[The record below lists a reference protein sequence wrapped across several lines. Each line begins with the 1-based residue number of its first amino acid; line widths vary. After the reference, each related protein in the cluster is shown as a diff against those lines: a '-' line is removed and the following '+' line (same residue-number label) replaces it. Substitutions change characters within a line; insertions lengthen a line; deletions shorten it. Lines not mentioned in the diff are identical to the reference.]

1 MKIHKLKAGEK
12 AARITALVLTAAL
25 VFTSIDLAVFA
36 TANEGIKTQEVIT
49 GFGELD
55 ESAAVQLLPVGA
67 QESEIVFP
75 DTLTVM
81 LETDSVEESTGDVT
95 QETED
100 STKENTESEEIQTP
114 EKDTEHGE
122 STASGENTDTGE
134 STASGESTDTGE
146 STASGESTDTGERT
160 ASEENAGTEDD
171 AAEEEQPAPVET
183 IPPVKSTRETSI
195 HVTWENNTADSFDSS
210 ALGNH
215 YVYIPV
221 IPEEYRVADGVSLP
235 QISVTIAA
243 IGGQELA
250 ELLALLE
257 KLPDPLTY
265 LSTGVEN
272 KEIIDPEQLAE
283 AREQLDAW
291 LAENKTEDTENKEI
305 LSGEEEERLAELIQ
319 RLKGLEHIRDTE
331 TDCMDLKCPYHYP
344 ETIQQRMAEDELP
357 ELLTLEDL
365 VEDYGVEPPEEN
377 AMPAAAWGTD
387 QPRRAPARAPALTP
401 HPQTLMVTED
411 NENNSHTGK
420 ADGDID
426 ESMGCSNKKHP
437 IELAFTL
444 DELPTQS
451 AYLAVKAYDVDEDD
465 GETDYV
471 YLNDDIYLPMNQT
484 NKFNKNYNNE
494 TIGYLS
500 GTDNTWNT
508 TVLEIP
514 LEKLKK
520 GKNVISVTVAPRS
533 WIVRIDWMQLV
544 LDGGA
549 ADPNIEKFSLE
560 LQDTSTKGKTV
571 TVQSLVTIRQKGN
584 KEYATEYT
592 LTQTETGNAL
602 DACFGKAKSQEQIAL
617 SMPLDSPSGV
627 YKITGILKDPDTE
640 AINATDSFSFYFN
653 QGVGLGP
660 KVSHTLSPDTLTNRD
675 VTITVKAED
684 MLKIGITDVKVAD
697 GATKTATVNKKYT
710 FTINYKLKGSDKSFL
725 YQVWVDNIDKTAPV
739 ITYTPVTVVEEEKQE
754 TVEKL
759 FGEALSV
766 SDNHRLADK
775 PLTYTIPKDIA
786 ALPGTKTI
794 SVKASD
800 AAGNT
805 TTHNCVITVTAK
817 PLELKLGA
825 LTAAAGSKDS
835 FELKAV
841 LAHTGGDTI
850 KETGFV
856 WGVMPTPTLDFHNG
870 SVKTASVIKT
880 KNGNLIA
887 KATGLTSGVEYYARA
902 YAKVTSDGKAKVY
915 YSEAEKFGFG
925 IPQYGTFSVSSVTGS
940 NGKATFTITRSNGT
954 DKYQE
959 VYYRTVNGS
968 AVGGTHFT
976 HTEGAVYFAEGET
989 SKTVTVTELGV
1000 TEPYQSKAGTKYSNA
1015 DRTYS
1020 LELYRVGVGG
1030 GTIDQTRR
1038 SMQRTMPK
1046 DSSYTVDRSVYTTE
1060 KTITHVADTSGKNG
1074 KRIADT
1080 TNNQGGKATNVSFL
1094 KNRYK
1099 DTNYHTSSSFPGYYT
1114 DARQQEYL
1122 KSTAG
1127 GWYYRYVLRAYEDKD
1142 GYEHAYMG
1150 TEPLEDRNYDTK
1162 SKKADAAVAG
1172 VNGQLWACNFL
1183 QPAGKSAGT
1192 YYFPDTRTGGGEGSY
1207 YPKNS
1212 SGTAYGYNGKTW
1224 VKLVGVDQ
1232 TCYAYFGATGD
1243 FDDVWYVDGLQSFV
1257 MVNDE
1262 KEPALLGVA
1271 PMAGGTYLPGDP
1283 ITVALVFDEIV
1294 DGQNSSLSSSLTIS
1308 TNVGTLS
1315 YAGGADT
1322 NVLYF
1327 TGKVSSAVSLNSDTA
1342 LKVYSISNPG
1352 SIQDMCNLSGTS
1364 QTFSGGNTNIKV
1376 DATKPELTVKAD
1388 TSGSLPRH
1396 KATITATGAD
1406 SIRYAWTKD
1415 AALPGYGWQTIT
1427 SGTQLTESR
1436 GTAGQTQTWYLH
1448 VLATAASGASTHQY
1462 QAFTFM
1468 NPAITNVSVRA
1479 GSTVASA
1486 EAADVWKPGKYIVA
1500 QYAGAQ
1506 STGTK
1511 LTFGGPKKEV
1521 KGVTSSSGSVN
1532 LYVTENGSYTVTL
1545 TDTYGNVISKTI
1557 EVKKIDRKKPT
1568 VTLRSGSST
1577 GADTVYNELII
1588 AVLPEDTG
1596 GSGVAKVEYAWTN
1609 TTGTPSTSTWKTLTA
1624 AADGSYQAE
1633 YIAAET
1639 SKTAKYLHV
1648 RVTDGAGNVSET
1660 VKSGPYQVIKK
1671 AVGAAL
1677 PSITV
1682 TGNPSSWTKSA
1693 TLTWKA
1699 RQGSGTG
1706 AGALAFVYTPKGTVT
1721 ENMTV
1726 GSCTVT
1732 KNGVYEFMV
1741 MDKFGNSAAAEV
1753 LVTRIDNEAPKLE
1766 ALTAASDKP
1775 GTIGLL
1781 GVTDNHTAV
1790 YDQKGNIT
1798 GYRGSGIRTREYRMQ
1813 GESTWT
1819 TFTGDSFTVAKNGSY
1834 VVRLTDNAG
1843 NVSEEYRVE
1852 MTGMDVTAPTVSCT
1866 VNGTRNGTSGWYLD
1880 SNVSV
1885 KLTFTDKAGA
1895 EGGTPSDVQS
1905 AAYQWVTDTSKK
1917 PATGMVNLDAAAV
1930 AAGEYTISLSD
1941 YYGTCYL
1948 YYKVTDRKGNVRD
1961 GFSEQIKK
1969 DDVHRLE
1976 FTGPDKAQP
1985 LSAGLPMSISL
1996 TYGPSGGKLTGTT
2009 QTEVLAELEAYQG
2022 IYRFSE
2028 LKKTQPVYTVKST
2041 GTKQIQY
2048 YKNAYSDSTACEQKT
2063 FYVRQITFDSQ
2074 GGSSV
2079 EPQLIWTTCN
2089 SLIPGAAVQCAVTE
2103 PQEPVRE
2110 GYTFGGW
2117 YRDAECTDSRKFDF
2131 GTQSQVMT
2139 DTTLFAKWI
2148 PNSYRVYYKLSLPDG
2163 SVYEPED
2170 MYKTYVHGQELTMPV
2185 PSQEGYVFCGWYDN
2199 AGYTGTAYT
2208 KIGAEE
2214 YGDKICYGYF
2224 KDVQK
2229 PKLAASVE
2237 SDVSPNTKGW
2247 YNTDQIRMVLSYSD
2261 NKGVTGLYGKVDD
2274 GGYEEIPGVITEG
2287 GTTVTKDYAC
2297 VEGTHTYTFKAVDA
2311 AGNETVTEALTVK
2324 LDTIKPVIG
2333 DAAFNEGYKNLW
2345 NWLIRKDSLEITIPV
2360 AEAGSGIE
2368 SVEYKLIPEDSSTA
2382 GQPSVKKASVEN
2394 RAGYKAV
2401 IYINPDFKGKIMIT
2415 ARDHAGNVSDTK
2427 MIGTD
2432 GSGIHGIIVEDH
2444 APEITFLVNGS
2455 ESPEKEYEK
2464 APTVIVTVKDDKE
2477 NAISA
2482 GLASAA
2488 YQIGNSAEC
2497 VLQEDFT
2504 TSIRT
2509 EVKFSIPTE
2518 KLPAAGAD
2526 ITVKAMDNAGNRAE
2540 KKITVRIHTH
2550 SAVLVQAVEPTCLA
2564 KGNKAY
2570 YVCDCGRWYADSS
2583 CTTEITSQDVVLPA
2597 KGHTETIDPAK
2608 EATCTQ
2614 TGRTQGSH
2622 CSVCGVVIKAQTV
2635 TPALGHHY
2643 SGDYAYDA
2651 DGHWRV
2657 CSRCAALEE
2666 KHSHVYDN
2674 DKDAICNDCG
2684 FERTIK
2690 NPEPEKPDT
2699 YRVSYKLSL
2708 PDGSVY
2714 EPEDSYKT
2722 YVHGQELTMPVPSQE
2737 GYVFCGWYDN
2747 AGYTGTAYTKIGAEE
2762 YGDKTCYGY
2771 FKDVQKPELAASV
2784 ESNVSPNTK
2793 GWYSTDQI
2801 RMVLSYSDNKGVTGL
2816 YGKVDDGG
2824 YEEINGVITEG
2835 GTTVTKDYA
2844 CVEGWHTYTFKAVDA
2859 AGNETVTDAMTVK
2872 LDTIKPE
2879 MGEAA
2884 FNEGYKNLWNW
2895 LIRKDSLEITIPVA
2909 EAGSGIESV
2918 DYELIREDG
2927 STTAGQASVKK
2938 ASGENSAGYTA
2949 VIYINPDFKGKIKIT
2964 ARDYAGNVSDTKM
2977 IGTDGSG
2984 IHGIIVEDHAPEI
2997 TFLVNGSESPEKE
3010 YEKAPTVVVT
3020 VKDDKENAISAGLAS
3035 AAYQIGNSAE
3045 CVLQEDF
3052 TTGIRTE
3059 VKFSIPEEKLPE
3071 AGADI
3076 TVKAVDNAGNLAEK
3090 KITVR
3095 IHTHRAVLVKAVE
3108 PTCLAE
3114 GNKAYYICDCGRW
3127 YADSSCTTEITSK
3140 DVVLPAKGHTE
3151 AIDPAKEATCMQTGL
3166 TQGSHC
3172 SDCGLVIKAQTV
3184 TPALG
3189 HHYSGDYAY
3198 DADGHWRVCSR
3209 CAALEEKH
3217 SHVYDDDKDA
3227 ICNDC
3232 GFERTIKNPEPEKP
3246 GGSGTETPSP
3256 TVQPEKPENTPEK
3269 KLENTPE
3276 KKPEKKPENT
3286 TEKKPENTPENK
3298 PENTPDEQ
3306 PDIGDVLNVPE
3317 MTEDGK
3323 ANTSGEAVP
3332 TGNVKG
3338 MADTS
3343 TALKIG
3349 EGTVTVTVV
3358 CEEQEYTAGV
3368 SDTAA
3373 VVNAVLT
3380 PAQLKSAAA
3389 GENIEI
3395 RVEVKDISGNVPE
3408 KDKSA
3413 IENGIKE
3420 YRKEIPDL
3428 TLGMYVDISLFVKI
3442 GEADWNAVT
3451 GTVEPVEVVIGI
3463 PQKMQSID
3471 REFFI
3476 VRSHE
3481 GEYTLLTD
3489 MDDAP
3494 DTVTIHTDR
3503 FSAYAIAYK
3512 QVSRTP
3518 QAGKC
3523 SLCHICPTF
3532 LGICYFVWL
3541 ILIMA
3546 VLLIIFRVIRRN
3558 RNVREN
3564 QKP

>member
-12 AARITALVLTAAL
+12 ATRITALVLTAAL

-36 TANEGIKTQEVIT
+36 AANEGIKTQEVIT

-81 LETDSVEESTGDVT
+81 LETDGVEESTGDVT

-100 STKENTESEEIQTP
+100 STKENTEAEKIQTP

-122 STASGENTDTGE
+122 STASGESTDTGE
-134 STASGESTDTGE
+134 STVSGESTDTGERMDSGESTDTGESTASGESTDTGESIASGESTDTGE
-146 STASGESTDTGERT
+146 STASGESTDTGEST
-160 ASEENAGTEDD
+160 ASEENAGTQDD

-221 IPEEYRVADGVSLP
+221 IPEEYRLADGVSLP

-243 IGGQELA
+243 KGGQGLA

-319 RLKGLEHIRDTE
+319 RLEGLEHIRDTE

-344 ETIQQRMAEDELP
+344 EMIQQRMEEDELP

-387 QPRRAPARAPALTP
+387 QPRRAPARASALTP

-471 YLNDDIYLPMNQT
+471 YLNDDIYLPMDQT
-484 NKFNKNYNNE
+484 NQFNKNYNNE

-571 TVQSLVTIRQKGN
+571 TVQSLVTIQQKGN

-617 SMPLDSPSGV
+617 SMPLNSPSGV
-627 YKITGILKDPDTE
+627 YKITGILKDPETE
-640 AINATDSFSFYFN
+640 EIKATDSFSFYFN
-653 QGVGLGP
+653 QGAGLGP

-675 VTITVKAED
+675 VTIRVKAED
-684 MLKIGITDVKVAD
+684 MTKLGITDVKVTD
-697 GATKTATVNKKYT
+697 GVTKTATVNKKYT

-725 YQVWVDNIDKTAPV
+725 YPVWVDNIDKTAPV

-786 ALPGTKTI
+786 ALPGKKTI
-794 SVKASD
+794 QVTASD

-805 TTHNCVITVTAK
+805 TTKKCEITVTAK

-835 FELKAV
+835 FDLKAV

-856 WGVMPTPTLDFHNG
+856 WGVMPAPTLDFHNG
-870 SVKTASVIKT
+870 SAKTASIIT
-880 KNGNLIA
+880 AKNGNLNV
-887 KATGLTSGVEYYARA
+887 KATGLNAGVEYYARA
-902 YAKVTSDGKAKVY
+902 YAKVTAAGKEKVY
-915 YSEAEKFGFG
+915 YSEAGKFGFG

-940 NGKATFTITRSNGT
+940 NGKAIFTITRSNGT
-954 DKYQE
+954 DKSQM
-959 VYYRTVNGS
+959 VYCRTVNGS

-976 HTEGAVYFAEGET
+976 HISQSPVYFKEGET

-1000 TEPYQSKAGTKYSNA
+1000 TNAYQSKAGTKYSNA

-1020 LELYRVGVGG
+1020 LEIYRVTGG
-1030 GTIDQTRR
+1030 GTIDQARR
-1038 SMQRTMPK
+1038 SMQRTMAK
-1046 DSSYTVDRSVYTTE
+1046 DSSYTVGRSVYTTE
-1060 KTITHVADTSGKNG
+1060 RSITHVTETSGTNG
-1074 KRIADT
+1074 KKIADT
-1080 TNNQGGKATNVSFL
+1080 TGKQGGEETNVRFL
-1094 KNRYK
+1094 TNR
-1099 DTNYHTSSSFPGYYT
+1099 DNAINYHTSSSFSNYYT
-1114 DARQQEYL
+1114 DTRQQEYL
-1122 KSTAG
+1122 RSTAG
-1127 GWYYRYVLRAYEDKD
+1127 GWYYRYVLKAYEFED
-1142 GYEHAYMG
+1142 GYEHAYLG
-1150 TEPLEDRNYDTK
+1150 FQPLEDKHYGI
-1162 SKKADAAVAG
+1162 KKNDAAVTG
-1172 VNGQLWACNFL
+1172 ITGQLWACNFL
-1183 QPAGKSAGT
+1183 QPQKKAEGT
-1192 YYFPDTRTGGGEGSY
+1192 YSFPDTRTGGGEGAGYPLNSY
-1207 YPKNS
+1207 
-1212 SGTAYGYNGKTW
+1212 GTAHSYNGKTW
-1224 VKLVGVDQ
+1224 VKLGVDQ
-1232 TCYAYFGATGD
+1232 TCYAYFGATGKNED
-1243 FDDVWYVDGLQSFV
+1243 IWYVDGLQSFV

-1262 KEPALLGVA
+1262 KEPELLGVA

-1294 DGQNSSLSSSLTIS
+1294 DSKNSSLSSSLTIS

-1327 TGKVSSAVSLNSDTA
+1327 TGEVSSAVSLNSTDA
-1342 LKVYSISNPG
+1342 LKVNSISNIG
-1352 SIQDMCNLSGTS
+1352 SIKDMCNLSGTS

-1376 DATKPELTVKAD
+1376 DATKPSLTVKAD

-1396 KATITATGAD
+1396 KATITATGEA
-1406 SIRYAWTKD
+1406 SIQYAWTKD
-1415 AALPGYGWQTIT
+1415 TALPGYGWQTIT

-1448 VLATAASGASTHQY
+1448 VLATAASGASTHRY

-1468 NPAITNVSVRA
+1468 NPAITDVSVRA
-1479 GSTVASA
+1479 GSTTASA
-1486 EAADVWKPGKYIVA
+1486 EAADVWKPGKYIVV

-1511 LTFGGPKKEV
+1511 LTFDGPKKVENSI
-1521 KGVTSSSGSVN
+1521 TSSRGSAY

-1577 GADTVYNELII
+1577 GADTVYNELTI

-1624 AADGSYQAE
+1624 AADGSYQAQ
-1633 YIAAET
+1633 YTAAET

-1677 PSITV
+1677 PSIKV
-1682 TGNPSSWTKSA
+1682 TGNPASWTKSA

-1706 AGALAFVYTPKGTVT
+1706 AGALAFVYTPNGTVT
-1721 ENMTV
+1721 ENMTG

-1753 LVTRIDNEAPKLE
+1753 LVTQIDNEAPKL
-1766 ALTAASDKP
+1766 ASLTTAGGKP
-1775 GTIGLL
+1775 GTIRLT

-1790 YDQKGNIT
+1790 YDQRGNIT
-1798 GYRGSGIRTREYRMQ
+1798 GYGGSGIRIREYRMP

-1819 TFTGDSFTVAKNGSY
+1819 AFTGDSFSVAKNGSY
-1834 VVRLTDNAG
+1834 MVRLTDNAG

-1852 MTGMDVTAPTVSCT
+1852 MAGMDVTAPTVSCT
-1866 VNGTRNGTSGWYLD
+1866 VNGTLNGASGWYLD

-1885 KLTFTDKAGA
+1885 KLTFADKAGT
-1895 EGGTPSDVQS
+1895 EGGTPSGVQS
-1905 AAYQWVTDTSKK
+1905 AAYQWVTDTSQK
-1917 PATGMVNLDAAAV
+1917 PVTGMVNLDAAAV

-1941 YYGTCYL
+1941 YCGTCYL
-1948 YYKVTDRKGNVRD
+1948 YYKVTDRKGNIRD

-1969 DDVHRLE
+1969 DNVHSLE
-1976 FTGPDKAQP
+1976 FTGPNKAQP

-1996 TYGPSGGKLTGTT
+1996 TYGPSGGKLTGTE
-2009 QTEVLAELEAYQG
+2009 QTEVLAELPAYQG
-2022 IYRFSE
+2022 IYRLSG
-2028 LKKTQPVYTVKST
+2028 LKKIQPVYTVKST

-2048 YKNAYSDSTACEQKT
+2048 YKKAYDDSTACEQKT

-2074 GGSSV
+2074 GGSNV
-2079 EPQLIWTTCN
+2079 EPQLIWTTYN
-2089 SLIPGAAVQCAVTE
+2089 GLIPEPAVQCAVTE
-2103 PQEPVRE
+2103 PQEPVRK

-2117 YRDAECTDSRKFDF
+2117 YRDAKCTDSRKFDF

-2148 PNSYRVYYKLSLPDG
+2148 PNSYRVYYNLSLPDG
-2163 SVYEPED
+2163 SVYEAED
-2170 MYKTYVHGQELTMPV
+2170 SYKSYVYGQELTMPV

-2208 KIGAEE
+2208 KIGAAE
-2214 YGDKICYGYF
+2214 YGDKTCYGYF

-2237 SDVSPNTKGW
+2237 SNVNPNTKGW
-2247 YNTDQIRMVLSYSD
+2247 YNTDQIRIVLSYSD

-2311 AGNETVTEALTVK
+2311 AGNVTVTDALTVK
-2324 LDTIKPVIG
+2324 LDTIKPVMG

-2368 SVEYKLIPEDSSTA
+2368 SVDYELISEDSSTTA
-2382 GQPSVKKASVEN
+2382 GRATVKKASGEN
-2394 RAGYKAV
+2394 SAGYTAV

-2444 APEITFLVNGS
+2444 APEITFSVNGS

-2464 APTVIVTVKDDKE
+2464 APTVIVMVKDDKE

-2482 GLASAA
+2482 GLAS
-2488 YQIGNSAEC
+2488 
-2497 VLQEDFT
+2497 V
-2504 TSIRT
+2504 
-2509 EVKFSIPTE
+2509 
-2518 KLPAAGAD
+2518 
-2526 ITVKAMDNAGNRAE
+2526 
-2540 KKITVRIHTH
+2540 
-2550 SAVLVQAVEPTCLA
+2550 
-2564 KGNKAY
+2564 
-2570 YVCDCGRWYADSS
+2570 
-2583 CTTEITSQDVVLPA
+2583 
-2597 KGHTETIDPAK
+2597 
-2608 EATCTQ
+2608 
-2614 TGRTQGSH
+2614 
-2622 CSVCGVVIKAQTV
+2622 
-2635 TPALGHHY
+2635 
-2643 SGDYAYDA
+2643 
-2651 DGHWRV
+2651 
-2657 CSRCAALEE
+2657 
-2666 KHSHVYDN
+2666 
-2674 DKDAICNDCG
+2674 
-2684 FERTIK
+2684 
-2690 NPEPEKPDT
+2690 
-2699 YRVSYKLSL
+2699 
-2708 PDGSVY
+2708 
-2714 EPEDSYKT
+2714 
-2722 YVHGQELTMPVPSQE
+2722 
-2737 GYVFCGWYDN
+2737 
-2747 AGYTGTAYTKIGAEE
+2747 
-2762 YGDKTCYGY
+2762 
-2771 FKDVQKPELAASV
+2771 
-2784 ESNVSPNTK
+2784 
-2793 GWYSTDQI
+2793 
-2801 RMVLSYSDNKGVTGL
+2801 
-2816 YGKVDDGG
+2816 
-2824 YEEINGVITEG
+2824 
-2835 GTTVTKDYA
+2835 
-2844 CVEGWHTYTFKAVDA
+2844 
-2859 AGNETVTDAMTVK
+2859 
-2872 LDTIKPE
+2872 
-2879 MGEAA
+2879 
-2884 FNEGYKNLWNW
+2884 
-2895 LIRKDSLEITIPVA
+2895 
-2909 EAGSGIESV
+2909 
-2918 DYELIREDG
+2918 
-2927 STTAGQASVKK
+2927 
-2938 ASGENSAGYTA
+2938 
-2949 VIYINPDFKGKIKIT
+2949 
-2964 ARDYAGNVSDTKM
+2964 
-2977 IGTDGSG
+2977 
-2984 IHGIIVEDHAPEI
+2984 
-2997 TFLVNGSESPEKE
+2997 
-3010 YEKAPTVVVT
+3010 
-3020 VKDDKENAISAGLAS
+3020 
-3035 AAYQIGNSAE
+3035 AYQIGNSAE

-3059 VKFSIPEEKLPE
+3059 VKFSIPTEKLPA

-3076 TVKAVDNAGNLAEK
+3076 TVKAVDNAGNRAEK

-3095 IHTHRAVLVKAVE
+3095 IHIHRAVLVKAVE

-3127 YADSSCTTEITSK
+3127 YADSSCTTEITLK
-3140 DVVLPAKGHTE
+3140 DVVLQAKGH
-3151 AIDPAKEATCMQTGL
+3151 
-3166 TQGSHC
+3166 SF
-3172 SDCGLVIKAQTV
+3172 
-3184 TPALG
+3184 
-3189 HHYSGDYAY
+3189 SGDYVY

-3217 SHVYDDDKDA
+3217 SHVYDDDRDT

-3232 GFERTIKNPEPEKP
+3232 GFDRTIKKPEPEKP
-3246 GGSGTETPSP
+3246 GGGGTETPSP

-3323 ANTSGEAVP
+3323 VDTSGEAVP

-3428 TLGMYVDISLFVKI
+3428 VLGMYVDISLFVKI

-3463 PQKMQSID
+3463 PQKLQSID

-3476 VRSHE
+3476 IRSHE

-3523 SLCHICPTF
+3523 NLCHICPTF

-3546 VLLIIFRVIRRN
+3546 VLLIVFRVIRRN

>member
-1 MKIHKLKAGEK
+1 MKIHKLKAREK

-36 TANEGIKTQEVIT
+36 TSNEGIKTQEVIT
-49 GFGELD
+49 GFGALD

-100 STKENTESEEIQTP
+100 STKENTEAEEIQTP

-122 STASGENTDTGE
+122 STASGE
-134 STASGESTDTGE
+134 STDTGE
-146 STASGESTDTGERT
+146 RMDSGESTDTGERT
-160 ASEENAGTEDD
+160 ASEENAGTEED
-171 AAEEEQPAPVET
+171 AAEGEQPEVEET
-183 IPPVKSTRETSI
+183 IPPVKSMRETSI

-210 ALGNH
+210 TLGNH

-221 IPEEYRVADGVSLP
+221 IPEEYRLADGVSLP

-243 IGGQELA
+243 KEGQELA

-265 LSTGVEN
+265 LSTGEKN
-272 KEIIDPEQLAE
+272 KDMIDPEQLAE
-283 AREQLDAW
+283 AREKLDAW
-291 LAENKTEDTENKEI
+291 LAENKTEDTENKET

-319 RLKGLEHIRDTE
+319 RLEGLEHIRDTE

-344 ETIQQRMAEDELP
+344 EMIQQRMAEDELP
-357 ELLTLEDL
+357 ELLTLENL

-377 AMPAAAWGTD
+377 AMPAAAWDTDQPRRAPAWGTD
-387 QPRRAPARAPALTP
+387 QPRRAPARASALTP

-471 YLNDDIYLPMNQT
+471 YLNDDIYLPMDQT
-484 NKFNKNYNNE
+484 NQFNKEYNNE

-549 ADPNIEKFSLE
+549 ADPDIEKFSLE
-560 LQDTSTKGKTV
+560 LQDTSTKDKTV

-617 SMPLDSPSGV
+617 SMPLNSPSGV
-627 YKITGILKDPDTE
+627 YKITGILKDPGTE
-640 AINATDSFSFYFN
+640 AIKATDSFSFYFN
-653 QGVGLGP
+653 QGMGLGP

-684 MLKIGITDVKVAD
+684 MPKIGITDVKVAD

-710 FTINYKLKGSDKSFL
+710 FTINYKLKGSDKSL
-725 YQVWVDNIDKTAPV
+725 SYPVLVDNIDKAAPAL
-739 ITYTPVTVVEEEKQE
+739 TYTPVTVVEEEKQE

-835 FELKAV
+835 FDLKAV

-856 WGVMPTPTLDFHNG
+856 WGVMPAPTVEFHNG
-870 SVKTASVIKT
+870 SIKTAQVITT
-880 KNGNLIA
+880 KNGNLTA
-887 KATGLTSGVEYYARA
+887 KATGLNAGVEYYARA
-902 YAKVTSDGKAKVY
+902 YAKVTADGKEKVY
-915 YSEAEKFGFG
+915 YSEAGKFGFG
-925 IPQYGTFSVSSVTGS
+925 IPQYGTFSVSSVSGS
-940 NGKATFTITRSNGT
+940 NGKATFTITRSHGT
-954 DKYQE
+954 DKAQT
-959 VYYRTVNGS
+959 VYCRTVNGS

-976 HTEGAVYFAEGET
+976 HIQPSPFYFKEGET

-1000 TEPYQSKAGTKYSNA
+1000 TNAYQSKAGTKYSNA

-1020 LELYRVGVGG
+1020 LEIYRVTGG
-1030 GTIDQTRR
+1030 GTIDQARR
-1038 SMQRTMPK
+1038 SMQRTMAK

-1060 KTITHVADTSGKNG
+1060 KTITHVTETTGTRG

-1080 TNNQGGKATNVSFL
+1080 NQNQGGKRTNVSFL

-1099 DTNYHTSSSFPGYYT
+1099 DTNYYTSSSFSNYYT
-1114 DARQQEYL
+1114 DARQREYL
-1122 KSTAG
+1122 SSTAG
-1127 GWYYRYVLRAYEDKD
+1127 GWYYRYVLRAYEEID

-1150 TEPLEDRNYDTK
+1150 TEPLEDRNYDTE
-1162 SKKADAAVAG
+1162 SKKEDTAVAG
-1172 VNGQLWACNFL
+1172 VKGQLWACNFL
-1183 QPAGKSAGT
+1183 QPAKKSVGT
-1192 YYFPDTRTGGGEGSY
+1192 YCFPDQRTGGKEGSY
-1207 YPKNS
+1207 HPKNS
-1212 SGTAYGYNGKTW
+1212 SGTAYGYNGTTW
-1224 VKLVGVDQ
+1224 VKLGVDQ
-1232 TCYAYFGATGD
+1232 ICYAYFGATGKD
-1243 FDDVWYVDGLQSFV
+1243 TDVWYVDGLQSFV

-1262 KEPALLGVA
+1262 KEPELLGVA

-1294 DGQNSSLSSSLTIS
+1294 DRQNSSLSSSLTIS

-1327 TGKVSSAVSLNSDTA
+1327 TGKVSSAVSLNSGTA

-1352 SIQDMCNLSGTS
+1352 SIKDMCNLSGTS

-1376 DATKPELTVKAD
+1376 DATKPVLTVRAD

-1396 KATITATGAD
+1396 KATITATGAA
-1406 SIRYAWTKD
+1406 SIQYAWTKD
-1415 AALPGYGWQTIT
+1415 TALPGYGWQTIT

-1468 NPAITNVSVRA
+1468 NPAITDVSVRA
-1479 GSTVASA
+1479 GSKTTSA
-1486 EAADVWKPGKYIVA
+1486 EAADVWKPGKYIVV
-1500 QYAGAQ
+1500 QYAGA

-1511 LTFGGPKKEV
+1511 LTFDGPKKEE
-1521 KGVTSSSGSVN
+1521 KSITSSSGSAY

-1557 EVKKIDRKKPT
+1557 EVKKIDRKNPT

-1577 GADTVYNELII
+1577 GADTVYNELTI

-1609 TTGTPSTSTWKTLTA
+1609 TTGTPSTSAWKTLTA
-1624 AADGSYQAE
+1624 AADGSYQAQ
-1633 YIAAET
+1633 YTAAET

-1671 AVGAAL
+1671 ATAAAL

-1699 RQGSGTG
+1699 AQGSGTG

-1721 ENMTV
+1721 ENMTG

-1741 MDKFGNSAAAEV
+1741 MDKFGNSAATEV
-1753 LVTRIDNEAPKLE
+1753 LVTRIDNEAPKL
-1766 ALTAASDKP
+1766 ASLTVAGGKP
-1775 GTIGLL
+1775 GTIRLT
-1781 GVTDNHTAV
+1781 GVTDDHTAV

-1819 TFTGDSFTVAKNGSY
+1819 AFTEDSFTVKKNGSY
-1834 VVRLTDNAG
+1834 VVRLTDKAG

-1852 MTGMDVTAPTVSCT
+1852 MTGMDTTAPTVGCT
-1866 VNGTRNGTSGWYLD
+1866 VNGTLNGASGWYLD

-1885 KLTFTDKAGA
+1885 KLTFADEAGA
-1895 EGGTPSDVQS
+1895 EGGTPSGIQS
-1905 AAYQWVTDTSKK
+1905 AAYQWVTDTSKV
-1917 PATGMVNLDAAAV
+1917 PVTGMVNLDAAAV
-1930 AAGEYTISLSD
+1930 EAGEYTISLSD
-1941 YYGTCYL
+1941 YYGTGYL
-1948 YYKVTDRKGNVRD
+1948 YYKVTDRKGNIRD

-1976 FTGPDKAQP
+1976 FKGPDKAQP
-1985 LSAGLPMSISL
+1985 LSAGLPMRVSL
-1996 TYGPSGGKLTGTT
+1996 TYGPSGGKLTGTA

-2028 LKKTQPVYTVKST
+2028 LKKTQPVYTVNST

-2048 YKNAYSDSTACEQKT
+2048 YKKAYSDSTACEQKT

-2079 EPQLIWTTCN
+2079 EPQLIWTTYN
-2089 SLIPGAAVQCAVTE
+2089 GLIPEPAVQCAVTE

-2117 YRDAECTDSRKFDF
+2117 YRDAECIDSRKFDF
-2131 GTQSQVMT
+2131 DTQSQVMT

-2148 PNSYRVYYKLSLPDG
+2148 PNSYHVNYKLSLPDG

-2170 MYKTYVHGQELTMPV
+2170 SYKSYVHGQELTMPV
-2185 PSQEGYVFCGWYDN
+2185 PSQEGYEFCGWYDN
-2199 AGYTGTAYT
+2199 AGYTGTVYT

-2214 YGDKICYGYF
+2214 YGDKTCYGYF

-2237 SDVSPNTKGW
+2237 SNVSPNTKGW
-2247 YNTDQIRMVLSYSD
+2247 YNTDQIRIVLSYSD

-2287 GTTVTKDYAC
+2287 GTTV
-2297 VEGTHTYTFKAVDA
+2297 
-2311 AGNETVTEALTVK
+2311 
-2324 LDTIKPVIG
+2324 P
-2333 DAAFNEGYKNLW
+2333 
-2345 NWLIRKDSLEITIPV
+2345 
-2360 AEAGSGIE
+2360 
-2368 SVEYKLIPEDSSTA
+2368 
-2382 GQPSVKKASVEN
+2382 
-2394 RAGYKAV
+2394 
-2401 IYINPDFKGKIMIT
+2401 
-2415 ARDHAGNVSDTK
+2415 
-2427 MIGTD
+2427 
-2432 GSGIHGIIVEDH
+2432 
-2444 APEITFLVNGS
+2444 
-2455 ESPEKEYEK
+2455 
-2464 APTVIVTVKDDKE
+2464 
-2477 NAISA
+2477 
-2482 GLASAA
+2482 
-2488 YQIGNSAEC
+2488 
-2497 VLQEDFT
+2497 
-2504 TSIRT
+2504 
-2509 EVKFSIPTE
+2509 
-2518 KLPAAGAD
+2518 
-2526 ITVKAMDNAGNRAE
+2526 
-2540 KKITVRIHTH
+2540 
-2550 SAVLVQAVEPTCLA
+2550 
-2564 KGNKAY
+2564 
-2570 YVCDCGRWYADSS
+2570 
-2583 CTTEITSQDVVLPA
+2583 
-2597 KGHTETIDPAK
+2597 
-2608 EATCTQ
+2608 
-2614 TGRTQGSH
+2614 
-2622 CSVCGVVIKAQTV
+2622 
-2635 TPALGHHY
+2635 
-2643 SGDYAYDA
+2643 
-2651 DGHWRV
+2651 
-2657 CSRCAALEE
+2657 
-2666 KHSHVYDN
+2666 
-2674 DKDAICNDCG
+2674 
-2684 FERTIK
+2684 
-2690 NPEPEKPDT
+2690 
-2699 YRVSYKLSL
+2699 
-2708 PDGSVY
+2708 
-2714 EPEDSYKT
+2714 
-2722 YVHGQELTMPVPSQE
+2722 
-2737 GYVFCGWYDN
+2737 
-2747 AGYTGTAYTKIGAEE
+2747 
-2762 YGDKTCYGY
+2762 
-2771 FKDVQKPELAASV
+2771 
-2784 ESNVSPNTK
+2784 
-2793 GWYSTDQI
+2793 
-2801 RMVLSYSDNKGVTGL
+2801 
-2816 YGKVDDGG
+2816 
-2824 YEEINGVITEG
+2824 
-2835 GTTVTKDYA
+2835 KDYA

-2997 TFLVNGSESPEKE
+2997 TFSVNGSESPAEE

-3035 AAYQIGNSAE
+3035 VAYQIGNSAE

-3127 YADSSCTTEITSK
+3127 YADSSCTTEITLK

-3184 TPALG
+3184 TEALG
-3189 HHYSGDYAY
+3189 HDYSGAYVY

-3209 CAALEEKH
+3209 CAASEEKH

-3246 GGSGTETPSP
+3246 GGGGTETPSP
-3256 TVQPEKPENTPEK
+3256 TVQPEKPENTPE
-3269 KLENTPE
+3269 N
-3276 KKPEKKPENT
+3276 
-3286 TEKKPENTPENK
+3286 KPENTPENK
-3298 PENTPDEQ
+3298 SENTQENKPQNTPENKPDEQ
-3306 PDIGDVLNVPE
+3306 PDIRDDVDVPE

-3332 TGNVKG
+3332 TGNVRG

-3343 TALKIG
+3343 TALDYG
-3349 EGTVTVTVV
+3349 DGTVIVTVV
-3358 CEEQEYTAGV
+3358 CAEQEYTAGV

-3395 RVEVKDISGNVPE
+3395 RVEVKDISGNVPR
-3408 KDKSA
+3408 KDKSV

-3451 GTVEPVEVVIGI
+3451 GTAEPVEVVIGI

-3476 VRSHE
+3476 IRSHE

-3523 SLCHICPTF
+3523 NLCHICPTF

-3546 VLLIIFRVIRRN
+3546 VLLIIWKVIRRN

>member
-1 MKIHKLKAGEK
+1 MVIIMKIHMLKDREK
-12 AARITALVLTAAL
+12 VMRGTALVLAAAL
-25 VFTSIDLAVFA
+25 VFTSIDLTVFA
-36 TANEGIKTQEVIT
+36 TNGKKIKTQEVIT
-49 GFGELD
+49 GFAELD
-55 ESAAVQLLPVGA
+55 KSVAVQLLPVGA
-67 QESEIVFP
+67 LESEIVFQ
-75 DTLTVM
+75 DTLTV
-81 LETDSVEESTGDVT
+81 TVDTKSVEESVGDVT
-95 QETED
+95 QKTENP
-100 STKENTESEEIQTP
+100 TKEDTESEEIQTP
-114 EKDTEHGE
+114 EKGTEHEE
-122 STASGENTDTGE
+122 STDSGENQDTGENTDSGEHTETEENTDSGEGTGTGE
-134 STASGESTDTGE
+134 STDSGESTGTGE
-146 STASGESTDTGERT
+146 SIDSG
-160 ASEENAGTEDD
+160 ENAGPEERKGTEED
-171 AAEEEQPAPVET
+171 AAEEVYAVVEEQPVAKAYTVEEEQPAVEEGAAEEVNPAPVET

-195 HVTWENNTADSFDSS
+195 HVTWEHNRADSFDSS
-210 ALGNH
+210 TLGNH
-215 YVYIPV
+215 YVYTPV

-243 IGGQELA
+243 IGGQGPA

-265 LSTGVEN
+265 LSTGVVN
-272 KEIIDPEQLAE
+272 KEIIDREQLTE
-283 AREQLDAW
+283 AREQLDSW
-291 LAENKTEDTENKEI
+291 LAENQTDDTENKET
-305 LSGEEEERLAELIQ
+305 LSGEEKERLAELIR
-319 RLKGLEHIRDTE
+319 RLEGLEHIRDTE
-331 TDCMDLKCPYHYP
+331 TDCMDLECPYHYP
-344 ETIQQRMAEDELP
+344 EMIQQRMAEDELP

-377 AMPAAAWGTD
+377 ALPAAVWDTD
-387 QPRRAPARAPALTP
+387 QPLRAPAKAPALTP
-401 HPQTLMVTED
+401 HPQTLMVTTD

-426 ESMGCSNKKHP
+426 ENMGFSNKKHP

-451 AYLAVKAYDVDEDD
+451 AYLAVKAYDVDEDY

-471 YLNDDIYLPMNQT
+471 YLNDDIYLPMDQT
-484 NKFNKNYNNE
+484 NRFNKKYNNE

-508 TVLEIP
+508 SVLEIP

-520 GKNVISVTVAPRS
+520 GKNVISVTVAPPT

-549 ADPNIEKFSLE
+549 ADPDIEKFSLE

-571 TVQSLVTIRQKGN
+571 TVQSLVTIRQKGK

-602 DACFGKAKSQEQIAL
+602 DACFGKAQSQEQIAL

-640 AINATDSFSFYFN
+640 AIKATDSFSFYFN

-684 MLKIGITDVKVAD
+684 MPKIGITDVKVAD

-710 FTINYKLKGSDKSFL
+710 FTITYKLKGSDKSL
-725 YQVWVDNIDKTAPV
+725 SYPVWVDNIDKTAPV
-739 ITYTPVTVVEEEKQE
+739 LTYTPVTVVEEEKQE

-766 SDNHRLADK
+766 SDNRRLAEK
-775 PLTYTIPKDIA
+775 PLTYTIPNNIA
-786 ALPGTKTI
+786 ALPGKKTI
-794 SVKASD
+794 QVTASD

-805 TTHNCVITVTAK
+805 TTKDCVITVTAK

-856 WGVMPTPTLDFHNG
+856 WGVMPAPTLDFHNG
-870 SVKTASVIKT
+870 SAKTASVIT
-880 KNGNLIA
+880 AKNGNLNV
-887 KATGLTSGVEYYARA
+887 KATGLNAGVEYYARA
-902 YAKVTSDGKAKVY
+902 YAKVTADGKEKVY
-915 YSEAEKFGFG
+915 YSEAGKFGFG

-940 NGKATFTITRSNGT
+940 NGKAIFTITRSNGT
-954 DKYQE
+954 DKLQM

-968 AVGGTHFT
+968 AVGGTHFN
-976 HTEGAVYFAEGET
+976 HQEGAVYFATGET
-989 SKTVTVTELGV
+989 SKTVTVTEHGV
-1000 TEPYQSKAGTKYSNA
+1000 TNAYQSKAGTKYSNA

-1020 LELYRVGVGG
+1020 LEIYRVTGG
-1030 GTIDQTRR
+1030 GTIDQTHR
-1038 SMQRTMPK
+1038 SMQRTMAK

-1060 KTITHVADTSGKNG
+1060 KTITHVAETSGKNG

-1080 TNNQGGKATNVSFL
+1080 TEKQGGKVTNVSFL
-1094 KNRYK
+1094 TNRDGK
-1099 DTNYHTSSSFPGYYT
+1099 LNYNTRSSFSNYYT

-1122 KSTAG
+1122 RSTAG
-1127 GWYYRYVLRAYEDKD
+1127 GWYYRYVLKAYEFED

-1150 TEPLEDRNYDTK
+1150 TEPLEDRNYDTE
-1162 SKKADAAVAG
+1162 SKKPDAAVAG
-1172 VNGQLWACNFL
+1172 VRGQLWACNFL
-1183 QPAGKSAGT
+1183 QPEQKAEGT
-1192 YYFPDTRTGGGEGSY
+1192 YSFPDTRTGGDEGAG

-1212 SGTAYGYNGKTW
+1212 SGTTHGYNRKTW
-1224 VKLVGVDQ
+1224 VKLGVDQ
-1232 TCYAYFGATGD
+1232 TCYAYFGATGKNT
-1243 FDDVWYVDGLQSFV
+1243 DVWYVDGLQSFV

-1271 PMAGGTYLPGDP
+1271 PMAKGTYLPGDP

-1294 DGQNSSLSSSLTIS
+1294 DSQNSSLSSSLTIS

-1327 TGKVSSAVSLNSDTA
+1327 TGKVSSTASLNSTDV
-1342 LKVYSISNPG
+1342 LKVNSISNIG

-1376 DATKPELTVKAD
+1376 DATKPVLTVRAD

-1396 KATITATGAD
+1396 KATITATGAA
-1406 SIRYAWTKD
+1406 SIQYAWTKD
-1415 AALPGYGWQTIT
+1415 TALPSYGWQTIT

-1448 VLATAASGASTHQY
+1448 VLATAASGASTHECL
-1462 QAFTFM
+1462 AFPFM
-1468 NPAITNVSVRA
+1468 NPAITDVSVRA
-1479 GSTVASA
+1479 GSAAASA
-1486 EAADVWKPGKYIVA
+1486 DAADVWKPGKYIVV

-1511 LTFGGPKKEV
+1511 LTFDGPKKAENSI
-1521 KGVTSSSGSVN
+1521 TSSSGSVY
-1532 LYVTENGSYTVTL
+1532 LYVTENGSYSVTL

-1557 EVKKIDRKKPT
+1557 EVRKIDRKKPT

-1577 GADTVYNELII
+1577 GADTVYNELTI

-1624 AADGSYQAE
+1624 AADGSYQAQ
-1633 YIAAET
+1633 YTAAET

-1671 AVGAAL
+1671 ATAAAL

-1699 RQGSGTG
+1699 AKGSGTG
-1706 AGALAFVYTPKGTVT
+1706 AGALAFVYTPNGTVT

-1741 MDKFGNSAAAEV
+1741 MDKFGNSVAAEV

-1766 ALTAASDKP
+1766 ALTDASDKP
-1775 GTIGLL
+1775 GTIRLT
-1781 GVTDNHTAV
+1781 GVTDDHTAV
-1790 YDQKGNIT
+1790 YDKKGNIT
-1798 GYRGSGIRTREYRMQ
+1798 GYQGSGIRTREYRMQ

-1819 TFTGDSFTVAKNGSY
+1819 AFTGDSFSVAKNGSY

-1866 VNGTRNGTSGWYLD
+1866 VNGTLNGTSGWYLD

-1885 KLTFTDKAGA
+1885 KLTFADKAGA
-1895 EGGTPSDVQS
+1895 EGGTPSGVQS

-1941 YYGTCYL
+1941 YYGICYL

-1961 GFSEQIKK
+1961 GFSDQIKK

-1996 TYGPSGGKLTGTT
+1996 TYGPSGGKLTGTA
-2009 QTEVLAELEAYQG
+2009 QTEVLAELSAYQG

-2028 LKKTQPVYTVKST
+2028 LKKTQPVYTVNST

-2048 YKNAYSDSTACEQKT
+2048 YKNAYSDSIACEQKT

-2079 EPQLIWTTCN
+2079 ESQLIWTTYN
-2089 SLIPGAAVQCAVTE
+2089 GLIPGSDVQCAVTE

-2117 YRDAECTDSRKFDF
+2117 YEDAECTDSRKFDF
-2131 GTQSQVMT
+2131 DTQSQVMT
-2139 DTTLFAKWI
+2139 DKALFAKWI
-2148 PNSYRVYYKLSLPDG
+2148 PNSYRVYYNLSLPDG

-2170 MYKTYVHGQELTMPV
+2170 MYKTYVHGQELVMPV
-2185 PSQEGYVFCGWYDN
+2185 PSQDGYAFCGWYDN

-2208 KIGAEE
+2208 KIGAAE
-2214 YGDKICYGYF
+2214 YGDKTCYGYF

-2237 SDVSPNTKGW
+2237 SNVSPNTKGW
-2247 YNTDQIRMVLSYSD
+2247 YNTDQIRIVLFYSD
-2261 NKGVTGLYGKVDD
+2261 NKGVKSLYGKVDD

-2311 AGNETVTEALTVK
+2311 AGNETVTDALTVK

-2345 NWLIRKDSLEITIPV
+2345 NWLIRKDSLEITVPI
-2360 AEAGSGIE
+2360 EETGSGIE
-2368 SVEYKLIPEDSSTA
+2368 SVEYKLIPEDGSTA

-2432 GSGIHGIIVEDH
+2432 GSGIHGIIVEDN

-2455 ESPEKEYEK
+2455 ESLAEEYEK
-2464 APTVIVTVKDDKE
+2464 APTVVVAVKDDE
-2477 NAISA
+2477 NNVISA
-2482 GLASAA
+2482 GLASVA

-2497 VLQEDFT
+2497 VVQEDFT

-2509 EVKFSIPTE
+2509 EVKFSIPEE

-2526 ITVKAMDNAGNRAE
+2526 ITVKAVDNAGNRAE

-2550 SAVLVQAVEPTCLA
+2550 RAVLLKAVEPTCLA
-2564 KGNKAY
+2564 KGNEAY

-2583 CTTEITSQDVVLPA
+2583 CMTEITLQDVVLPA

-2608 EATCTQ
+2608 EATCMQ

-2666 KHSHVYDN
+2666 KHSHVYDD
-2674 DKDAICNDCG
+2674 DKDTICNDCG

-2690 NPEPEKPDT
+2690 KPEPE
-2699 YRVSYKLSL
+2699 
-2708 PDGSVY
+2708 
-2714 EPEDSYKT
+2714 
-2722 YVHGQELTMPVPSQE
+2722 
-2737 GYVFCGWYDN
+2737 N
-2747 AGYTGTAYTKIGAEE
+2747 
-2762 YGDKTCYGY
+2762 
-2771 FKDVQKPELAASV
+2771 KPES
-2784 ESNVSPNTK
+2784 
-2793 GWYSTDQI
+2793 
-2801 RMVLSYSDNKGVTGL
+2801 
-2816 YGKVDDGG
+2816 
-2824 YEEINGVITEG
+2824 
-2835 GTTVTKDYA
+2835 
-2844 CVEGWHTYTFKAVDA
+2844 
-2859 AGNETVTDAMTVK
+2859 
-2872 LDTIKPE
+2872 
-2879 MGEAA
+2879 
-2884 FNEGYKNLWNW
+2884 
-2895 LIRKDSLEITIPVA
+2895 
-2909 EAGSGIESV
+2909 
-2918 DYELIREDG
+2918 
-2927 STTAGQASVKK
+2927 
-2938 ASGENSAGYTA
+2938 
-2949 VIYINPDFKGKIKIT
+2949 
-2964 ARDYAGNVSDTKM
+2964 
-2977 IGTDGSG
+2977 
-2984 IHGIIVEDHAPEI
+2984 
-2997 TFLVNGSESPEKE
+2997 
-3010 YEKAPTVVVT
+3010 
-3020 VKDDKENAISAGLAS
+3020 
-3035 AAYQIGNSAE
+3035 
-3045 CVLQEDF
+3045 
-3052 TTGIRTE
+3052 
-3059 VKFSIPEEKLPE
+3059 
-3071 AGADI
+3071 
-3076 TVKAVDNAGNLAEK
+3076 
-3090 KITVR
+3090 
-3095 IHTHRAVLVKAVE
+3095 
-3108 PTCLAE
+3108 
-3114 GNKAYYICDCGRW
+3114 
-3127 YADSSCTTEITSK
+3127 
-3140 DVVLPAKGHTE
+3140 
-3151 AIDPAKEATCMQTGL
+3151 
-3166 TQGSHC
+3166 
-3172 SDCGLVIKAQTV
+3172 
-3184 TPALG
+3184 
-3189 HHYSGDYAY
+3189 
-3198 DADGHWRVCSR
+3198 
-3209 CAALEEKH
+3209 
-3217 SHVYDDDKDA
+3217 
-3227 ICNDC
+3227 
-3232 GFERTIKNPEPEKP
+3232 
-3246 GGSGTETPSP
+3246 
-3256 TVQPEKPENTPEK
+3256 KPEN
-3269 KLENTPE
+3269 
-3276 KKPEKKPENT
+3276 KPESKPENKP
-3286 TEKKPENTPENK
+3286 ESKPENQPENKPESKPENKPESKPENQPENKPESKPENKPESKPENKLESKPENKPQSKPENK
-3298 PENTPDEQ
+3298 PENQPENKPADSPDISGQ

-3317 MTEDGK
+3317 MTDGGK
-3323 ANTSGEAVP
+3323 VDTSGEAVP
-3332 TGNVKG
+3332 TGNVQG

-3343 TALKIG
+3343 TALELG
-3349 EGTVTVTVV
+3349 NGTVRVTVV
-3358 CEEQEYTAGV
+3358 CQEQEYTAGV

-3373 VVNAVLT
+3373 VVRAVLT
-3380 PAQLKSAAA
+3380 PVQLQSVAA

-3395 RVEVKDISGNVPE
+3395 RVDVKDISGNVPK
-3408 KDKSA
+3408 KDKST

-3420 YRKEIPDL
+3420 YRKEMPDL
-3428 TLGMYVDISLFVKI
+3428 ILGMYVDISLFMKI

-3451 GTVEPVEVVIGI
+3451 GTEEPIEVVIGI
-3463 PQKMQSID
+3463 PLKLQSTD

-3476 VRSHE
+3476 IRSHE

-3512 QVSRTP
+3512 HVSP
-3518 QAGKC
+3518 ASQNCKC

-3546 VLLIIFRVIRRN
+3546 VLLIVWRVVRRN
-3558 RNVREN
+3558 RNVGEKR
-3564 QKP
+3564 KFLF

>member
-25 VFTSIDLAVFA
+25 VFTSIDLSVFA

-49 GFGELD
+49 GFGALD

-81 LETDSVEESTGDVT
+81 LETDSVEESTGDVA

-100 STKENTESEEIQTP
+100 STKENTEAEEIQTP
-114 EKDTEHGE
+114 EKDTEH
-122 STASGENTDTGE
+122 GE

-146 STASGESTDTGERT
+146 STASGESTDTGEGMDSGESTDTGESTASGESAVSGESTDTGEST
-160 ASEENAGTEDD
+160 ASEENAGTQDD
-171 AAEEEQPAPVET
+171 AAEEEQPAEEET

-210 ALGNH
+210 TLGNH

-243 IGGQELA
+243 KEGQELA

-265 LSTGVEN
+265 LSTGEKN
-272 KEIIDPEQLAE
+272 KDMIDPEQLAE
-283 AREQLDAW
+283 AREKLDAW
-291 LAENKTEDTENKEI
+291 LAENKTEDTENKET

-344 ETIQQRMAEDELP
+344 ETIQQRMEEDELP

-401 HPQTLMVTED
+401 HPQTLMVTTD

-426 ESMGCSNKKHP
+426 VSMGSSDKKHP

-451 AYLAVKAYDVDEDD
+451 AYLAVKAYDVDEDY

-471 YLNDDIYLPMNQT
+471 YLNDDIYLPMDQINQSGKKY
-484 NKFNKNYNNE
+484 NKE

-520 GKNVISVTVAPRS
+520 GKNIISVTVAPKT

-571 TVQSLVTIRQKGN
+571 TVQSLVTIRQKGQE
-584 KEYATEYT
+584 EYATEYT

-602 DACFGKAKSQEQIAL
+602 DACFGKAQSQEQIAL
-617 SMPLDSPSGV
+617 SMPLNSPGGV

-640 AINATDSFSFYFN
+640 AIKATDSFSFYFN
-653 QGVGLGP
+653 QGMGLGP

-675 VTITVKAED
+675 VTITVKAEN
-684 MLKIGITDVKVAD
+684 MPKLGITDVKVAT
-697 GATKTATVNKKYT
+697 GATMKATENKKYT
-710 FTINYKLKGSDKSFL
+710 FTITYKLKGSDKSL
-725 YQVWVDNIDKTAPV
+725 SYPVWVDNIDKTAPV
-739 ITYTPVTVVEEEKQE
+739 LTYTPVTVVEEEKQE

-766 SDNHRLADK
+766 SDNHRLAEK
-775 PLTYTIPKDIA
+775 PLTYTIQNNFA
-786 ALPGTKTI
+786 ALPGEKTI
-794 SVKASD
+794 KVTASD

-805 TTHNCVITVTAK
+805 TTQNCVITVTAK

-825 LTAAAGSKDS
+825 LTAAAGSKDR

-870 SVKTASVIKT
+870 SVKTASVITT
-880 KNGNLIA
+880 KNGNLTA

-902 YAKVTSDGKAKVY
+902 YAKVTSDGKEKVY
-915 YSEAEKFGFG
+915 YSEAGKFGFG

-954 DKYQE
+954 DKYQV

-976 HTEGAVYFAEGET
+976 HKEGAVYFNKGET

-1000 TEPYQSKAGTKYSNA
+1000 TNAYQSKAGTKYSNA

-1020 LELYRVGVGG
+1020 LELYRVGVDG
-1030 GTIDQTRR
+1030 GTIDQAHR
-1038 SMQRTMPK
+1038 SMLRTMPK
-1046 DSSYTVDRSVYTTE
+1046 DNSYTVDRSVYTTE
-1060 KTITHVADTSGKNG
+1060 KTITHVAETSGKKG

-1080 TNNQGGKATNVSFL
+1080 NQNQGGERTNVSFL

-1099 DTNYHTSSSFPGYYT
+1099 DTNYYTSSSFSNYYT
-1114 DARQQEYL
+1114 DARQREYL
-1122 KSTAG
+1122 SSTAG
-1127 GWYYRYVLRAYEDKD
+1127 GWYYRYVLRAYEEID

-1150 TEPLEDRNYDTK
+1150 TEPLEDRNYDTE
-1162 SKKADAAVAG
+1162 SKKEDTAVAG
-1172 VNGQLWACNFL
+1172 VKGQLWACNFL
-1183 QPAGKSAGT
+1183 QPAKESVGT
-1192 YYFPDTRTGGGEGSY
+1192 YCFPDQRTGGKEGSY
-1207 YPKNS
+1207 HPKNS
-1212 SGTAYGYNGKTW
+1212 SGTAYGYNGTTW
-1224 VKLVGVDQ
+1224 VKLGVDQ
-1232 TCYAYFGATGD
+1232 TCYAYFGATGANTD
-1243 FDDVWYVDGLQSFV
+1243 EWYVDGLQSFV

-1294 DGQNSSLSSSLTIS
+1294 DSQNSSLSSSLTIS

-1327 TGKVSSAVSLNSDTA
+1327 TGEVSSAVSLNSSDT
-1342 LKVYSISNPG
+1342 LKVNSISNLG
-1352 SIQDMCNLSGTS
+1352 SIKDMCNLSGTS

-1376 DATKPELTVKAD
+1376 DATKPALTVRAD

-1406 SIRYAWTKD
+1406 SIRYVWTKD
-1415 AALPGYGWQTIT
+1415 AALPGYGWQTIK

-1462 QAFTFM
+1462 LAFTFM
-1468 NPAITNVSVRA
+1468 NPAITGVSVRA
-1479 GSTVASA
+1479 GNTTASA
-1486 EAADVWKPGKYIVA
+1486 DAADVWKPDKYIVV

-1511 LTFGGPKKEV
+1511 LTFDGPKKEE
-1521 KGVTSSSGSVN
+1521 KSITSSSGSAY

-1577 GADTVYNELII
+1577 GADTVYNELTI

-1609 TTGTPSTSTWKTLTA
+1609 TTGTPSASAWKTLTA

-1633 YIAAET
+1633 YTAAEI
-1639 SKTAKYLHV
+1639 SKTTKYLHV

-1671 AVGAAL
+1671 AVAAAL

-1699 RQGSGTG
+1699 TPGSGTG
-1706 AGALAFVYTPKGTVT
+1706 AGPLAFVYTPKGTVT

-1753 LVTRIDNEAPKLE
+1753 LVTRIDNEAPKL
-1766 ALTAASDKP
+1766 ASLTTAGGKP

-1885 KLTFTDKAGA
+1885 KLTFADKAGA

-1976 FTGPDKAQP
+1976 FKGPDKAQP
-1985 LSAGLPMSISL
+1985 LYAGLPMSISL
-1996 TYGPSGGKLTGTT
+1996 TYGPSGGKITGTA
-2009 QTEVLAELEAYQG
+2009 QTEVLAELPAYQG
-2022 IYRFSE
+2022 IYRLSG
-2028 LKKTQPVYTVKST
+2028 LKKIQPVYTVKST

-2048 YKNAYSDSTACEQKT
+2048 YKKAYSDSTACEQKT

-2079 EPQLIWTTCN
+2079 EPQLIWTTYN
-2089 SLIPGAAVQCAVTE
+2089 GLIPEPAVQCAVTE

-2110 GYTFGGW
+2110 GCTFGGW

-2185 PSQEGYVFCGWYDN
+2185 PSQEGYEFCGWYDN
-2199 AGYTGTAYT
+2199 AGYTGTACT

-2214 YGDKICYGYF
+2214 YGDKTCYGYF

-2237 SDVSPNTKGW
+2237 SNVSPNTKGW
-2247 YNTDQIRMVLSYSD
+2247 YNTDQIRIVLSYSD

-2274 GGYEEIPGVITEG
+2274 GEYEEINGVITGG

-2297 VEGTHTYTFKAVDA
+2297 VEGCHTYTFKAVDA
-2311 AGNETVTEALTVK
+2311 AGNETVTDVLTVK

-2415 ARDHAGNVSDTK
+2415 ARDYAGNVSDTK

-2497 VLQEDFT
+2497 VVQEDFT
-2504 TSIRT
+2504 TGIRT

-2526 ITVKAMDNAGNRAE
+2526 ITVKAVDNAGNRAE

-2550 SAVLVQAVEPTCLA
+2550 RAVLVQAVEPSCLA

-2597 KGHTETIDPAK
+2597 KGH
-2608 EATCTQ
+2608 
-2614 TGRTQGSH
+2614 SF
-2622 CSVCGVVIKAQTV
+2622 
-2635 TPALGHHY
+2635 
-2643 SGDYAYDA
+2643 SGDYVYDT
-2651 DGHWRV
+2651 DGHWKV
-2657 CSRCAALEE
+2657 CSRC
-2666 KHSHVYDN
+2666 D
-2674 DKDAICNDCG
+2674 
-2684 FERTIK
+2684 
-2690 NPEPEKPDT
+2690 
-2699 YRVSYKLSL
+2699 
-2708 PDGSVY
+2708 
-2714 EPEDSYKT
+2714 
-2722 YVHGQELTMPVPSQE
+2722 
-2737 GYVFCGWYDN
+2737 
-2747 AGYTGTAYTKIGAEE
+2747 
-2762 YGDKTCYGY
+2762 
-2771 FKDVQKPELAASV
+2771 
-2784 ESNVSPNTK
+2784 
-2793 GWYSTDQI
+2793 
-2801 RMVLSYSDNKGVTGL
+2801 
-2816 YGKVDDGG
+2816 
-2824 YEEINGVITEG
+2824 
-2835 GTTVTKDYA
+2835 
-2844 CVEGWHTYTFKAVDA
+2844 
-2859 AGNETVTDAMTVK
+2859 
-2872 LDTIKPE
+2872 
-2879 MGEAA
+2879 
-2884 FNEGYKNLWNW
+2884 
-2895 LIRKDSLEITIPVA
+2895 
-2909 EAGSGIESV
+2909 
-2918 DYELIREDG
+2918 
-2927 STTAGQASVKK
+2927 
-2938 ASGENSAGYTA
+2938 
-2949 VIYINPDFKGKIKIT
+2949 
-2964 ARDYAGNVSDTKM
+2964 
-2977 IGTDGSG
+2977 
-2984 IHGIIVEDHAPEI
+2984 
-2997 TFLVNGSESPEKE
+2997 
-3010 YEKAPTVVVT
+3010 
-3020 VKDDKENAISAGLAS
+3020 
-3035 AAYQIGNSAE
+3035 
-3045 CVLQEDF
+3045 
-3052 TTGIRTE
+3052 
-3059 VKFSIPEEKLPE
+3059 
-3071 AGADI
+3071 
-3076 TVKAVDNAGNLAEK
+3076 
-3090 KITVR
+3090 
-3095 IHTHRAVLVKAVE
+3095 
-3108 PTCLAE
+3108 
-3114 GNKAYYICDCGRW
+3114 
-3127 YADSSCTTEITSK
+3127 
-3140 DVVLPAKGHTE
+3140 
-3151 AIDPAKEATCMQTGL
+3151 
-3166 TQGSHC
+3166 
-3172 SDCGLVIKAQTV
+3172 
-3184 TPALG
+3184 ALG
-3189 HHYSGDYAY
+3189 K
-3198 DADGHWRVCSR
+3198 
-3209 CAALEEKH
+3209 KH
-3217 SHVYDDDKDA
+3217 SHVYDDDRDT

-3232 GFERTIKNPEPEKP
+3232 GFDRTIKKPEPEKP

-3269 KLENTPE
+3269 KPENTPE
-3276 KKPEKKPENT
+3276 KKPENTPEKKPENT
-3286 TEKKPENTPENK
+3286 PEKKPENTPENK

-3358 CEEQEYTAGV
+3358 CEEQE
-3368 SDTAA
+3368 
-3373 VVNAVLT
+3373 
-3380 PAQLKSAAA
+3380 
-3389 GENIEI
+3389 
-3395 RVEVKDISGNVPE
+3395 
-3408 KDKSA
+3408 
-3413 IENGIKE
+3413 
-3420 YRKEIPDL
+3420 
-3428 TLGMYVDISLFVKI
+3428 
-3442 GEADWNAVT
+3442 
-3451 GTVEPVEVVIGI
+3451 
-3463 PQKMQSID
+3463 
-3471 REFFI
+3471 
-3476 VRSHE
+3476 
-3481 GEYTLLTD
+3481 
-3489 MDDAP
+3489 
-3494 DTVTIHTDR
+3494 
-3503 FSAYAIAYK
+3503 
-3512 QVSRTP
+3512 
-3518 QAGKC
+3518 C
-3523 SLCHICPTF
+3523 
-3532 LGICYFVWL
+3532 L
-3541 ILIMA
+3541 IL
-3546 VLLIIFRVIRRN
+3546 LRW
-3558 RNVREN
+3558 
-3564 QKP
+3564 

>member
-36 TANEGIKTQEVIT
+36 TSNEGIKTQEVIT
-49 GFGELD
+49 GFGALD

-81 LETDSVEESTGDVT
+81 LETDSVEESTGDVA

-100 STKENTESEEIQTP
+100 STKENTEAEEIQTP

-122 STASGENTDTGE
+122 STASGESTDTGESTASGESTDTGESTASGESTDTGESTASGESTDTGESIASGESTDTGE

-160 ASEENAGTEDD
+160 ASEENAGTEED
-171 AAEEEQPAPVET
+171 AAEGEQPEVEET

-210 ALGNH
+210 VLGNH

-265 LSTGVEN
+265 LSSGEKN
-272 KEIIDPEQLAE
+272 KDMIDPEQLTE
-283 AREQLDAW
+283 AREKLDAW
-291 LAENKTEDTENKEI
+291 LAENKTDDTENKET

-319 RLKGLEHIRDTE
+319 RLEGLEHIRDTE

-344 ETIQQRMAEDELP
+344 EMIQQRMEEDELP

-377 AMPAAAWGTD
+377 AMPAAVWGTGL
-387 QPRRAPARAPALTP
+387 PLRAPARASALTP
-401 HPQTLMVTED
+401 HPQTLMVTTD

-426 ESMGCSNKKHP
+426 ENMGFSNKKHP

-471 YLNDDIYLPMNQT
+471 YLNDDIYLPMDQT
-484 NKFNKNYNNE
+484 NQSGKKYNKE

-584 KEYATEYT
+584 KEYSTEYT

-627 YKITGILKDPDTE
+627 YKITGILKDPATE
-640 AINATDSFSFYFN
+640 EIKATDSFSFYFN
-653 QGVGLGP
+653 QGAGLGP

-684 MLKIGITDVKVAD
+684 MPKLGITDVKVAA

-725 YQVWVDNIDKTAPV
+725 YPVWVDNIDKTAPV
-739 ITYTPVTVVEEEKQE
+739 LTYTPVTVVEEEQQE

-775 PLTYTIPKDIA
+775 PLTYTIQNNIA
-786 ALPGTKTI
+786 ALPGKRTV

-805 TTHNCVITVTAK
+805 TTQNCVITVTAK
-817 PLELKLGA
+817 PLELKLGT

-856 WGVMPTPTLDFHNG
+856 WGVMPAPTLDFHNG
-870 SVKTASVIKT
+870 SAKTASVITT
-880 KNGNLIA
+880 KNGNLSA

-902 YAKVTSDGKAKVY
+902 YARVTSAGKEKVY
-915 YSEAEKFGFG
+915 YSEAGKFGFG

-940 NGKATFTITRSNGT
+940 NGKATFTITRSNGS
-954 DKYQE
+954 DKAQT
-959 VYYRTVNGS
+959 VYCRTVNGS

-976 HTEGAVYFAEGET
+976 HIPQSPVYFKEGET

-1000 TEPYQSKAGTKYSNA
+1000 TNAYQSKTGTKYSNA

-1020 LELYRVGVGG
+1020 LEIYRVTGG

-1046 DSSYTVDRSVYTTE
+1046 DSNYTVDRSVYTTE
-1060 KTITHVADTSGKNG
+1060 RSITHVAETSGTNG
-1074 KRIADT
+1074 KKIADT
-1080 TNNQGGKATNVSFL
+1080 TGKQGGEETNVRFL
-1094 KNRYK
+1094 TNR
-1099 DTNYHTSSSFPGYYT
+1099 DNAINYNTSSSFSNYYT
-1114 DARQQEYL
+1114 DTRQQEYL
-1122 KSTAG
+1122 RSTAG
-1127 GWYYRYVLRAYEDKD
+1127 GWYYRYVLKAYEFED
-1142 GYEHAYMG
+1142 GYEHAYLG
-1150 TEPLEDRNYDTK
+1150 TEPLEDIHYKINKY
-1162 SKKADAAVAG
+1162 DAAVAG
-1172 VNGQLWACNFL
+1172 VRGQLWACNFL
-1183 QPAGKSAGT
+1183 QPQQKAEGT
-1192 YYFPDTRTGGGEGSY
+1192 YSFPDTRTGGGEGAG
-1207 YPKNS
+1207 YPLNS
-1212 SGTAYGYNGKTW
+1212 SGTAHSYNSKTW
-1224 VKLVGVDQ
+1224 VKLGVDQ
-1232 TCYAYFGATGD
+1232 TCYAYFGATGEGKD
-1243 FDDVWYVDGLQSFV
+1243 IWHVDGLRSFV

-1262 KEPALLGVA
+1262 KEPTLLGVA

-1294 DGQNSSLSSSLTIS
+1294 DRQNSSLSSSLTIS

-1327 TGKVSSAVSLNSDTA
+1327 TGKVSSAVSLNSTDA
-1342 LKVYSISNPG
+1342 LKVNSISSIG
-1352 SIQDMCNLSGTS
+1352 SIKDMCNLSGTS

-1376 DATKPELTVKAD
+1376 DTTKPSLTVKAD

-1396 KATITATGAD
+1396 KATITATGAA
-1406 SIRYAWTKD
+1406 SLQYAWTKD
-1415 AALPGYGWQTIT
+1415 TALPGYGWQTTT

-1436 GTAGQTQTWYLH
+1436 GTAGQTQIWYLH

-1479 GSTVASA
+1479 GSTAASA
-1486 EAADVWKPGKYIVA
+1486 DAADVWKPGKYIVV

-1506 STGTK
+1506 STETK
-1511 LTFGGPKKEV
+1511 LTFDGPKKEE
-1521 KGVTSSSGSVN
+1521 KSIASSSGSAY

-1557 EVKKIDRKKPT
+1557 EVKKIDRKNPT

-1624 AADGSYQAE
+1624 AADGSYQAQ
-1633 YIAAET
+1633 YTAAET

-1671 AVGAAL
+1671 ATAAAL

-1699 RQGSGTG
+1699 TPGSGTG
-1706 AGALAFVYTPKGTVT
+1706 AGPLAFVYTPKGTVT

-1741 MDKFGNSAAAEV
+1741 MDKFGNTEAAEV
-1753 LVTRIDNEAPKLE
+1753 LVTKIDNEAPKL
-1766 ALTAASDKP
+1766 ASLTTAGGKP
-1775 GTIGLL
+1775 GTIRLT

-1790 YDQKGNIT
+1790 YDQRGNIT
-1798 GYRGSGIRTREYRMQ
+1798 GYGGSGIRIREYRMP

-1819 TFTGDSFTVAKNGSY
+1819 AFTGDSFSVAKNGSY
-1834 VVRLTDNAG
+1834 MVRLTDNAG

-1852 MTGMDVTAPTVSCT
+1852 MAGMDVTAPTVSCT
-1866 VNGTRNGTSGWYLD
+1866 VNGTLNGASGWYLD

-1885 KLTFTDKAGA
+1885 KLTFADKAGT
-1895 EGGTPSDVQS
+1895 EGGTPSGVQS
-1905 AAYQWVTDTSKK
+1905 AAYQWVTDTSQK
-1917 PATGMVNLDAAAV
+1917 PVTGMVNLDAAAV

-1941 YYGTCYL
+1941 YCGTCYL
-1948 YYKVTDRKGNVRD
+1948 YYKVTDRKGNIRD

-1969 DDVHRLE
+1969 DNVHSLE
-1976 FTGPDKAQP
+1976 FTGPNKAQP

-1996 TYGPSGGKLTGTT
+1996 TYGPSGGKLTGTE
-2009 QTEVLAELEAYQG
+2009 QTEVLAELPAYQG
-2022 IYRFSE
+2022 IYRLSG
-2028 LKKTQPVYTVKST
+2028 LKKIQPVYTVKST

-2074 GGSSV
+2074 GGSNV
-2079 EPQLIWTTCN
+2079 EPQLIWTTYN
-2089 SLIPGAAVQCAVTE
+2089 GLIPEPAVQCAVTE
-2103 PQEPVRE
+2103 PQEPVRK

-2117 YRDAECTDSRKFDF
+2117 YRDAKCTDSRKFDF

-2148 PNSYRVYYKLSLPDG
+2148 PNSYRVYYNLSLPDG
-2163 SVYEPED
+2163 SVYEAED
-2170 MYKTYVHGQELTMPV
+2170 SYKSYVHGQELTMPV

-2208 KIGAEE
+2208 KIGAAE
-2214 YGDKICYGYF
+2214 YGDKTCYGYF

-2237 SDVSPNTKGW
+2237 SNVNPNTKGW
-2247 YNTDQIRMVLSYSD
+2247 YNTDQIRIVLSYSD

-2311 AGNETVTEALTVK
+2311 AGNVTVTDALTVK
-2324 LDTIKPVIG
+2324 LDTIKPVMG

-2368 SVEYKLIPEDSSTA
+2368 SVDYELISEDSSTTA
-2382 GQPSVKKASVEN
+2382 GQASVKKASGEN
-2394 RAGYKAV
+2394 SAGYTAV

-2444 APEITFLVNGS
+2444 APEITFSVNGS

-2464 APTVIVTVKDDKE
+2464 APTVIVMVKDDKE

-2482 GLASAA
+2482 GLAS
-2488 YQIGNSAEC
+2488 
-2497 VLQEDFT
+2497 V
-2504 TSIRT
+2504 
-2509 EVKFSIPTE
+2509 
-2518 KLPAAGAD
+2518 
-2526 ITVKAMDNAGNRAE
+2526 
-2540 KKITVRIHTH
+2540 
-2550 SAVLVQAVEPTCLA
+2550 
-2564 KGNKAY
+2564 
-2570 YVCDCGRWYADSS
+2570 
-2583 CTTEITSQDVVLPA
+2583 
-2597 KGHTETIDPAK
+2597 
-2608 EATCTQ
+2608 
-2614 TGRTQGSH
+2614 
-2622 CSVCGVVIKAQTV
+2622 
-2635 TPALGHHY
+2635 
-2643 SGDYAYDA
+2643 
-2651 DGHWRV
+2651 
-2657 CSRCAALEE
+2657 
-2666 KHSHVYDN
+2666 
-2674 DKDAICNDCG
+2674 
-2684 FERTIK
+2684 
-2690 NPEPEKPDT
+2690 
-2699 YRVSYKLSL
+2699 
-2708 PDGSVY
+2708 
-2714 EPEDSYKT
+2714 
-2722 YVHGQELTMPVPSQE
+2722 
-2737 GYVFCGWYDN
+2737 
-2747 AGYTGTAYTKIGAEE
+2747 
-2762 YGDKTCYGY
+2762 
-2771 FKDVQKPELAASV
+2771 
-2784 ESNVSPNTK
+2784 
-2793 GWYSTDQI
+2793 
-2801 RMVLSYSDNKGVTGL
+2801 
-2816 YGKVDDGG
+2816 
-2824 YEEINGVITEG
+2824 
-2835 GTTVTKDYA
+2835 
-2844 CVEGWHTYTFKAVDA
+2844 
-2859 AGNETVTDAMTVK
+2859 
-2872 LDTIKPE
+2872 
-2879 MGEAA
+2879 
-2884 FNEGYKNLWNW
+2884 
-2895 LIRKDSLEITIPVA
+2895 
-2909 EAGSGIESV
+2909 
-2918 DYELIREDG
+2918 
-2927 STTAGQASVKK
+2927 
-2938 ASGENSAGYTA
+2938 
-2949 VIYINPDFKGKIKIT
+2949 
-2964 ARDYAGNVSDTKM
+2964 
-2977 IGTDGSG
+2977 
-2984 IHGIIVEDHAPEI
+2984 
-2997 TFLVNGSESPEKE
+2997 
-3010 YEKAPTVVVT
+3010 
-3020 VKDDKENAISAGLAS
+3020 
-3035 AAYQIGNSAE
+3035 AYQIGNSAE

-3059 VKFSIPEEKLPE
+3059 VKFSIPTEKLPA

-3076 TVKAVDNAGNLAEK
+3076 TVKAVDNAGNRAEK

-3095 IHTHRAVLVKAVE
+3095 IHIHRAVLVKAVE

-3127 YADSSCTTEITSK
+3127 YADSSCTTEITLK
-3140 DVVLPAKGHTE
+3140 DVVLPAKGH
-3151 AIDPAKEATCMQTGL
+3151 
-3166 TQGSHC
+3166 SF
-3172 SDCGLVIKAQTV
+3172 
-3184 TPALG
+3184 
-3189 HHYSGDYAY
+3189 SGDYVY

-3217 SHVYDDDKDA
+3217 SHVYDDDRDT

-3232 GFERTIKNPEPEKP
+3232 GFDRTIKKPEPEKP
-3246 GGSGTETPSP
+3246 GGGGTETPSP

-3269 KLENTPE
+3269 KPENTPE
-3276 KKPEKKPENT
+3276 KKPENTPEKKPENT
-3286 TEKKPENTPENK
+3286 PENKPENKPQNTPEKKPEDTPENK

-3323 ANTSGEAVP
+3323 VDTSGEAVP

-3428 TLGMYVDISLFVKI
+3428 VLGMYVDISLFVKI

-3463 PQKMQSID
+3463 PQKLQSID

-3476 VRSHE
+3476 IRSHE

-3523 SLCHICPTF
+3523 NLCHICPTF

-3546 VLLIIFRVIRRN
+3546 VLLIVFRVIRRN

>member
-1 MKIHKLKAGEK
+1 MVIIMKIHMLKDREK
-12 AARITALVLTAAL
+12 AMRGTALVLAAAL
-25 VFTSIDLAVFA
+25 VFTSIDLTVFA
-36 TANEGIKTQEVIT
+36 TNGKKIKTQEVIT
-49 GFGELD
+49 GFAELD
-55 ESAAVQLLPVGA
+55 KSVAVQLLPVGA
-67 QESEIVFP
+67 LESEIVFP
-75 DTLTVM
+75 DMLTV
-81 LETDSVEESTGDVT
+81 TVDTKSVEESVGDVT
-95 QETED
+95 QKTENP
-100 STKENTESEEIQTP
+100 TKEDTESEEIQTP
-114 EKDTEHGE
+114 EKGTEHEE
-122 STASGENTDTGE
+122 STDSGENQDTGENTDSGEHTETGENTDSGEGTGTGE
-134 STASGESTDTGE
+134 STDSGESTGTGE
-146 STASGESTDTGERT
+146 SIDSG
-160 ASEENAGTEDD
+160 ENAGPEERKGTEED
-171 AAEEEQPAPVET
+171 AAEEEQPAEEVYAVVEEQPVAKAYTAEEEQPPEEEGAAEEVSPAPVET

-195 HVTWENNTADSFDSS
+195 HVTWEHNRADSFDSS
-210 ALGNH
+210 TLGNH
-215 YVYIPV
+215 YVYTPV

-243 IGGQELA
+243 TGGQGPA

-272 KEIIDPEQLAE
+272 KEIIDREQLAE
-283 AREQLDAW
+283 AREQLDSW
-291 LAENKTEDTENKEI
+291 LAENQTDDTENKET

-319 RLKGLEHIRDTE
+319 RLEGLEHIRDTE
-331 TDCMDLKCPYHYP
+331 TDCMDLECPYHYP
-344 ETIQQRMAEDELP
+344 EMIQQRMEEDELP

-377 AMPAAAWGTD
+377 AMPAAAGDTD
-387 QPRRAPARAPALTP
+387 QPLRAPSKAPALTP
-401 HPQTLMVTED
+401 HPQTLMVTND

-426 ESMGCSNKKHP
+426 VSMGSSDKKHP

-451 AYLAVKAYDVDEDD
+451 AYLAVKAYDVDEDY

-471 YLNDDIYLPMNQT
+471 YLNDDIYLPMDQT
-484 NKFNKNYNNE
+484 NQFNKNYNNE
-494 TIGYLS
+494 TLGYLS
-500 GTDNTWNT
+500 GTNNTWNT

-520 GKNVISVTVAPRS
+520 GKNVISVTVAPS
-533 WIVRIDWMQLV
+533 TWIVRIDWMQLV

-549 ADPNIEKFSLE
+549 ADSNIEKFSLE

-617 SMPLDSPSGV
+617 SMPLDSPGGV
-627 YKITGILKDPDTE
+627 YKITGILKDPETE
-640 AINATDSFSFYFN
+640 EIKATDSFSFYFN

-675 VTITVKAED
+675 VTIMVKAEN
-684 MLKIGITDVKVAD
+684 MPELGITDVKVTD
-697 GATKTATVNKKYT
+697 GATHIAAENKKYT
-710 FTINYKLKGSDKSFL
+710 FTITYKLKGSEQSFL
-725 YQVWVDNIDKTAPV
+725 YPVWVDNIDKTAPV
-739 ITYTPVTVVEEEKQE
+739 LTYTPVTVVEGEQQE

-766 SDNHRLADK
+766 SDNYRLAEK
-775 PLTYTIPKDIA
+775 PLTYTIQNNIA
-786 ALPGTKTI
+786 DLPGKKTI
-794 SVKASD
+794 KVTASD

-805 TTHNCVITVTAK
+805 TTKDCVIMVTAK

-856 WGVMPTPTLDFHNG
+856 WGVMPAPTLEFHNG
-870 SVKTASVIKT
+870 SAKTASVITT
-880 KNGNLIA
+880 KNGNLTA

-902 YAKVTSDGKAKVY
+902 YAKVTSDGKEKVY
-915 YSEAEKFGFG
+915 YSEAGQFGFG

-954 DKYQE
+954 DKLQM

-968 AVGGTHFT
+968 AVGGTHFK
-976 HTEGAVYFAEGET
+976 HQEGAVYFKEGET

-1000 TEPYQSKAGTKYSNA
+1000 TNAYQSKAGTKYSNA

-1020 LELYRVGVGG
+1020 LELYRVTGG
-1030 GTIDQTRR
+1030 GTIDQARR
-1038 SMQRTMPK
+1038 SMTRTMAK

-1080 TNNQGGKATNVSFL
+1080 NQSQGGKKTNVSFL

-1099 DTNYHTSSSFPGYYT
+1099 DTNYHTSSSFSGYYT

-1127 GWYYRYVLRAYEDKD
+1127 GWYYRYVLRAYEQTD
-1142 GYEHAYMG
+1142 GYEHAYLG
-1150 TEPLEDRNYDTK
+1150 TEPLEDKNYDIR
-1162 SKKADAAVAG
+1162 SESAAVEG
-1172 VNGQLWACNFL
+1172 VKGQLWACNFL
-1183 QPAGKSAGT
+1183 QPAKKTAGT
-1192 YYFPDTRTGGGEGSY
+1192 YKFPDTRTAGGKEAY

-1212 SGTAYGYNGKTW
+1212 SGTAHGYNGKTW
-1224 VKLVGVDQ
+1224 VKLGVDQ
-1232 TCYAYFGATGD
+1232 TCYAYFGATGAD
-1243 FDDVWYVDGLQSFV
+1243 TDEWYVDGLQSFV

-1294 DGQNSSLSSSLTIS
+1294 DRQNSSLSSSLTIS

-1327 TGKVSSAVSLNSDTA
+1327 TGKVSSTVSLNSTDT
-1342 LKVYSISNPG
+1342 LKVNSISNLS
-1352 SIQDMCNLSGTS
+1352 SIKDMCNLSGTS
-1364 QTFSGGNTNIKV
+1364 QNFSGGNTNIKV
-1376 DATKPELTVKAD
+1376 DGTEPALTVRAD

-1396 KATITATGAD
+1396 KATITATGAV
-1406 SIRYAWTKD
+1406 SIQYAWTKD
-1415 AALPGYGWQTIT
+1415 TVLPGYGWQTIT
-1427 SGTQLTESR
+1427 SGKQLTESR
-1436 GTAGQTQTWYLH
+1436 GTAGQSQTWYLH
-1448 VLATAASGASTHQY
+1448 VLATAASGASTHKY
-1462 QAFTFM
+1462 LPFTFM
-1468 NPAITNVSVRA
+1468 NPAITDVSVRA
-1479 GSTVASA
+1479 GGATSSA
-1486 EAADVWKPGKYIVA
+1486 DVADVWKSGKYIVV
-1500 QYAGAQ
+1500 QYAGVQ
-1506 STGTK
+1506 STGTT
-1511 LTFGGPKKEV
+1511 LTFDGPKKEV
-1521 KGVTSSSGSVN
+1521 KNITSSRGSAN

-1557 EVKKIDRKKPT
+1557 EVRKIDRKNPT

-1577 GADTVYNELII
+1577 GADTVYNELTI

-1609 TTGTPSTSTWKTLTA
+1609 TAGAPSAWKILTA
-1624 AADGSYQAE
+1624 AADGSYQAQ
-1633 YIAAET
+1633 YTAAET
-1639 SKTAKYLHV
+1639 TKTAKYLHV

-1699 RQGSGTG
+1699 APGSGTG

-1732 KNGVYEFMV
+1732 KNGIYEFMV
-1741 MDKFGNSAAAEV
+1741 MDKFGNSEAAEV
-1753 LVTRIDNEAPKLE
+1753 LVTRIDNEAPKLDS
-1766 ALTAASDKP
+1766 LTAAGGKP

-1781 GVTDNHTAV
+1781 GATDDHTAV
-1790 YDQKGNIT
+1790 YDKKGNIT
-1798 GYRGSGIRTREYRMQ
+1798 GYQGSGIRTREYRMQ

-1819 TFTGDSFTVAKNGSY
+1819 TFTGDSFTVAKNGNY

-1852 MTGMDVTAPTVSCT
+1852 MTGMDVTAPTVSCV

-1880 SNVSV
+1880 SDVSV
-1885 KLTFTDKAGA
+1885 KLTFTDMAGT
-1895 EGGTPSDVQS
+1895 EGGTPSGIQS
-1905 AAYQWVTDTSKK
+1905 AAYQWVTDTSQK
-1917 PATGMVNLDAAAV
+1917 PAAGMVDLDAAAV

-1948 YYKVTDRKGNVRD
+1948 YYKVTDRKGNIQD

-1969 DDVHRLE
+1969 DNVHRLE
-1976 FTGPDKAQP
+1976 FTGPNKAQP

-1996 TYGPSGGKLTGTT
+1996 TYGPSGGKLTGTA
-2009 QTEVLAELEAYQG
+2009 QTEVLAELPAYQG

-2028 LKKTQPVYTVKST
+2028 LKKKQAVYTVKNT

-2048 YKNAYSDSTACEQKT
+2048 YKNAYSDSTSCEQKT
-2063 FYVRQITFDSQ
+2063 FYVRQVTFDSQ

-2079 EPQLIWTTCN
+2079 EPQLIWTTYN
-2089 SLIPGAAVQCAVTE
+2089 SLTPGAAVQCAVTE
-2103 PQEPVRE
+2103 PQKPVRE

-2117 YRDAECTDSRKFDF
+2117 YKDAECTDIRKFNFD
-2131 GTQSQVMT
+2131 TQSQLMT
-2139 DTTLFAKWI
+2139 DITLFAKWI
-2148 PNSYRVYYKLSLPDG
+2148 PNSYRVYYNLSLPDG
-2163 SVYEPED
+2163 SVYESED
-2170 MYKTYVHGQELTMPV
+2170 MYKSYVHGQELTMPV

-2208 KIGAEE
+2208 KIGATE
-2214 YGDKICYGYF
+2214 YGDKTCYGYF
-2224 KDVQK
+2224 RDVQK
-2229 PKLAASVE
+2229 PELAASVE
-2237 SDVSPNTKGW
+2237 SNVSPNTKGW
-2247 YNTDQIRMVLSYSD
+2247 YSTDQIRIVLSYSD
-2261 NKGVTGLYGKVDD
+2261 NKGVKSLYGKVDD
-2274 GGYEEIPGVITEG
+2274 GGYEEIPDVITEG
-2287 GTTVTKDYAC
+2287 GTTVAKDYAC

-2311 AGNETVTEALTVK
+2311 AGNETVTDVLTVK

-2360 AEAGSGIE
+2360 EEMGSGIE

-2415 ARDHAGNVSDTK
+2415 ARDHAGNASDTK

-2455 ESPEKEYEK
+2455 ESLAEEYEK
-2464 APTVIVTVKDDKE
+2464 APTVVVAVKDDE
-2477 NAISA
+2477 NNVISA
-2482 GLASAA
+2482 GLASVA
-2488 YQIGNSAEC
+2488 YQVGNSAEC
-2497 VLQEDFT
+2497 VVQEDFT

-2509 EVKFSIPTE
+2509 EVKFSIPEE

-2526 ITVKAMDNAGNRAE
+2526 ITVKAVDNAGNRAE
-2540 KKITVRIHTH
+2540 RKITVRIHTH
-2550 SAVLVQAVEPTCLA
+2550 RAVLVQAVEPTCLT

-2570 YVCDCGRWYADSS
+2570 YVCDCGRWYANSS
-2583 CTTEITSQDVVLPA
+2583 CTTEITLQDV
-2597 KGHTETIDPAK
+2597 E
-2608 EATCTQ
+2608 
-2614 TGRTQGSH
+2614 
-2622 CSVCGVVIKAQTV
+2622 
-2635 TPALGHHY
+2635 
-2643 SGDYAYDA
+2643 
-2651 DGHWRV
+2651 
-2657 CSRCAALEE
+2657 
-2666 KHSHVYDN
+2666 
-2674 DKDAICNDCG
+2674 
-2684 FERTIK
+2684 
-2690 NPEPEKPDT
+2690 
-2699 YRVSYKLSL
+2699 
-2708 PDGSVY
+2708 
-2714 EPEDSYKT
+2714 
-2722 YVHGQELTMPVPSQE
+2722 
-2737 GYVFCGWYDN
+2737 
-2747 AGYTGTAYTKIGAEE
+2747 
-2762 YGDKTCYGY
+2762 
-2771 FKDVQKPELAASV
+2771 
-2784 ESNVSPNTK
+2784 
-2793 GWYSTDQI
+2793 
-2801 RMVLSYSDNKGVTGL
+2801 
-2816 YGKVDDGG
+2816 
-2824 YEEINGVITEG
+2824 
-2835 GTTVTKDYA
+2835 
-2844 CVEGWHTYTFKAVDA
+2844 
-2859 AGNETVTDAMTVK
+2859 
-2872 LDTIKPE
+2872 
-2879 MGEAA
+2879 
-2884 FNEGYKNLWNW
+2884 
-2895 LIRKDSLEITIPVA
+2895 
-2909 EAGSGIESV
+2909 
-2918 DYELIREDG
+2918 
-2927 STTAGQASVKK
+2927 
-2938 ASGENSAGYTA
+2938 
-2949 VIYINPDFKGKIKIT
+2949 
-2964 ARDYAGNVSDTKM
+2964 
-2977 IGTDGSG
+2977 
-2984 IHGIIVEDHAPEI
+2984 
-2997 TFLVNGSESPEKE
+2997 
-3010 YEKAPTVVVT
+3010 
-3020 VKDDKENAISAGLAS
+3020 
-3035 AAYQIGNSAE
+3035 
-3045 CVLQEDF
+3045 
-3052 TTGIRTE
+3052 
-3059 VKFSIPEEKLPE
+3059 
-3071 AGADI
+3071 
-3076 TVKAVDNAGNLAEK
+3076 
-3090 KITVR
+3090 
-3095 IHTHRAVLVKAVE
+3095 
-3108 PTCLAE
+3108 
-3114 GNKAYYICDCGRW
+3114 
-3127 YADSSCTTEITSK
+3127 
-3140 DVVLPAKGHTE
+3140 LPAKGHTE
-3151 AIDPAKEATCMQTGL
+3151 AIDPVKEATCMQTGL

-3189 HHYSGDYAY
+3189 HNYSGDYAY
-3198 DADGHWRVCSR
+3198 DAGGHWRVCSR

-3217 SHVYDDDKDA
+3217 GHVYDDDKDA

-3232 GFERTIKNPEPEKP
+3232 GFERTIKNSEPEKP
-3246 GGSGTETPSP
+3246 GGGGTETSNPPTPSGQPDKPEDKAENKP
-3256 TVQPEKPENTPEK
+3256 TDKPEN
-3269 KLENTPE
+3269 KLEN
-3276 KKPEKKPENT
+3276 K
-3286 TEKKPENTPENK
+3286 
-3298 PENTPDEQ
+3298 PDEQ
-3306 PDIGDVLNVPE
+3306 PDIRDDVDVPE

-3332 TGNVKG
+3332 TGNVQG

-3343 TALKIG
+3343 TALDFG
-3349 EGTVTVTVV
+3349 DGTVTVTVV
-3358 CEEQEYTAGV
+3358 CAEQEYTAGV

-3380 PAQLKSAAA
+3380 PAQLQSAAA

-3395 RVEVKDISGNVPE
+3395 RIEVKDISGNVPE

-3420 YRKEIPDL
+3420 YHKEIPDL
-3428 TLGMYVDISLFVKI
+3428 VLGMYVDISLFVKI

-3451 GTVEPVEVVIGI
+3451 GTAEPVEVVIGI
-3463 PQKMQSID
+3463 PQKLQSID

-3476 VRSHE
+3476 IRSHE
-3481 GEYTLLTD
+3481 GEYTFLTD

-3512 QVSRTP
+3512 HVSP
-3518 QAGKC
+3518 VSQNCKC

-3546 VLLIIFRVIRRN
+3546 VLLIVWRVVQRN
-3558 RNVREN
+3558 RNVGEK
-3564 QKP
+3564 QEP

>member
-1 MKIHKLKAGEK
+1 MVIIMKIHMLKDREK
-12 AARITALVLTAAL
+12 AMRGTALVLAAAL
-25 VFTSIDLAVFA
+25 VFTSIDLTVFA
-36 TANEGIKTQEVIT
+36 TNGKKIKTQEVIT
-49 GFGELD
+49 GFAELD
-55 ESAAVQLLPVGA
+55 KSVAVQLLPVGA
-67 QESEIVFP
+67 LESEIVFP
-75 DTLTVM
+75 DMLTV
-81 LETDSVEESTGDVT
+81 TVDTKSVEESVGDVT
-95 QETED
+95 QKTENP
-100 STKENTESEEIQTP
+100 TKEDTESEEIQTP
-114 EKDTEHGE
+114 EKGTEHEE
-122 STASGENTDTGE
+122 STDSGENQDTGENTDSGEHTETGENTDSGEGTGTGE
-134 STASGESTDTGE
+134 STDSGESTGTGE
-146 STASGESTDTGERT
+146 SIDSG
-160 ASEENAGTEDD
+160 ENAGPEERKGTEED
-171 AAEEEQPAPVET
+171 AAEEEQPAEEVYAVVEEQPVAKAYTAEEEQPPEEEGAAEEVSPAPVET

-195 HVTWENNTADSFDSS
+195 HVTWEHNRADSFDSS
-210 ALGNH
+210 TLGNH
-215 YVYIPV
+215 YVYTPV

-243 IGGQELA
+243 TGGQGPA

-272 KEIIDPEQLAE
+272 KEIIDREQLAE
-283 AREQLDAW
+283 AREQLDSW
-291 LAENKTEDTENKEI
+291 LAENQTDDTENKET

-319 RLKGLEHIRDTE
+319 RLEGLEHIRDTE
-331 TDCMDLKCPYHYP
+331 TDCMDLECPYHYP
-344 ETIQQRMAEDELP
+344 EMIQQRMEEDELP

-377 AMPAAAWGTD
+377 AMPAAAGDTD
-387 QPRRAPARAPALTP
+387 QPLRAPSKAPALTP
-401 HPQTLMVTED
+401 HPQTLMVTND

-426 ESMGCSNKKHP
+426 VSMGSSDKKHP

-451 AYLAVKAYDVDEDD
+451 AYLAVKAYDVDEDY

-471 YLNDDIYLPMNQT
+471 YLNDDIYLPMDQT
-484 NKFNKNYNNE
+484 NQFNKNYNNE
-494 TIGYLS
+494 TLGYLS
-500 GTDNTWNT
+500 GTNNTWNT

-520 GKNVISVTVAPRS
+520 GRNVISVTVAPS
-533 WIVRIDWMQLV
+533 TWIVRIDWMQLV

-549 ADPNIEKFSLE
+549 ADSNIEKFSLE

-617 SMPLDSPSGV
+617 SMPLDSPGGV
-627 YKITGILKDPDTE
+627 YKITGILKDPETE
-640 AINATDSFSFYFN
+640 EIKATDSFSFYFN

-675 VTITVKAED
+675 VTIMVKAEN
-684 MLKIGITDVKVAD
+684 MPELGITDVKVTD
-697 GATKTATVNKKYT
+697 GATHIAAENKKYT
-710 FTINYKLKGSDKSFL
+710 FTITYKLKGSEQSFL
-725 YQVWVDNIDKTAPV
+725 YPVWVDNIDKTAPV
-739 ITYTPVTVVEEEKQE
+739 LTYTPVTVVEGEQQE

-766 SDNHRLADK
+766 SDNYRLAEK
-775 PLTYTIPKDIA
+775 PLTYTIQNNIA
-786 ALPGTKTI
+786 DLPGKKTI
-794 SVKASD
+794 KVTASD

-805 TTHNCVITVTAK
+805 TTKDCVIMVTAK

-856 WGVMPTPTLDFHNG
+856 WGVMPAPTLEFHNG
-870 SVKTASVIKT
+870 SAKTASVITT
-880 KNGNLIA
+880 KNGNLTA

-902 YAKVTSDGKAKVY
+902 YAKVTSDGKEKVY
-915 YSEAEKFGFG
+915 YSEAGQFGFG

-954 DKYQE
+954 DKLQM

-968 AVGGTHFT
+968 AVGGTHFK
-976 HTEGAVYFAEGET
+976 HQEGAVYFKEGET

-1000 TEPYQSKAGTKYSNA
+1000 TNAYQSKAGTKYSNA

-1020 LELYRVGVGG
+1020 LELYRVTGG
-1030 GTIDQTRR
+1030 GTIDQARR
-1038 SMQRTMPK
+1038 SMTRTMAK

-1080 TNNQGGKATNVSFL
+1080 NQSQGGKKTNVSFL

-1099 DTNYHTSSSFPGYYT
+1099 DTNYHTSSSFSGYYT

-1127 GWYYRYVLRAYEDKD
+1127 GWYYRYVLRAYEQTD
-1142 GYEHAYMG
+1142 GYEHAYLG
-1150 TEPLEDRNYDTK
+1150 TEPLEDKNYDIR
-1162 SKKADAAVAG
+1162 SESAAVEG
-1172 VNGQLWACNFL
+1172 VKGQLWACNFL
-1183 QPAGKSAGT
+1183 QPAKKTAGT
-1192 YYFPDTRTGGGEGSY
+1192 YYFPDTRTGGGEESY

-1212 SGTAYGYNGKTW
+1212 SGTAHGYNGKTW
-1224 VKLVGVDQ
+1224 VKLGVDQ
-1232 TCYAYFGATGD
+1232 TCYAYFGATGAD
-1243 FDDVWYVDGLQSFV
+1243 TDEWYVDGLQSFV

-1294 DGQNSSLSSSLTIS
+1294 DRQNSSLSSSLTIS

-1327 TGKVSSAVSLNSDTA
+1327 TGKVSSTVSLNSTDT
-1342 LKVYSISNPG
+1342 LKVNSISNLS
-1352 SIQDMCNLSGTS
+1352 SIKDMCNLSGTS
-1364 QTFSGGNTNIKV
+1364 QNFSGGNTNIKV
-1376 DATKPELTVKAD
+1376 DGTEPALTVRAD

-1396 KATITATGAD
+1396 KATITATGAV
-1406 SIRYAWTKD
+1406 SIQYAWTKD
-1415 AALPGYGWQTIT
+1415 TVLPGYGWQTIT
-1427 SGTQLTESR
+1427 SGKQLTESR
-1436 GTAGQTQTWYLH
+1436 GTAGQSQTWYLH
-1448 VLATAASGASTHQY
+1448 VLATAASGASTHKY
-1462 QAFTFM
+1462 LPFTFM
-1468 NPAITNVSVRA
+1468 NPAITDVSVRA
-1479 GSTVASA
+1479 GGATSSA
-1486 EAADVWKPGKYIVA
+1486 DVADVWKSGKYIVV
-1500 QYAGAQ
+1500 QYAGVQ
-1506 STGTK
+1506 STGTT
-1511 LTFGGPKKEV
+1511 LTFDGPKKEV
-1521 KGVTSSSGSVN
+1521 KNITSSRGSAN

-1557 EVKKIDRKKPT
+1557 EVRKIDRKNPT

-1577 GADTVYNELII
+1577 GADTVYNELTI

-1609 TTGTPSTSTWKTLTA
+1609 TAGAPSAWKILTA
-1624 AADGSYQAE
+1624 AADGSYQAQ
-1633 YIAAET
+1633 YTAAET
-1639 SKTAKYLHV
+1639 TKTAKYLHV

-1699 RQGSGTG
+1699 APGSGTG

-1741 MDKFGNSAAAEV
+1741 MDKFGNSEAAEV
-1753 LVTRIDNEAPKLE
+1753 LVTKIDNEAPKLDS
-1766 ALTAASDKP
+1766 LTAAGSKP
-1775 GTIGLL
+1775 GTIRLI
-1781 GVTDNHTAV
+1781 GVTDDHTAV
-1790 YDQKGNIT
+1790 YDRKGNIT

-1819 TFTGDSFTVAKNGSY
+1819 TFTGDSFTVAKNGNY

-1852 MTGMDVTAPTVSCT
+1852 MTGMDVTAPTVSCV

-1880 SNVSV
+1880 SDVSV
-1885 KLTFTDKAGA
+1885 KLTFTDMAGT
-1895 EGGTPSDVQS
+1895 EGGTPSGIQS
-1905 AAYQWVTDTSKK
+1905 AAYQWVTDTSQK
-1917 PATGMVNLDAAAV
+1917 PAAGMVDLDAAAV
-1930 AAGEYTISLSD
+1930 AAGKYTISLSD

-1948 YYKVTDRKGNVRD
+1948 YYKVTDRKGNIQD

-1969 DDVHRLE
+1969 DNVHRLE
-1976 FTGPDKAQP
+1976 FTGPNKAQP

-1996 TYGPSGGKLTGTT
+1996 TYGPSGGKLTGTA
-2009 QTEVLAELEAYQG
+2009 QTEVLAELPAYQG

-2028 LKKTQPVYTVKST
+2028 LKKKQAVYTVNST

-2048 YKNAYSDSTACEQKT
+2048 YKNAYSDSTSCEQKT
-2063 FYVRQITFDSQ
+2063 FYVRQVTFDSQ

-2079 EPQLIWTTCN
+2079 EPQLIWTTYN
-2089 SLIPGAAVQCAVTE
+2089 SLTPGAAVQCAVTE
-2103 PQEPVRE
+2103 PQKPVRE

-2117 YRDAECTDSRKFDF
+2117 YKDAECTDIRKFNFD
-2131 GTQSQVMT
+2131 TQSQLMT
-2139 DTTLFAKWI
+2139 DITLFAKWI
-2148 PNSYRVYYKLSLPDG
+2148 PNSYRVYYNLSLPDG
-2163 SVYEPED
+2163 SVYESED
-2170 MYKTYVHGQELTMPV
+2170 MYKSYVHGQELTMPV

-2208 KIGAEE
+2208 KIGATE
-2214 YGDKICYGYF
+2214 YGDKTCYGYF
-2224 KDVQK
+2224 RDVQK
-2229 PKLAASVE
+2229 PELAASVE
-2237 SDVSPNTKGW
+2237 SNVSPNTKGW
-2247 YNTDQIRMVLSYSD
+2247 YSTDQIRIVLSYSD
-2261 NKGVTGLYGKVDD
+2261 NKGVKSLYGKVDD
-2274 GGYEEIPGVITEG
+2274 GGYEEIPDVITEG
-2287 GTTVTKDYAC
+2287 GTTVAKDYAC

-2311 AGNETVTEALTVK
+2311 AGNETVTDVLTVK

-2360 AEAGSGIE
+2360 E
-2368 SVEYKLIPEDSSTA
+2368 
-2382 GQPSVKKASVEN
+2382 
-2394 RAGYKAV
+2394 
-2401 IYINPDFKGKIMIT
+2401 
-2415 ARDHAGNVSDTK
+2415 
-2427 MIGTD
+2427 
-2432 GSGIHGIIVEDH
+2432 
-2444 APEITFLVNGS
+2444 
-2455 ESPEKEYEK
+2455 
-2464 APTVIVTVKDDKE
+2464 
-2477 NAISA
+2477 
-2482 GLASAA
+2482 
-2488 YQIGNSAEC
+2488 
-2497 VLQEDFT
+2497 
-2504 TSIRT
+2504 
-2509 EVKFSIPTE
+2509 
-2518 KLPAAGAD
+2518 
-2526 ITVKAMDNAGNRAE
+2526 
-2540 KKITVRIHTH
+2540 
-2550 SAVLVQAVEPTCLA
+2550 
-2564 KGNKAY
+2564 
-2570 YVCDCGRWYADSS
+2570 
-2583 CTTEITSQDVVLPA
+2583 
-2597 KGHTETIDPAK
+2597 
-2608 EATCTQ
+2608 
-2614 TGRTQGSH
+2614 
-2622 CSVCGVVIKAQTV
+2622 
-2635 TPALGHHY
+2635 
-2643 SGDYAYDA
+2643 
-2651 DGHWRV
+2651 
-2657 CSRCAALEE
+2657 
-2666 KHSHVYDN
+2666 
-2674 DKDAICNDCG
+2674 
-2684 FERTIK
+2684 
-2690 NPEPEKPDT
+2690 
-2699 YRVSYKLSL
+2699 
-2708 PDGSVY
+2708 
-2714 EPEDSYKT
+2714 
-2722 YVHGQELTMPVPSQE
+2722 
-2737 GYVFCGWYDN
+2737 
-2747 AGYTGTAYTKIGAEE
+2747 
-2762 YGDKTCYGY
+2762 
-2771 FKDVQKPELAASV
+2771 
-2784 ESNVSPNTK
+2784 
-2793 GWYSTDQI
+2793 
-2801 RMVLSYSDNKGVTGL
+2801 
-2816 YGKVDDGG
+2816 
-2824 YEEINGVITEG
+2824 
-2835 GTTVTKDYA
+2835 
-2844 CVEGWHTYTFKAVDA
+2844 
-2859 AGNETVTDAMTVK
+2859 
-2872 LDTIKPE
+2872 
-2879 MGEAA
+2879 
-2884 FNEGYKNLWNW
+2884 
-2895 LIRKDSLEITIPVA
+2895 

-2918 DYELIREDG
+2918 DYELIREDS
-2927 STTAGQASVKK
+2927 STTAGRASVKK

-2949 VIYINPDFKGKIKIT
+2949 VIYVNPDFKGKIKIT
-2964 ARDYAGNVSDTKM
+2964 AKDYAGNVSDTKM

-2997 TFLVNGSESPEKE
+2997 TFSVNGSESPAEE
-3010 YEKAPTVVVT
+3010 YEKAPTVDVT
-3020 VKDDKENAISAGLAS
+3020 VKDDKENVISAGLAS
-3035 AAYQIGNSAE
+3035 VAYQVGNSAE
-3045 CVLQEDF
+3045 HVLQEDF
-3052 TTGIRTE
+3052 ATGIRTE
-3059 VKFSIPEEKLPE
+3059 VKFSIPKEKLPE
-3071 AGADI
+3071 TGADI
-3076 TVKAVDNAGNLAEK
+3076 TVKAVDNAGNRAER

-3095 IHTHRAVLVKAVE
+3095 IHTHRAVLVQAVE
-3108 PTCLAE
+3108 PTCLTK
-3114 GNKAYYICDCGRW
+3114 GNKAYYVCDCGRW
-3127 YADSSCTTEITSK
+3127 YANSSCTTEITLQ
-3140 DVVLPAKGHTE
+3140 DVELPAKGHTE
-3151 AIDPAKEATCMQTGL
+3151 AIDPVKEATCMQTGL

-3189 HHYSGDYAY
+3189 HNYSGDYAY
-3198 DADGHWRVCSR
+3198 DAGGHWRVCSR

-3217 SHVYDDDKDA
+3217 GHVYDDDKDA

-3232 GFERTIKNPEPEKP
+3232 GFERTIKNSEPEKP
-3246 GGSGTETPSP
+3246 GGGGTETSNPPTPSGQPDKPEDKAENKP
-3256 TVQPEKPENTPEK
+3256 TDKPENKLTEKAENKPTDKPENK
-3269 KLENTPE
+3269 STDKPENKLTNKAENKPTDKPENKLEN
-3276 KKPEKKPENT
+3276 K
-3286 TEKKPENTPENK
+3286 
-3298 PENTPDEQ
+3298 PDEQ
-3306 PDIGDVLNVPE
+3306 PDIRDDVDVPE

-3332 TGNVKG
+3332 TGNVQG

-3343 TALKIG
+3343 TALDFG
-3349 EGTVTVTVV
+3349 DGTVTVTVV
-3358 CEEQEYTAGV
+3358 CAEQEYTAGV

-3380 PAQLKSAAA
+3380 PAQLQSAAA

-3395 RVEVKDISGNVPE
+3395 RIEVKDISGNVPE

-3420 YRKEIPDL
+3420 YHKEIPDL
-3428 TLGMYVDISLFVKI
+3428 VLGMYVDISLFVKI

-3451 GTVEPVEVVIGI
+3451 GTAEPVEVVIGI
-3463 PQKMQSID
+3463 PQKLQSID

-3476 VRSHE
+3476 IRSHE
-3481 GEYTLLTD
+3481 GEYTFLTD

-3512 QVSRTP
+3512 HVSP
-3518 QAGKC
+3518 VSQNCKC

-3546 VLLIIFRVIRRN
+3546 VLLIVWRVVQRN
-3558 RNVREN
+3558 RNVGEK
-3564 QKP
+3564 QEP

>member
-1 MKIHKLKAGEK
+1 MKIQMSKKEK
-12 AARITALVLTAAL
+12 SKKYVRGVALVLTTAL
-25 VFTSIDLAVFA
+25 LFTSMDLTVFA
-36 TANEGIKTQEVIT
+36 TADKGAKTQDVIT
-49 GFGELD
+49 GFADLD
-55 ESAAVQLLPVGA
+55 ESVAEQFLPAGA

-75 DTLTVM
+75 DSLTVM
-81 LETDSVEESTGDVT
+81 LETNSVEESTEDVT
-95 QETED
+95 QE
-100 STKENTESEEIQTP
+100 
-114 EKDTEHGE
+114 
-122 STASGENTDTGE
+122 
-134 STASGESTDTGE
+134 
-146 STASGESTDTGERT
+146 
-160 ASEENAGTEDD
+160 
-171 AAEEEQPAPVET
+171 V
-183 IPPVKSTRETSI
+183 SI
-195 HVTWENNTADSFDSS
+195 HVTWENNTADSFDS
-210 ALGNH
+210 ATLGNH
-215 YVYIPV
+215 YVYTPV
-221 IPEEYRVADGVSLP
+221 IPDEYRAADGVSLP

-243 IGGQELA
+243 IGGQEPA
-250 ELLALLE
+250 DLLALLE

-272 KEIIDPEQLAE
+272 KEIIDPEQLTE
-283 AREQLDAW
+283 VREQLDAW
-291 LAENKTEDTENKEI
+291 LAENKTEDTENKET
-305 LSGEEEERLAELIQ
+305 LSGEEDERLAELIA
-319 RLKGLEHIRDTE
+319 RLEGLEHIRDTE
-331 TDCMDLKCPYHYP
+331 TDCMDLECPYHYP
-344 ETIQQRMAEDELP
+344 EMIQQRMAEDELP
-357 ELLTLEDL
+357 ELLTLENL

-377 AMPAAAWGTD
+377 AMPAAAWDTD
-387 QPRRAPARAPALTP
+387 QPLRASAKASALTP
-401 HPQTLMVTED
+401 HPQTLMVTAD

-426 ESMGCSNKKHP
+426 VSMGSSDKKHP

-451 AYLAVKAYDVDEDD
+451 AYLAVKAYDVDEDY

-471 YLNDDIYLPMNQT
+471 YLNDDIYLPMGQT
-484 NKFNKNYNNE
+484 NQFNKNYNNE
-494 TIGYLS
+494 TLGYLS
-500 GTDNTWNT
+500 GTNNTWNT

-520 GKNVISVTVAPRS
+520 GKNVISVTVAPS
-533 WIVRIDWMQLV
+533 TWIVRIDWMQLV

-549 ADPNIEKFSLE
+549 ADSNIEKFSLE

-571 TVQSLVTIRQKGN
+571 TVQSLVTIRQKGK

-617 SMPLDSPSGV
+617 SMPLDSPGGV
-627 YKITGILKDPDTE
+627 YKITGILKDPETE
-640 AINATDSFSFYFN
+640 EIKATDSFSFYFN

-675 VTITVKAED
+675 VTITVKAEN
-684 MLKIGITDVKVAD
+684 MPELGITDVKVTD
-697 GATKTATVNKKYT
+697 GATHIAAENKKYT
-710 FTINYKLKGSDKSFL
+710 FTITYKLKGSEQSFL
-725 YQVWVDNIDKTAPV
+725 YPVWVDNIDKTAPV
-739 ITYTPVTVVEEEKQE
+739 LTYTPVTVVEGEQQE

-766 SDNHRLADK
+766 SDNHRLAEK
-775 PLTYTIPKDIA
+775 PLTYTIQNNIA
-786 ALPGTKTI
+786 DLPGKKTI
-794 SVKASD
+794 KVTASD

-805 TTHNCVITVTAK
+805 TTKDCVIMVTAK

-856 WGVMPTPTLDFHNG
+856 WGVMPAPTLEFHNG
-870 SVKTASVIKT
+870 SAKTASVITT
-880 KNGNLIA
+880 KNGNLTA
-887 KATGLTSGVEYYARA
+887 KATGQTSGVEYYARA
-902 YAKVTSDGKAKVY
+902 YAKVTSDGKEKVY
-915 YSEAEKFGFG
+915 YSEAGQFGFG

-954 DKYQE
+954 DKLQM

-976 HTEGAVYFAEGET
+976 HQEGAVYFAEGET

-1000 TEPYQSKAGTKYSNA
+1000 TNAYQSKAGTKYSNA

-1020 LELYRVGVGG
+1020 LELYRVGGG
-1030 GTIDQTRR
+1030 GTIDQARR
-1038 SMQRTMPK
+1038 SKLRTMPK
-1046 DSSYTVDRSVYTTE
+1046 DSSYTVNRSVYTTE
-1060 KTITHVADTSGKNG
+1060 KTITHVAETSGKNG

-1080 TNNQGGKATNVSFL
+1080 NQSQGGKRNNVSFL
-1094 KNRYK
+1094 KNRYN
-1099 DTNYHTSSSFPGYYT
+1099 DINYHTSSSFSSYYT

-1127 GWYYRYVLRAYEDKD
+1127 GWYYRYVLKAYELED
-1142 GYEHAYMG
+1142 GYEHAYLG
-1150 TEPLEDRNYDTK
+1150 TEPLEDKNYDI
-1162 SKKADAAVAG
+1162 SSESAAVAG
-1172 VNGQLWACNFL
+1172 VKGQLWTCNFL
-1183 QPAGKSAGT
+1183 QPAKKPAGT
-1192 YYFPDTRTGGGEGSY
+1192 YSFPDKRTGGGEGSY

-1212 SGTAYGYNGKTW
+1212 FGMAHDYNGKTW
-1224 VKLVGVDQ
+1224 VKLGVDQ
-1232 TCYAYFGATGD
+1232 TCYAYFGATGAD
-1243 FDDVWYVDGLQSFV
+1243 TDVWYVDGLQSFV

-1262 KEPALLGVA
+1262 KEPVLLGVA

-1294 DGQNSSLSSSLTIS
+1294 DSQNSSLSSSLTIS

-1327 TGKVSSAVSLNSDTA
+1327 TGKVSSTVSLNSTDA
-1342 LKVYSISNPG
+1342 LKVNSISNIG
-1352 SIQDMCNLSGTS
+1352 SIKDMCNLSGTS

-1376 DATKPELTVKAD
+1376 DATKPVLTVRAD

-1396 KATITATGAD
+1396 KATITAKGAA
-1406 SIRYAWTKD
+1406 SIQYAWTKD
-1415 AALPGYGWQTIT
+1415 TTLPGYGWQTIT

-1462 QAFTFM
+1462 LAFTFM
-1468 NPAITNVSVRA
+1468 NPAITDVSVRA
-1479 GSTVASA
+1479 GNAAASA
-1486 EAADVWKPGKYIVA
+1486 DAADVWKPGKYIVV

-1506 STGTK
+1506 STGTT
-1511 LTFGGPKKEV
+1511 LTFDGPKKVEN
-1521 KGVTSSSGSVN
+1521 GITSSSGSAY

-1545 TDTYGNVISKTI
+1545 TDSYGNVISKTI

-1624 AADGSYQAE
+1624 AADGSYQAQ
-1633 YIAAET
+1633 YTAAET

-1660 VKSGPYQVIKK
+1660 VKSGPYQMIKK
-1671 AVGAAL
+1671 ATAAVL

-1699 RQGSGTG
+1699 TPGSGTG
-1706 AGALAFVYTPKGTVT
+1706 AGALAFIYTPKGTVT
-1721 ENMTV
+1721 ENMTG

-1741 MDKFGNSAAAEV
+1741 MDKFGNSAATEV

-1766 ALTAASDKP
+1766 TLTAADDKP
-1775 GTIGLL
+1775 GTIRLT
-1781 GVTDNHTAV
+1781 GVTDDHTAV
-1790 YDQKGNIT
+1790 YDQRGNIT
-1798 GYRGSGIRTREYRMQ
+1798 RYGGSGIRTREYRMP

-1819 TFTGDSFTVAKNGSY
+1819 TFTGDRFTVKKNGSY

-1852 MTGMDVTAPTVSCT
+1852 MAGMDTTAPTVSCT

-1880 SNVSV
+1880 SDVSV
-1885 KLTFTDKAGA
+1885 KLTFTDMAGT
-1895 EGGTPSDVQS
+1895 EGGTPSGIQS
-1905 AAYQWVTDTSKK
+1905 AAYQWVTDNSKK
-1917 PATGMVNLDAAAV
+1917 PVTGMVNLDAAAV

-1941 YYGTCYL
+1941 YCGTCYL
-1948 YYKVTDRKGNVRD
+1948 YYKVTDRKGNIQD

-1969 DDVHRLE
+1969 DNVHRLE
-1976 FTGPDKAQP
+1976 FTGPNKAQP

-1996 TYGPSGGKLTGTT
+1996 TYGPSGGKLTGTV
-2009 QTEVLAELEAYQG
+2009 QTEVLAELPAYQG

-2028 LKKTQPVYTVKST
+2028 LKKKQAVYTVNST

-2048 YKNAYSDSTACEQKT
+2048 YKNAYSDSTSCEQKT
-2063 FYVRQITFDSQ
+2063 FYVRQVTFDSQ

-2079 EPQLIWTTCN
+2079 EPQLIWTTYN
-2089 SLIPGAAVQCAVTE
+2089 GLTPGAAVQCAVTE
-2103 PQEPVRE
+2103 PQKPVRE

-2117 YRDAECTDSRKFDF
+2117 YKDAECTDIRKFNFD
-2131 GTQSQVMT
+2131 TQSQLMT

-2148 PNSYRVYYKLSLPDG
+2148 PNSYRVYYNLSLPDG
-2163 SVYEPED
+2163 SVYEAED
-2170 MYKTYVHGQELTMPV
+2170 MYKSYVHGQELTMPV
-2185 PSQEGYVFCGWYDN
+2185 PSQDGYVFCGWYDN

-2208 KIGAEE
+2208 KIGAAE
-2214 YGDKICYGYF
+2214 YGDKTCYGYF

-2237 SDVSPNTKGW
+2237 SNVSPNTKGW
-2247 YNTDQIRMVLSYSD
+2247 YSTDQIRIALSYSD
-2261 NKGVTGLYGKVDD
+2261 NKGVKSLYGKVDD
-2274 GGYEEIPGVITEG
+2274 GGYEEIPDVITEG
-2287 GTTVTKDYAC
+2287 GTTVAKDYAC

-2311 AGNETVTEALTVK
+2311 AGNETVTDVLTVK

-2360 AEAGSGIE
+2360 E
-2368 SVEYKLIPEDSSTA
+2368 
-2382 GQPSVKKASVEN
+2382 
-2394 RAGYKAV
+2394 
-2401 IYINPDFKGKIMIT
+2401 
-2415 ARDHAGNVSDTK
+2415 
-2427 MIGTD
+2427 
-2432 GSGIHGIIVEDH
+2432 
-2444 APEITFLVNGS
+2444 
-2455 ESPEKEYEK
+2455 
-2464 APTVIVTVKDDKE
+2464 
-2477 NAISA
+2477 
-2482 GLASAA
+2482 
-2488 YQIGNSAEC
+2488 
-2497 VLQEDFT
+2497 
-2504 TSIRT
+2504 
-2509 EVKFSIPTE
+2509 
-2518 KLPAAGAD
+2518 
-2526 ITVKAMDNAGNRAE
+2526 
-2540 KKITVRIHTH
+2540 
-2550 SAVLVQAVEPTCLA
+2550 
-2564 KGNKAY
+2564 
-2570 YVCDCGRWYADSS
+2570 
-2583 CTTEITSQDVVLPA
+2583 
-2597 KGHTETIDPAK
+2597 
-2608 EATCTQ
+2608 
-2614 TGRTQGSH
+2614 
-2622 CSVCGVVIKAQTV
+2622 
-2635 TPALGHHY
+2635 
-2643 SGDYAYDA
+2643 
-2651 DGHWRV
+2651 
-2657 CSRCAALEE
+2657 
-2666 KHSHVYDN
+2666 
-2674 DKDAICNDCG
+2674 
-2684 FERTIK
+2684 
-2690 NPEPEKPDT
+2690 
-2699 YRVSYKLSL
+2699 
-2708 PDGSVY
+2708 
-2714 EPEDSYKT
+2714 
-2722 YVHGQELTMPVPSQE
+2722 
-2737 GYVFCGWYDN
+2737 
-2747 AGYTGTAYTKIGAEE
+2747 
-2762 YGDKTCYGY
+2762 
-2771 FKDVQKPELAASV
+2771 
-2784 ESNVSPNTK
+2784 
-2793 GWYSTDQI
+2793 
-2801 RMVLSYSDNKGVTGL
+2801 
-2816 YGKVDDGG
+2816 
-2824 YEEINGVITEG
+2824 
-2835 GTTVTKDYA
+2835 
-2844 CVEGWHTYTFKAVDA
+2844 
-2859 AGNETVTDAMTVK
+2859 
-2872 LDTIKPE
+2872 
-2879 MGEAA
+2879 
-2884 FNEGYKNLWNW
+2884 
-2895 LIRKDSLEITIPVA
+2895 

-2918 DYELIREDG
+2918 DYELIREDS
-2927 STTAGQASVKK
+2927 STTAGRASVKK
-2938 ASGENSAGYTA
+2938 ASGENSAGYMA
-2949 VIYINPDFKGKIKIT
+2949 VIYVNPDFKGKIKIT
-2964 ARDYAGNVSDTKM
+2964 AKDYAGNVSDTKM

-2997 TFLVNGSESPEKE
+2997 TFSVNGSESLAEE
-3010 YEKAPTVVVT
+3010 YEKAPTVDVT
-3020 VKDDKENAISAGLAS
+3020 VKDDKENVLSAGLAS
-3035 AAYQIGNSAE
+3035 VAYQVGNGAE
-3045 CVLQEDF
+3045 HVLQEDF
-3052 TTGIRTE
+3052 ATGIRTE
-3059 VKFSIPEEKLPE
+3059 VKFSIPKEKLPE

-3076 TVKAVDNAGNLAEK
+3076 TVKAVDNAGNRAEK

-3095 IHTHRAVLVKAVE
+3095 IHTHRAVLVQAVE
-3108 PTCLAE
+3108 PTCLTK
-3114 GNKAYYICDCGRW
+3114 GNKAYYVCDCGRW
-3127 YADSSCTTEITSK
+3127 YANSSCTTEITLQ
-3140 DVVLPAKGHTE
+3140 DVELPAKGHTE
-3151 AIDPAKEATCMQTGL
+3151 AIDPVKQATCMQTGL

-3189 HHYSGDYAY
+3189 HNYSGDYAY
-3198 DADGHWRVCSR
+3198 DAGGHWRVCSR

-3217 SHVYDDDKDA
+3217 GHVYDDDKDA

-3232 GFERTIKNPEPEKP
+3232 GFERTIKNSEPEKP
-3246 GGSGTETPSP
+3246 GGGGTETSNPPTPSG
-3256 TVQPEKPENTPEK
+3256 QPNKPEDK
-3269 KLENTPE
+3269 
-3276 KKPEKKPENT
+3276 
-3286 TEKKPENTPENK
+3286 PENK
-3298 PENTPDEQ
+3298 PTDKPENKLTEKAENKPTDKPENKSTDKPENKLTNKAENKPTDKPENKLENKPDEQ
-3306 PDIGDVLNVPE
+3306 PDIRDDVDVPE

-3323 ANTSGEAVP
+3323 VDTSGEAVP
-3332 TGNVKG
+3332 TGNVQG

-3343 TALKIG
+3343 TALDFG
-3349 EGTVTVTVV
+3349 DGTVTVTVV
-3358 CEEQEYTAGV
+3358 CAEQEYTAGV

-3380 PAQLKSAAA
+3380 PAQLQSVTA

-3395 RVEVKDISGNVPE
+3395 RIEVKDISGNVPE
-3408 KDKSA
+3408 TDKSA

-3428 TLGMYVDISLFVKI
+3428 VLGMYVDISLFVKI

-3451 GTVEPVEVVIGI
+3451 GTVEPVKVVIGI
-3463 PQKMQSID
+3463 PQKLQSID

-3476 VRSHE
+3476 IRSHE

-3518 QAGKC
+3518 QVGKC

-3541 ILIMA
+3541 MVIIT
-3546 VLLIIFRVIRRN
+3546 VLLIIWIVIRRKKN
-3558 RNVREN
+3558 AKV
-3564 QKP
+3564 

>member
-1 MKIHKLKAGEK
+1 MKIQMSKKEK
-12 AARITALVLTAAL
+12 SKKYVRGVALVLTTAL
-25 VFTSIDLAVFA
+25 LFTSMDLTVFA
-36 TANEGIKTQEVIT
+36 TADKGAKTQDVIT
-49 GFGELD
+49 GFADLD
-55 ESAAVQLLPVGA
+55 ESVAEQFLPAGA

-75 DTLTVM
+75 DSLTVM
-81 LETDSVEESTGDVT
+81 LETNSVEESTEDVT
-95 QETED
+95 QE
-100 STKENTESEEIQTP
+100 
-114 EKDTEHGE
+114 
-122 STASGENTDTGE
+122 
-134 STASGESTDTGE
+134 
-146 STASGESTDTGERT
+146 
-160 ASEENAGTEDD
+160 
-171 AAEEEQPAPVET
+171 V
-183 IPPVKSTRETSI
+183 SI
-195 HVTWENNTADSFDSS
+195 HVTWENNTADSFDS
-210 ALGNH
+210 ATLGNH
-215 YVYIPV
+215 YVYTPV
-221 IPEEYRVADGVSLP
+221 IPDEYRAADGVSLP

-243 IGGQELA
+243 IGGQEPA
-250 ELLALLE
+250 DLLALLE

-272 KEIIDPEQLAE
+272 KEIIDPEQLTE
-283 AREQLDAW
+283 VREQLDAW
-291 LAENKTEDTENKEI
+291 LAENKTEDTENKET
-305 LSGEEEERLAELIQ
+305 LSGEEDERLAELIA
-319 RLKGLEHIRDTE
+319 RLEGLEHIRDTE
-331 TDCMDLKCPYHYP
+331 TDCMDLECPYHYP
-344 ETIQQRMAEDELP
+344 EMIQQRMAEDELP
-357 ELLTLEDL
+357 ELLTLENL

-377 AMPAAAWGTD
+377 AMPAAAWDTD
-387 QPRRAPARAPALTP
+387 QPLRASAKASALTP
-401 HPQTLMVTED
+401 HPQTLMVTAD

-426 ESMGCSNKKHP
+426 VSMGSSDKKHP

-451 AYLAVKAYDVDEDD
+451 AYLAVKAYDVDEDY

-471 YLNDDIYLPMNQT
+471 YLNDDIYLPMGQT
-484 NKFNKNYNNE
+484 NQFNKNYNNE
-494 TIGYLS
+494 TLGYLS
-500 GTDNTWNT
+500 GTNNTWNT

-520 GKNVISVTVAPRS
+520 GKNVISVTVAPS
-533 WIVRIDWMQLV
+533 TWIVRIDWMQLV

-549 ADPNIEKFSLE
+549 ADSNIEKFSLE

-571 TVQSLVTIRQKGN
+571 TVQSLVTIRQKGK

-617 SMPLDSPSGV
+617 SMPLDSPGGV
-627 YKITGILKDPDTE
+627 YKITGILKDPETE
-640 AINATDSFSFYFN
+640 EIKATDSFSFYFN

-675 VTITVKAED
+675 VTITVKAEN
-684 MLKIGITDVKVAD
+684 MPELGITDVKVTD
-697 GATKTATVNKKYT
+697 GATHIAAENKKYT
-710 FTINYKLKGSDKSFL
+710 FTITYKLKGSEQSFL
-725 YQVWVDNIDKTAPV
+725 YPVWVDNIDKTAPV
-739 ITYTPVTVVEEEKQE
+739 LTYTPVTVVEGEQQE

-766 SDNHRLADK
+766 SDNHRLAEK
-775 PLTYTIPKDIA
+775 PLTYTIQNNIA
-786 ALPGTKTI
+786 DLPGKKTI
-794 SVKASD
+794 KVTASD

-805 TTHNCVITVTAK
+805 TTKDCVIMVTAK

-856 WGVMPTPTLDFHNG
+856 WGVMPAPTLEFHNG
-870 SVKTASVIKT
+870 SAKTASVITT
-880 KNGNLIA
+880 KNGNLTA

-902 YAKVTSDGKAKVY
+902 YAKVTSDGKEKVY
-915 YSEAEKFGFG
+915 YSEAGQFGFG

-954 DKYQE
+954 DKLQM

-976 HTEGAVYFAEGET
+976 HQEGAVYFAEGET

-1000 TEPYQSKAGTKYSNA
+1000 TNAYQSKAGTKYSNA

-1020 LELYRVGVGG
+1020 LELYRVGGG
-1030 GTIDQTRR
+1030 GTIDQARR
-1038 SMQRTMPK
+1038 SKLRTMPK
-1046 DSSYTVDRSVYTTE
+1046 DSSYTVNRSVYTTE
-1060 KTITHVADTSGKNG
+1060 KTITHVAETSGKNG

-1080 TNNQGGKATNVSFL
+1080 NQSQGGKRNNVSFL
-1094 KNRYK
+1094 KNRYN
-1099 DTNYHTSSSFPGYYT
+1099 DINYHTSSSFSSYYT

-1127 GWYYRYVLRAYEDKD
+1127 GWYYRYVLKAYELED
-1142 GYEHAYMG
+1142 GYEHAYLG
-1150 TEPLEDRNYDTK
+1150 TEPLEDKNYDI
-1162 SKKADAAVAG
+1162 SSESAAVAG
-1172 VNGQLWACNFL
+1172 VKGQLWTCNFL
-1183 QPAGKSAGT
+1183 QPAKKPAGT
-1192 YYFPDTRTGGGEGSY
+1192 YSFPDKRTGGGEGSY

-1212 SGTAYGYNGKTW
+1212 FGMAHDYNGKTW
-1224 VKLVGVDQ
+1224 VKLGVDQ
-1232 TCYAYFGATGD
+1232 TCYAYFGATGAD
-1243 FDDVWYVDGLQSFV
+1243 TDVWYVDGLQSFV

-1262 KEPALLGVA
+1262 KEPVLLGVA

-1294 DGQNSSLSSSLTIS
+1294 DSQNSSLSSSLTIS

-1327 TGKVSSAVSLNSDTA
+1327 TGKVSSTVSLNSTDA
-1342 LKVYSISNPG
+1342 LKVNSISNIG
-1352 SIQDMCNLSGTS
+1352 SIKDMCNLSGTS

-1376 DATKPELTVKAD
+1376 DATKPVLTVRAD

-1396 KATITATGAD
+1396 KATITAKGAA
-1406 SIRYAWTKD
+1406 SIQYAWTKD
-1415 AALPGYGWQTIT
+1415 TTLPGYGWQTIT

-1462 QAFTFM
+1462 LAFTFM
-1468 NPAITNVSVRA
+1468 NPAITDVSVRA
-1479 GSTVASA
+1479 GNAAASA
-1486 EAADVWKPGKYIVA
+1486 DAADVWKPGKYIVV

-1506 STGTK
+1506 STGTT
-1511 LTFGGPKKEV
+1511 LTFDGPKKVEN
-1521 KGVTSSSGSVN
+1521 GITSSSGSAY

-1545 TDTYGNVISKTI
+1545 TDSYGNVISKTI

-1624 AADGSYQAE
+1624 AADGSYQAQ
-1633 YIAAET
+1633 YTAAET

-1660 VKSGPYQVIKK
+1660 VKSGPYQMIKK
-1671 AVGAAL
+1671 ATAAVL

-1699 RQGSGTG
+1699 TPGSGTG
-1706 AGALAFVYTPKGTVT
+1706 AGALAFIYTPKGTVT
-1721 ENMTV
+1721 ENMTG

-1741 MDKFGNSAAAEV
+1741 MDKFGNSAATEV

-1766 ALTAASDKP
+1766 TLTAADDKP
-1775 GTIGLL
+1775 GTIRLT
-1781 GVTDNHTAV
+1781 GVTDDHTAV
-1790 YDQKGNIT
+1790 YDQRGNIT
-1798 GYRGSGIRTREYRMQ
+1798 RYGGSGIRTREYRMP

-1819 TFTGDSFTVAKNGSY
+1819 TFTGDRFTVKKNGSY

-1852 MTGMDVTAPTVSCT
+1852 MAGMDTTAPTVSCT

-1880 SNVSV
+1880 SDVSV
-1885 KLTFTDKAGA
+1885 KLTFTDMAGT
-1895 EGGTPSDVQS
+1895 EGGTPSGIQS
-1905 AAYQWVTDTSKK
+1905 AAYQWVTDNSKK
-1917 PATGMVNLDAAAV
+1917 PVTGMVNLDAAAV

-1941 YYGTCYL
+1941 YCGTCYL
-1948 YYKVTDRKGNVRD
+1948 YYKVTDRKGNIQD

-1969 DDVHRLE
+1969 DNVHRLE
-1976 FTGPDKAQP
+1976 FTGPNKAQP

-1996 TYGPSGGKLTGTT
+1996 TYGPSGGKLTGTV
-2009 QTEVLAELEAYQG
+2009 QTEVLAELPAYQG

-2028 LKKTQPVYTVKST
+2028 LKKKQAVYTVNST

-2048 YKNAYSDSTACEQKT
+2048 YKNAYSDSTSCEQKT
-2063 FYVRQITFDSQ
+2063 FYVRQVTFDSQ

-2079 EPQLIWTTCN
+2079 EPQLIWTTYN
-2089 SLIPGAAVQCAVTE
+2089 GLTPGAAVQCAVTE
-2103 PQEPVRE
+2103 PQKPVRE

-2117 YRDAECTDSRKFDF
+2117 YKDAECTDIRKFNFD
-2131 GTQSQVMT
+2131 TQSQLMT

-2148 PNSYRVYYKLSLPDG
+2148 PNSYRVYYNLSLPDG
-2163 SVYEPED
+2163 SVYEAED
-2170 MYKTYVHGQELTMPV
+2170 MYKSYVHGQELTMPV
-2185 PSQEGYVFCGWYDN
+2185 PSQDGYVFCGWYDN

-2208 KIGAEE
+2208 KIGAAE
-2214 YGDKICYGYF
+2214 YGDKTCYGYF

-2237 SDVSPNTKGW
+2237 SNVSPNTKGW
-2247 YNTDQIRMVLSYSD
+2247 YSTDQIRIALSYSD
-2261 NKGVTGLYGKVDD
+2261 NKGVKSLYGKVDD
-2274 GGYEEIPGVITEG
+2274 GGYEEIPDVITEG
-2287 GTTVTKDYAC
+2287 GTTVAKDYAC

-2311 AGNETVTEALTVK
+2311 AGNETVTDVLTVK

-2360 AEAGSGIE
+2360 E
-2368 SVEYKLIPEDSSTA
+2368 
-2382 GQPSVKKASVEN
+2382 
-2394 RAGYKAV
+2394 
-2401 IYINPDFKGKIMIT
+2401 
-2415 ARDHAGNVSDTK
+2415 
-2427 MIGTD
+2427 
-2432 GSGIHGIIVEDH
+2432 
-2444 APEITFLVNGS
+2444 
-2455 ESPEKEYEK
+2455 
-2464 APTVIVTVKDDKE
+2464 
-2477 NAISA
+2477 
-2482 GLASAA
+2482 
-2488 YQIGNSAEC
+2488 
-2497 VLQEDFT
+2497 
-2504 TSIRT
+2504 
-2509 EVKFSIPTE
+2509 
-2518 KLPAAGAD
+2518 
-2526 ITVKAMDNAGNRAE
+2526 
-2540 KKITVRIHTH
+2540 
-2550 SAVLVQAVEPTCLA
+2550 
-2564 KGNKAY
+2564 
-2570 YVCDCGRWYADSS
+2570 
-2583 CTTEITSQDVVLPA
+2583 
-2597 KGHTETIDPAK
+2597 
-2608 EATCTQ
+2608 
-2614 TGRTQGSH
+2614 
-2622 CSVCGVVIKAQTV
+2622 
-2635 TPALGHHY
+2635 
-2643 SGDYAYDA
+2643 
-2651 DGHWRV
+2651 
-2657 CSRCAALEE
+2657 
-2666 KHSHVYDN
+2666 
-2674 DKDAICNDCG
+2674 
-2684 FERTIK
+2684 
-2690 NPEPEKPDT
+2690 
-2699 YRVSYKLSL
+2699 
-2708 PDGSVY
+2708 
-2714 EPEDSYKT
+2714 
-2722 YVHGQELTMPVPSQE
+2722 
-2737 GYVFCGWYDN
+2737 
-2747 AGYTGTAYTKIGAEE
+2747 
-2762 YGDKTCYGY
+2762 
-2771 FKDVQKPELAASV
+2771 
-2784 ESNVSPNTK
+2784 
-2793 GWYSTDQI
+2793 
-2801 RMVLSYSDNKGVTGL
+2801 
-2816 YGKVDDGG
+2816 
-2824 YEEINGVITEG
+2824 
-2835 GTTVTKDYA
+2835 
-2844 CVEGWHTYTFKAVDA
+2844 
-2859 AGNETVTDAMTVK
+2859 
-2872 LDTIKPE
+2872 
-2879 MGEAA
+2879 
-2884 FNEGYKNLWNW
+2884 
-2895 LIRKDSLEITIPVA
+2895 

-2918 DYELIREDG
+2918 DYELIREDS
-2927 STTAGQASVKK
+2927 STTAGRASVKK
-2938 ASGENSAGYTA
+2938 ASGENSAGYMA
-2949 VIYINPDFKGKIKIT
+2949 VIYVNPDFKGKIKIT
-2964 ARDYAGNVSDTKM
+2964 AKDYAGNVSDTKM

-2997 TFLVNGSESPEKE
+2997 TFSVNGSESLAEE
-3010 YEKAPTVVVT
+3010 YEKAPTVDVT
-3020 VKDDKENAISAGLAS
+3020 VKDDKENVLSAGLAS
-3035 AAYQIGNSAE
+3035 VAYQVGNGAE
-3045 CVLQEDF
+3045 HVLQEDF
-3052 TTGIRTE
+3052 ATGIRTE
-3059 VKFSIPEEKLPE
+3059 VKFSIPKEKLPE

-3076 TVKAVDNAGNLAEK
+3076 TVKAVDNAGNRAEK

-3095 IHTHRAVLVKAVE
+3095 IHTHRAVLVQAVE
-3108 PTCLAE
+3108 PTCLTK
-3114 GNKAYYICDCGRW
+3114 GNKAYYVCDCGRW
-3127 YADSSCTTEITSK
+3127 YANSSCTTEITLQ
-3140 DVVLPAKGHTE
+3140 DVELPAKGHTE
-3151 AIDPAKEATCMQTGL
+3151 AIDPVKQATCMQTGL

-3189 HHYSGDYAY
+3189 HNYSGDYAY
-3198 DADGHWRVCSR
+3198 DAGGHWRVCSR

-3217 SHVYDDDKDA
+3217 GHVYDGDKDA

-3232 GFERTIKNPEPEKP
+3232 GFERTIKNSEPEKP
-3246 GGSGTETPSP
+3246 GGGGTETSNPPTPSG
-3256 TVQPEKPENTPEK
+3256 QPNKPEDK
-3269 KLENTPE
+3269 
-3276 KKPEKKPENT
+3276 
-3286 TEKKPENTPENK
+3286 PENK
-3298 PENTPDEQ
+3298 PTDKPENKLTEKAENKPTDKPENKSTDKPENKLTNKAENKPTDKPENKLENKPDEQ
-3306 PDIGDVLNVPE
+3306 PDIRDDVDVPE

-3323 ANTSGEAVP
+3323 VDTSGEAVP
-3332 TGNVKG
+3332 TGNVQG

-3343 TALKIG
+3343 TALDFG
-3349 EGTVTVTVV
+3349 DGTVTVTVV
-3358 CEEQEYTAGV
+3358 CAEQEYTAGV

-3380 PAQLKSAAA
+3380 PAQLQSVPA

-3395 RVEVKDISGNVPE
+3395 RIEVKDISGNVPE
-3408 KDKSA
+3408 TDKSA

-3428 TLGMYVDISLFVKI
+3428 VLGMYVDISLFVKI

-3451 GTVEPVEVVIGI
+3451 GTVEPVKVVIGI
-3463 PQKMQSID
+3463 PQKLQSID

-3476 VRSHE
+3476 IRSHE

-3518 QAGKC
+3518 QVGKC

-3541 ILIMA
+3541 MVIIT
-3546 VLLIIFRVIRRN
+3546 VLLIIWIVIRRKKN
-3558 RNVREN
+3558 AKV
-3564 QKP
+3564 

>member
-36 TANEGIKTQEVIT
+36 AANEGIKTQEVIT

-55 ESAAVQLLPVGA
+55 ESVAVQLLPVGA
-67 QESEIVFP
+67 QESEIIFP

-81 LETDSVEESTGDVT
+81 LETNSVEESTGDVT

-100 STKENTESEEIQTP
+100 SAKENTEAEKIQTP

-122 STASGENTDTGE
+122 STASGESTDTGERMDSGENTDTGE
-134 STASGESTDTGE
+134 STAS
-146 STASGESTDTGERT
+146 
-160 ASEENAGTEDD
+160 EENAGTQED
-171 AAEEEQPAPVET
+171 AAEEEQPVEEET

-243 IGGQELA
+243 KEGQELA

-291 LAENKTEDTENKEI
+291 LAENKTEDIENKET

-319 RLKGLEHIRDTE
+319 RLEGLEHIRDTE

-344 ETIQQRMAEDELP
+344 ELIQQRMAEDELP
-357 ELLTLEDL
+357 ELLTLENL

-387 QPRRAPARAPALTP
+387 LPLRAPARAPALTP
-401 HPQTLMVTED
+401 HPQTLMVTTD

-426 ESMGCSNKKHP
+426 VSMGFSDKKHP

-471 YLNDDIYLPMNQT
+471 YLNDDIYLPMDQT
-484 NKFNKNYNNE
+484 NQSGKQYNKE

-617 SMPLDSPSGV
+617 SMPLNSPSGV
-627 YKITGILKDPDTE
+627 YKITGILKDPEME
-640 AINATDSFSFYFN
+640 AIKATDSFSFYFN

-675 VTITVKAED
+675 VTITVKAEN
-684 MLKIGITDVKVAD
+684 MPKLEITDVKVTG
-697 GATKTATVNKKYT
+697 GAKHIATENKKYT
-710 FTINYKLKGSDKSFL
+710 FTINYKLKGSEQSFF
-725 YQVWVDNIDKTAPV
+725 YPVWVDNIDKTAPV
-739 ITYTPVTVVEEEKQE
+739 LTYTPVIVVEGEQQE

-766 SDNHRLADK
+766 TDNHRLAEK
-775 PLTYTIPKDIA
+775 PLTYTIQNNIA
-786 ALPGTKTI
+786 ALPGKKTI
-794 SVKASD
+794 QVTASD

-805 TTHNCVITVTAK
+805 TTTNCEITVIAK

-825 LTAAAGSKDS
+825 LTAVAGSKDS
-835 FELKAV
+835 FNLNAV
-841 LAHTGGDTI
+841 LVRIGGDAI

-856 WGVMPTPTLDFHNG
+856 WGVMPAPTLEFHNG
-870 SVKTASVIKT
+870 SAKTASVITT
-880 KNGNLIA
+880 KNGNLTA

-902 YAKVTSDGKAKVY
+902 YAKVTSDGKEKVY
-915 YSEAEKFGFG
+915 YSEAGQFGFG
-925 IPQYGTFSVSSVTGS
+925 IPEYGTFSVSSVSGS
-940 NGKATFTITRSNGT
+940 GGRATFTITRSDGS
-954 DKYQE
+954 DKAQT

-976 HTEGAVYFAEGET
+976 HIQGSVLFAEGET

-1000 TEPYQSKAGTKYSNA
+1000 TNAYQSKAGTKYSNA

-1020 LELYRVGVGG
+1020 LEIYRVEGG
-1030 GTIDQTRR
+1030 GGIDQTRR
-1038 SMQRTMPK
+1038 SMQRTMTK

-1060 KTITHVADTSGKNG
+1060 KTITHVAETTGTNG
-1074 KRIADT
+1074 EQIADT
-1080 TNNQGGKATNVSFL
+1080 KGTQGGKETNVSFL

-1099 DTNYHTSSSFPGYYT
+1099 FTNYHTSSSFSSYYT

-1122 KSTAG
+1122 SSTAD
-1127 GWYYRYVLRAYEDKD
+1127 GWYYRYVLRAYEGTD
-1142 GYEHAYMG
+1142 GYEHAYLG
-1150 TEPLEDRNYDTK
+1150 TVPLENRHYDINGK
-1162 SKKADAAVAG
+1162 EAAVAG

-1183 QPAGKSAGT
+1183 QPEKGNAGT
-1192 YYFPDTRTGGGEGSY
+1192 YCFPDKRTGGGEGSY

-1212 SGTAYGYNGKTW
+1212 SGTAHDYNGKTW
-1224 VKLVGVDQ
+1224 VKLVVDQ

-1243 FDDVWYVDGLQSFV
+1243 GYDVWYVDGLQSFV

-1294 DGQNSSLSSSLTIS
+1294 DSQNSSLSSSLTIS

-1327 TGKVSSAVSLNSDTA
+1327 TGTVSSAVSLNSTDA
-1342 LKVYSISNPG
+1342 LKVNSISNLG
-1352 SIQDMCNLSGTS
+1352 SIKDMCNLSGTS

-1376 DATKPELTVKAD
+1376 DATKPALTVRAD

-1406 SIRYAWTKD
+1406 SIRYVWTKD
-1415 AALPGYGWQTIT
+1415 TTLPGYGWQNVA

-1468 NPAITNVSVRA
+1468 NPAITGVSVRA
-1479 GSTVASA
+1479 GSTTTSA
-1486 EAADVWKPGKYIVA
+1486 EAADVWKPDKYIVV

-1511 LTFGGPKKEV
+1511 LTFDGPKKEE
-1521 KGVTSSSGSVN
+1521 KSITSSSGSAY

-1577 GADTVYNELII
+1577 GADTVYNELTI

-1624 AADGSYQAE
+1624 AADGSYQAQ
-1633 YIAAET
+1633 YTAAET

-1677 PSITV
+1677 PSIKV
-1682 TGNPSSWTKSA
+1682 TGNPASWTKSA

-1706 AGALAFVYTPKGTVT
+1706 AGALAFVYTPNGTVT
-1721 ENMTV
+1721 ENMTG

-1741 MDKFGNSAAAEV
+1741 MDKFGNSEAAEV
-1753 LVTRIDNEAPKLE
+1753 LVTKIDNEAPKLE
-1766 ALTAASDKP
+1766 ALTTAGGKP
-1775 GTIGLL
+1775 GTIRLT

-1790 YDQKGNIT
+1790 YDGKGNIT

-1819 TFTGDSFTVAKNGSY
+1819 AFTGDSFSVAKNGSY

-1852 MTGMDVTAPTVSCT
+1852 MTGMDVTAPTVGCT

-1885 KLTFTDKAGA
+1885 KLTFADKAGA
-1895 EGGTPSDVQS
+1895 EGGTPSGVWS

-1996 TYGPSGGKLTGTT
+1996 TYGPSGGKLTGTA
-2009 QTEVLAELEAYQG
+2009 QTEVLAELSAYQG

-2028 LKKTQPVYTVKST
+2028 LKKIQPVYTVKST

-2048 YKNAYSDSTACEQKT
+2048 YKKAYSDSTACEQKT

-2131 GTQSQVMT
+2131 DTQSQVMA

-2148 PNSYRVYYKLSLPDG
+2148 PNSYHVNYTLSLPDG

-2170 MYKTYVHGQELTMPV
+2170 SYKTYVHGQELTMPV
-2185 PSQEGYVFCGWYDN
+2185 PSQEGYEFCGWYDN
-2199 AGYTGTAYT
+2199 AGYTGTPYT

-2214 YGDKICYGYF
+2214 YGDKTCYGYF

-2229 PKLAASVE
+2229 PELAASVE
-2237 SDVSPNTKGW
+2237 GNVSPNTKGW
-2247 YNTDQIRMVLSYSD
+2247 YSTDQIRIVLSYSD

-2274 GGYEEIPGVITEG
+2274 GEYEEINGVITGG

-2297 VEGTHTYTFKAVDA
+2297 VEGCHTYTFKAVDA
-2311 AGNETVTEALTVK
+2311 AGNETVTDVLTVK

-2415 ARDHAGNVSDTK
+2415 ARDYAGNVSDTK

-2497 VLQEDFT
+2497 VVQEDFT
-2504 TSIRT
+2504 TGIRT

-2526 ITVKAMDNAGNRAE
+2526 ITVKAVDNAGNRAE

-2550 SAVLVQAVEPTCLA
+2550 RAVLVQAVEPTCLA

-2597 KGHTETIDPAK
+2597 KGH
-2608 EATCTQ
+2608 
-2614 TGRTQGSH
+2614 SF
-2622 CSVCGVVIKAQTV
+2622 
-2635 TPALGHHY
+2635 
-2643 SGDYAYDA
+2643 SGDYVYDT
-2651 DGHWRV
+2651 DGHWKV
-2657 CSRCAALEE
+2657 CSRC
-2666 KHSHVYDN
+2666 D
-2674 DKDAICNDCG
+2674 
-2684 FERTIK
+2684 
-2690 NPEPEKPDT
+2690 
-2699 YRVSYKLSL
+2699 
-2708 PDGSVY
+2708 
-2714 EPEDSYKT
+2714 
-2722 YVHGQELTMPVPSQE
+2722 
-2737 GYVFCGWYDN
+2737 
-2747 AGYTGTAYTKIGAEE
+2747 
-2762 YGDKTCYGY
+2762 
-2771 FKDVQKPELAASV
+2771 
-2784 ESNVSPNTK
+2784 
-2793 GWYSTDQI
+2793 
-2801 RMVLSYSDNKGVTGL
+2801 
-2816 YGKVDDGG
+2816 
-2824 YEEINGVITEG
+2824 
-2835 GTTVTKDYA
+2835 
-2844 CVEGWHTYTFKAVDA
+2844 
-2859 AGNETVTDAMTVK
+2859 
-2872 LDTIKPE
+2872 
-2879 MGEAA
+2879 
-2884 FNEGYKNLWNW
+2884 
-2895 LIRKDSLEITIPVA
+2895 
-2909 EAGSGIESV
+2909 
-2918 DYELIREDG
+2918 
-2927 STTAGQASVKK
+2927 
-2938 ASGENSAGYTA
+2938 
-2949 VIYINPDFKGKIKIT
+2949 
-2964 ARDYAGNVSDTKM
+2964 
-2977 IGTDGSG
+2977 
-2984 IHGIIVEDHAPEI
+2984 
-2997 TFLVNGSESPEKE
+2997 
-3010 YEKAPTVVVT
+3010 
-3020 VKDDKENAISAGLAS
+3020 
-3035 AAYQIGNSAE
+3035 
-3045 CVLQEDF
+3045 
-3052 TTGIRTE
+3052 
-3059 VKFSIPEEKLPE
+3059 
-3071 AGADI
+3071 
-3076 TVKAVDNAGNLAEK
+3076 
-3090 KITVR
+3090 
-3095 IHTHRAVLVKAVE
+3095 
-3108 PTCLAE
+3108 
-3114 GNKAYYICDCGRW
+3114 
-3127 YADSSCTTEITSK
+3127 
-3140 DVVLPAKGHTE
+3140 
-3151 AIDPAKEATCMQTGL
+3151 
-3166 TQGSHC
+3166 
-3172 SDCGLVIKAQTV
+3172 
-3184 TPALG
+3184 ALG
-3189 HHYSGDYAY
+3189 K
-3198 DADGHWRVCSR
+3198 
-3209 CAALEEKH
+3209 KH
-3217 SHVYDDDKDA
+3217 SHVYDDDRDT

-3232 GFERTIKNPEPEKP
+3232 GFDRTIKKPEPEKP

-3269 KLENTPE
+3269 KPENTPE
-3276 KKPEKKPENT
+3276 KKPENTPEKKPENT
-3286 TEKKPENTPENK
+3286 PEKKPENTPENK

-3428 TLGMYVDISLFVKI
+3428 VLGMYVDISLFVKI

-3463 PQKMQSID
+3463 PQKLQSID

-3476 VRSHE
+3476 IRSHE

-3523 SLCHICPTF
+3523 NLCHICPTF

-3546 VLLIIFRVIRRN
+3546 VLLIVFRVIRRN

>member
-36 TANEGIKTQEVIT
+36 TSNEGIKTQEVIT
-49 GFGELD
+49 GFGALD

-221 IPEEYRVADGVSLP
+221 IPEEYRLADGVSLP

-243 IGGQELA
+243 IGGQGLA

-265 LSTGVEN
+265 LSSGVEN
-272 KEIIDPEQLAE
+272 KEIIDPEQLTE
-283 AREQLDAW
+283 AREKLDAW
-291 LAENKTEDTENKEI
+291 LAENKTEDTENKET

-319 RLKGLEHIRDTE
+319 RLEGLEHIRDTE

-344 ETIQQRMAEDELP
+344 ETIQQRMEEDELP

-377 AMPAAAWGTD
+377 AMPAAAWDTD
-387 QPRRAPARAPALTP
+387 QPRRAPAKAPALTP
-401 HPQTLMVTED
+401 HPQTLMVTTD

-471 YLNDDIYLPMNQT
+471 YLNDDIYLPMDQT
-484 NKFNKNYNNE
+484 NQSGKQYNKE

-602 DACFGKAKSQEQIAL
+602 DACFGKAQSQEQIAL

-627 YKITGILKDPDTE
+627 YKITGILKDPKTE
-640 AINATDSFSFYFN
+640 AIKATDSFSFYFN

-684 MLKIGITDVKVAD
+684 MPKLRITDVKVAD

-710 FTINYKLKGSDKSFL
+710 FTITYKLKGSDKSL
-725 YQVWVDNIDKTAPV
+725 SYPVLVDNIDKAAPAL
-739 ITYTPVTVVEEEKQE
+739 TYTPVTVVEEEKQE

-835 FELKAV
+835 FDLKAV

-856 WGVMPTPTLDFHNG
+856 WGVMPAPTVEFHNG
-870 SVKTASVIKT
+870 SIKTAQVITT
-880 KNGNLIA
+880 KNGNLTA
-887 KATGLTSGVEYYARA
+887 KATGLNAGVEYYARA
-902 YAKVTSDGKAKVY
+902 YAKVTADGKEKVY
-915 YSEAEKFGFG
+915 YSEAGKFGFG
-925 IPQYGTFSVSSVTGS
+925 IPQYGTFSVSSVSGS
-940 NGKATFTITRSNGT
+940 NGKAIFTITRSNGT
-954 DKYQE
+954 DKSQM
-959 VYYRTVNGS
+959 VYCRTVNGS

-976 HTEGAVYFAEGET
+976 HIQPSPFYFKEGET

-1000 TEPYQSKAGTKYSNA
+1000 TNAYQSKPGTKYSNA

-1020 LELYRVGVGG
+1020 LEIYRVTGG
-1030 GTIDQTRR
+1030 GTIDQARR

-1046 DSSYTVDRSVYTTE
+1046 DNSYTVDRSVYTTE
-1060 KTITHVADTSGKNG
+1060 KTITHVAETSGKKG

-1080 TNNQGGKATNVSFL
+1080 NQNQGGKKNNVSFL

-1099 DTNYHTSSSFPGYYT
+1099 DTNYYTSSSFSNYYT
-1114 DARQQEYL
+1114 DARQREYL
-1122 KSTAG
+1122 SSTAG
-1127 GWYYRYVLRAYEDKD
+1127 GWYYRYVLRAYEEID

-1150 TEPLEDRNYDTK
+1150 TEPLEDRNYDTE
-1162 SKKADAAVAG
+1162 SKKEDTAVAG
-1172 VNGQLWACNFL
+1172 VKGQLWACNFL
-1183 QPAGKSAGT
+1183 QPAKKSVGT
-1192 YYFPDTRTGGGEGSY
+1192 YCFPDQRTGGKEGSY
-1207 YPKNS
+1207 HPKNS
-1212 SGTAYGYNGKTW
+1212 SGTAYGYNGTTW
-1224 VKLVGVDQ
+1224 VKLGVDQ
-1232 TCYAYFGATGD
+1232 TCYAYFGATGAD
-1243 FDDVWYVDGLQSFV
+1243 TDEWYVDGLQSFV

-1294 DGQNSSLSSSLTIS
+1294 DSQNSSLSSSLTIS

-1327 TGKVSSAVSLNSDTA
+1327 TGTVSSAVSLNSTDA
-1342 LKVYSISNPG
+1342 LKVNSISNLG
-1352 SIQDMCNLSGTS
+1352 SIKDMCNLSGTS

-1376 DATKPELTVKAD
+1376 DATKPALTVRAD

-1406 SIRYAWTKD
+1406 SIRYVWTKD
-1415 AALPGYGWQTIT
+1415 TTLPGYGWQNVA

-1462 QAFTFM
+1462 LAFTFM
-1468 NPAITNVSVRA
+1468 NPAITGVSVRA
-1479 GSTVASA
+1479 GSAVASA
-1486 EAADVWKPGKYIVA
+1486 EAADVWKPGKYIVV

-1511 LTFGGPKKEV
+1511 LTFDRPKKVEQ
-1521 KGVTSSSGSVN
+1521 GVASSSGSAN

-1557 EVKKIDRKKPT
+1557 EVKKIDRKNPT

-1577 GADTVYNELII
+1577 GADTVYNELTI

-1624 AADGSYQAE
+1624 AADGSYQAQ
-1633 YIAAET
+1633 YTAAET

-1699 RQGSGTG
+1699 AQGSGTG
-1706 AGALAFVYTPKGTVT
+1706 AGALAFVYTPNGTVT

-1741 MDKFGNSAAAEV
+1741 MDKFGNSAVAEV

-1775 GTIGLL
+1775 GTIRLT
-1781 GVTDNHTAV
+1781 GVTDDHTAV
-1790 YDQKGNIT
+1790 YDQRGNIT
-1798 GYRGSGIRTREYRMQ
+1798 GYQGSGIRTREYRMQ

-1819 TFTGDSFTVAKNGSY
+1819 AFTGDSFSVAKNGSY

-1852 MTGMDVTAPTVSCT
+1852 MAGMDVTAPTVGCR
-1866 VNGTRNGTSGWYLD
+1866 VNGTHNGTSGWYLD

-1895 EGGTPSDVQS
+1895 EGGTPSGVWS

-1948 YYKVTDRKGNVRD
+1948 YYKVTDWKGNVRD

-1976 FTGPDKAQP
+1976 FTGPNKAQP

-1996 TYGPSGGKLTGTT
+1996 TYGPSGGKLTGTE
-2009 QTEVLAELEAYQG
+2009 QTEVLAELPAYQG
-2022 IYRFSE
+2022 IYRLSG
-2028 LKKTQPVYTVKST
+2028 LKKIQPVYTVKST

-2048 YKNAYSDSTACEQKT
+2048 YKKAYSDSTACEQKT

-2074 GGSSV
+2074 GGSNV
-2079 EPQLIWTTCN
+2079 EPQLIWTTYN
-2089 SLIPGAAVQCAVTE
+2089 SLIPEPAVQCAVTE

-2131 GTQSQVMT
+2131 DSQSQLVT

-2148 PNSYRVYYKLSLPDG
+2148 PNSYRVNYKLSLPDG
-2163 SVYEPED
+2163 SVYEAED
-2170 MYKTYVHGQELTMPV
+2170 SYKSYVHGQELTMPV

-2214 YGDKICYGYF
+2214 YGDKTCYGYF

-2229 PKLAASVE
+2229 PELAASVE
-2237 SDVSPNTKGW
+2237 SNVSPNTKGW

-2333 DAAFNEGYKNLW
+2333 DAVFNEGYKNLW

-2415 ARDHAGNVSDTK
+2415 ARDYAGNVSDTK

-2444 APEITFLVNGS
+2444 APEITFSVNGS

-2497 VLQEDFT
+2497 VVQEDFT

-2526 ITVKAMDNAGNRAE
+2526 IIVKAMDNAGNRAE

-2597 KGHTETIDPAK
+2597 KGH
-2608 EATCTQ
+2608 
-2614 TGRTQGSH
+2614 SF
-2622 CSVCGVVIKAQTV
+2622 
-2635 TPALGHHY
+2635 
-2643 SGDYAYDA
+2643 SGDYVYDT
-2651 DGHWRV
+2651 DGHWKV
-2657 CSRCAALEE
+2657 CSRC
-2666 KHSHVYDN
+2666 D
-2674 DKDAICNDCG
+2674 
-2684 FERTIK
+2684 
-2690 NPEPEKPDT
+2690 
-2699 YRVSYKLSL
+2699 
-2708 PDGSVY
+2708 
-2714 EPEDSYKT
+2714 
-2722 YVHGQELTMPVPSQE
+2722 
-2737 GYVFCGWYDN
+2737 
-2747 AGYTGTAYTKIGAEE
+2747 
-2762 YGDKTCYGY
+2762 
-2771 FKDVQKPELAASV
+2771 
-2784 ESNVSPNTK
+2784 
-2793 GWYSTDQI
+2793 
-2801 RMVLSYSDNKGVTGL
+2801 
-2816 YGKVDDGG
+2816 
-2824 YEEINGVITEG
+2824 
-2835 GTTVTKDYA
+2835 
-2844 CVEGWHTYTFKAVDA
+2844 
-2859 AGNETVTDAMTVK
+2859 
-2872 LDTIKPE
+2872 
-2879 MGEAA
+2879 
-2884 FNEGYKNLWNW
+2884 
-2895 LIRKDSLEITIPVA
+2895 
-2909 EAGSGIESV
+2909 
-2918 DYELIREDG
+2918 
-2927 STTAGQASVKK
+2927 
-2938 ASGENSAGYTA
+2938 
-2949 VIYINPDFKGKIKIT
+2949 
-2964 ARDYAGNVSDTKM
+2964 
-2977 IGTDGSG
+2977 
-2984 IHGIIVEDHAPEI
+2984 
-2997 TFLVNGSESPEKE
+2997 
-3010 YEKAPTVVVT
+3010 
-3020 VKDDKENAISAGLAS
+3020 
-3035 AAYQIGNSAE
+3035 
-3045 CVLQEDF
+3045 
-3052 TTGIRTE
+3052 
-3059 VKFSIPEEKLPE
+3059 
-3071 AGADI
+3071 
-3076 TVKAVDNAGNLAEK
+3076 
-3090 KITVR
+3090 
-3095 IHTHRAVLVKAVE
+3095 
-3108 PTCLAE
+3108 
-3114 GNKAYYICDCGRW
+3114 
-3127 YADSSCTTEITSK
+3127 
-3140 DVVLPAKGHTE
+3140 
-3151 AIDPAKEATCMQTGL
+3151 
-3166 TQGSHC
+3166 
-3172 SDCGLVIKAQTV
+3172 
-3184 TPALG
+3184 ALG
-3189 HHYSGDYAY
+3189 K
-3198 DADGHWRVCSR
+3198 
-3209 CAALEEKH
+3209 KH
-3217 SHVYDDDKDA
+3217 SHVYDDDRDT

-3232 GFERTIKNPEPEKP
+3232 GFDRTIKKPEPEKP

-3256 TVQPEKPENTPEK
+3256 TVQPENTPEKKPENTPEK
-3269 KLENTPE
+3269 KPENTPE
-3276 KKPEKKPENT
+3276 KK
-3286 TEKKPENTPENK
+3286 PENK

-3332 TGNVKG
+3332 TGNVRG

-3343 TALKIG
+3343 TALDYG
-3349 EGTVTVTVV
+3349 DGTVIVTVV

-3395 RVEVKDISGNVPE
+3395 RVEVKDISGNVPR
-3408 KDKSA
+3408 KDKSV

-3451 GTVEPVEVVIGI
+3451 GTAEPVEVVIGI

-3546 VLLIIFRVIRRN
+3546 VLLIIWRVIRRN

>member
-1 MKIHKLKAGEK
+1 MVIIMKIHMLKDREK
-12 AARITALVLTAAL
+12 AMRGTALVLAAAL
-25 VFTSIDLAVFA
+25 VFTSIDLTVFA
-36 TANEGIKTQEVIT
+36 TNGKKIKTQEVIT
-49 GFGELD
+49 GFAELD
-55 ESAAVQLLPVGA
+55 KSVAVQLLPVGA
-67 QESEIVFP
+67 LESEIVFP
-75 DTLTVM
+75 DMLTV
-81 LETDSVEESTGDVT
+81 TVDTKSVEESVGDVT
-95 QETED
+95 QKTENP
-100 STKENTESEEIQTP
+100 TKEDTESEEIQTP
-114 EKDTEHGE
+114 EKGTEHEE
-122 STASGENTDTGE
+122 STDSGENQDTGENTDSGEHTETGENTDSGEGTGTGE
-134 STASGESTDTGE
+134 STDSGESTGTGE
-146 STASGESTDTGERT
+146 SIDSG
-160 ASEENAGTEDD
+160 ENAGPEERKGTEED
-171 AAEEEQPAPVET
+171 AAEEEQPAEEVYAVVEEQPVAKAYTAEEEQPPEEEGAAEEVSPAPVET

-195 HVTWENNTADSFDSS
+195 HVTWEHNRADSFDSS
-210 ALGNH
+210 TLGNH
-215 YVYIPV
+215 YVYTPV

-243 IGGQELA
+243 TGGQGPA

-272 KEIIDPEQLAE
+272 KEIIDREQLAE
-283 AREQLDAW
+283 AREQLDSW
-291 LAENKTEDTENKEI
+291 LAENQTDDTENKET
-305 LSGEEEERLAELIQ
+305 LSGEEKERLAELIA
-319 RLKGLEHIRDTE
+319 RLEGLEHIRDTE
-331 TDCMDLKCPYHYP
+331 TDCMDLECPYHYP
-344 ETIQQRMAEDELP
+344 EMIQQRMAEDELP

-377 AMPAAAWGTD
+377 ALPAAVWDTD
-387 QPRRAPARAPALTP
+387 QPRRAPAKAPALTP
-401 HPQTLMVTED
+401 HPQTLMVTTD

-426 ESMGCSNKKHP
+426 ENMGFSNKKHP

-444 DELPTQS
+444 DELPAQS
-451 AYLAVKAYDVDEDD
+451 AYLAVKAYDVDEDY

-471 YLNDDIYLPMNQT
+471 YLNDDIYLPMDQT
-484 NKFNKNYNNE
+484 NQFNKNYNNE

-500 GTDNTWNT
+500 GTNNTWNT

-520 GKNVISVTVAPRS
+520 GKNVISVTVAQPT

-549 ADPNIEKFSLE
+549 ADPDIEKFSLE

-571 TVQSLVTIRQKGN
+571 TVQSLVTIRQKGK

-602 DACFGKAKSQEQIAL
+602 DACFGKAQSQEQIAL

-640 AINATDSFSFYFN
+640 AIKATDSFSFYFN

-675 VTITVKAED
+675 VTITVKAEV
-684 MLKIGITDVKVAD
+684 MPKLGITDVKVAA

-725 YQVWVDNIDKTAPV
+725 YPVWVDNIDKTAPV

-786 ALPGTKTI
+786 ALPGKKTI
-794 SVKASD
+794 QVTASD

-805 TTHNCVITVTAK
+805 TTKKCEITVTAK

-835 FELKAV
+835 FDLKAV

-856 WGVMPTPTLDFHNG
+856 WGVMPAPTLEFHNG
-870 SVKTASVIKT
+870 SSKTASVIT
-880 KNGNLIA
+880 AKNGNLNV
-887 KATGLTSGVEYYARA
+887 KATGLNAGVEYYARA
-902 YAKVTSDGKAKVY
+902 YARVTAAGKEKVY
-915 YSEAEKFGFG
+915 YSEAGKFGFG
-925 IPQYGTFSVSSVTGS
+925 IPQYGTFSVSSVSGS

-954 DKYQE
+954 DKAQT
-959 VYYRTVNGS
+959 VYCRTVNGS

-976 HTEGAVYFAEGET
+976 HIPPSPVYFKEGET

-1000 TEPYQSKAGTKYSNA
+1000 TNAYQSKEGTKYSNA

-1020 LELYRVGVGG
+1020 LEIYRVTGG
-1030 GTIDQTRR
+1030 GTIDQARR
-1038 SMQRTMPK
+1038 SMLRTMPK

-1060 KTITHVADTSGKNG
+1060 RSITHVTETTGTNG
-1074 KRIADT
+1074 KKIADT

-1094 KNRYK
+1094 TNR
-1099 DTNYHTSSSFPGYYT
+1099 DNAINYNTRSSFTDYYK

-1127 GWYYRYVLRAYEDKD
+1127 GWYYRYVLKAYEFED

-1150 TEPLEDRNYDTK
+1150 TEPLEDRNYDTE
-1162 SKKADAAVAG
+1162 SKKPYAAVAG
-1172 VNGQLWACNFL
+1172 VRGQLWACNFL
-1183 QPAGKSAGT
+1183 QPQKKAVGT
-1192 YYFPDTRTGGGEGSY
+1192 YSFPDTRTGGDEGAGC
-1207 YPKNS
+1207 PKNS
-1212 SGTAYGYNGKTW
+1212 SGTTHGYNSKTW
-1224 VKLVGVDQ
+1224 VKLGVDQ

-1243 FDDVWYVDGLQSFV
+1243 GKDIWYVDGLQSFV

-1271 PMAGGTYLPGDP
+1271 PMAKGTYLPGDP

-1294 DGQNSSLSSSLTIS
+1294 DGRNSSLSSSLTIS

-1327 TGKVSSAVSLNSDTA
+1327 TGEVSSAVSLNSDTA
-1342 LKVYSISNPG
+1342 LKVNSISNLS
-1352 SIQDMCNLSGTS
+1352 SIKDMCNLSGTS

-1376 DATKPELTVKAD
+1376 DATKPALTVKAD

-1406 SIRYAWTKD
+1406 SIRYVWTKD
-1415 AALPGYGWQTIT
+1415 TALPGYGWQTIT

-1468 NPAITNVSVRA
+1468 NPAITDVSVRA
-1479 GSTVASA
+1479 GNTTASA
-1486 EAADVWKPGKYIVA
+1486 DAADVWKPGKYIVV

-1511 LTFGGPKKEV
+1511 LTFDGSKKEV
-1521 KGVTSSSGSVN
+1521 KSITSSNGSAN

-1557 EVKKIDRKKPT
+1557 EVRKIDRKEPT

-1577 GADTVYNELII
+1577 GADTVYNELTI

-1609 TTGTPSTSTWKTLTA
+1609 TAGAPSAWKILTA
-1624 AADGSYQAE
+1624 AADGSYQAQ
-1633 YIAAET
+1633 YTAAET
-1639 SKTAKYLHV
+1639 TKTAKYLHV

-1699 RQGSGTG
+1699 APGSGTG

-1732 KNGVYEFMV
+1732 KNGIYEFMV
-1741 MDKFGNSAAAEV
+1741 MDKFGNSEAAEV
-1753 LVTRIDNEAPKLE
+1753 LVTRIDNEAPKLDS
-1766 ALTAASDKP
+1766 LTAAGGKP

-1781 GVTDNHTAV
+1781 GATDDHTAV
-1790 YDQKGNIT
+1790 YDKKGNIT
-1798 GYRGSGIRTREYRMQ
+1798 GYQGSGIRTREYRMQ

-1819 TFTGDSFTVAKNGSY
+1819 TFTGDSFTVAKNGNY

-1852 MTGMDVTAPTVSCT
+1852 MTGMDVTAPTVSCV

-1880 SNVSV
+1880 SDVSV
-1885 KLTFTDKAGA
+1885 KLTFTDMAGT
-1895 EGGTPSDVQS
+1895 EGGTPSGIQS
-1905 AAYQWVTDTSKK
+1905 AAYQWVTDTSQK
-1917 PATGMVNLDAAAV
+1917 PAAGMVDLDAAAV

-1948 YYKVTDRKGNVRD
+1948 YYKVTDRKGNIQD

-1969 DDVHRLE
+1969 DNVHRLE
-1976 FTGPDKAQP
+1976 FTGPNKAQP

-1996 TYGPSGGKLTGTT
+1996 TYGPSGGKLTGTA
-2009 QTEVLAELEAYQG
+2009 QTEVLAELPAYQG

-2028 LKKTQPVYTVKST
+2028 LKKKQAVYTVNST

-2048 YKNAYSDSTACEQKT
+2048 YKNAYSDSTSCEQKT
-2063 FYVRQITFDSQ
+2063 FYVRQVTFDSQ

-2079 EPQLIWTTCN
+2079 EPQLIWTTYN
-2089 SLIPGAAVQCAVTE
+2089 SLTPGAAVQCAVTE
-2103 PQEPVRE
+2103 PQKPVRE

-2117 YRDAECTDSRKFDF
+2117 YKDAECTDIRKFNFD
-2131 GTQSQVMT
+2131 TQSQLMT
-2139 DTTLFAKWI
+2139 DITLFAKWI
-2148 PNSYRVYYKLSLPDG
+2148 PNSYRVYYNLSLPDG
-2163 SVYEPED
+2163 SVYESED
-2170 MYKTYVHGQELTMPV
+2170 MYKSYVHGQELTMPV

-2208 KIGAEE
+2208 KIGATE
-2214 YGDKICYGYF
+2214 YGDKTCYGYF
-2224 KDVQK
+2224 RDVQK
-2229 PKLAASVE
+2229 PELAASVE
-2237 SDVSPNTKGW
+2237 SNVSPNTKGW
-2247 YNTDQIRMVLSYSD
+2247 YSTDQIRIVLSYSD
-2261 NKGVTGLYGKVDD
+2261 NKGVKSLYGKVDD
-2274 GGYEEIPGVITEG
+2274 GGYEEIPDVITEG
-2287 GTTVTKDYAC
+2287 GTTVAKDYAC

-2311 AGNETVTEALTVK
+2311 AGNETVTDVLTVK

-2360 AEAGSGIE
+2360 EEMGSGIE

-2444 APEITFLVNGS
+2444 APEITFSVNGS
-2455 ESPEKEYEK
+2455 ESPAEEYEK
-2464 APTVIVTVKDDKE
+2464 APTVIVTVKDDE
-2477 NAISA
+2477 NNVISA
-2482 GLASAA
+2482 GLASVA
-2488 YQIGNSAEC
+2488 YQVGNSTEC
-2497 VLQEDFT
+2497 VVQEDFAT
-2504 TSIRT
+2504 GIRT
-2509 EVKFSIPTE
+2509 EVKFSIPKE
-2518 KLPAAGAD
+2518 KLPETGAD
-2526 ITVKAMDNAGNRAE
+2526 ITVKAVDNAGNRAE
-2540 KKITVRIHTH
+2540 RKITVRIHTH
-2550 SAVLVQAVEPTCLA
+2550 RAVLVQAVEPTCLT

-2570 YVCDCGRWYADSS
+2570 YVCDCGRWYANSS
-2583 CTTEITSQDVVLPA
+2583 CTTEITLQDV
-2597 KGHTETIDPAK
+2597 E
-2608 EATCTQ
+2608 
-2614 TGRTQGSH
+2614 
-2622 CSVCGVVIKAQTV
+2622 
-2635 TPALGHHY
+2635 
-2643 SGDYAYDA
+2643 
-2651 DGHWRV
+2651 
-2657 CSRCAALEE
+2657 
-2666 KHSHVYDN
+2666 
-2674 DKDAICNDCG
+2674 
-2684 FERTIK
+2684 
-2690 NPEPEKPDT
+2690 
-2699 YRVSYKLSL
+2699 
-2708 PDGSVY
+2708 
-2714 EPEDSYKT
+2714 
-2722 YVHGQELTMPVPSQE
+2722 
-2737 GYVFCGWYDN
+2737 
-2747 AGYTGTAYTKIGAEE
+2747 
-2762 YGDKTCYGY
+2762 
-2771 FKDVQKPELAASV
+2771 
-2784 ESNVSPNTK
+2784 
-2793 GWYSTDQI
+2793 
-2801 RMVLSYSDNKGVTGL
+2801 
-2816 YGKVDDGG
+2816 
-2824 YEEINGVITEG
+2824 
-2835 GTTVTKDYA
+2835 
-2844 CVEGWHTYTFKAVDA
+2844 
-2859 AGNETVTDAMTVK
+2859 
-2872 LDTIKPE
+2872 
-2879 MGEAA
+2879 
-2884 FNEGYKNLWNW
+2884 
-2895 LIRKDSLEITIPVA
+2895 
-2909 EAGSGIESV
+2909 
-2918 DYELIREDG
+2918 
-2927 STTAGQASVKK
+2927 
-2938 ASGENSAGYTA
+2938 
-2949 VIYINPDFKGKIKIT
+2949 
-2964 ARDYAGNVSDTKM
+2964 
-2977 IGTDGSG
+2977 
-2984 IHGIIVEDHAPEI
+2984 
-2997 TFLVNGSESPEKE
+2997 
-3010 YEKAPTVVVT
+3010 
-3020 VKDDKENAISAGLAS
+3020 
-3035 AAYQIGNSAE
+3035 
-3045 CVLQEDF
+3045 
-3052 TTGIRTE
+3052 
-3059 VKFSIPEEKLPE
+3059 
-3071 AGADI
+3071 
-3076 TVKAVDNAGNLAEK
+3076 
-3090 KITVR
+3090 
-3095 IHTHRAVLVKAVE
+3095 
-3108 PTCLAE
+3108 
-3114 GNKAYYICDCGRW
+3114 
-3127 YADSSCTTEITSK
+3127 
-3140 DVVLPAKGHTE
+3140 LPAKGHTE
-3151 AIDPAKEATCMQTGL
+3151 AIDPVKEATCMQTGL

-3189 HHYSGDYAY
+3189 HNYSGDYAY
-3198 DADGHWRVCSR
+3198 DAGGHWRVCSR

-3217 SHVYDDDKDA
+3217 GHVYDDDKDA

-3232 GFERTIKNPEPEKP
+3232 GFERTIKNSEPEKP
-3246 GGSGTETPSP
+3246 GGGGTETSNPPTPSGQPDKPEDKAENKP
-3256 TVQPEKPENTPEK
+3256 TDKPENKLTEKAENKPTDKPENK
-3269 KLENTPE
+3269 STDKPENKLTNKAENKPTDKPENKLEN
-3276 KKPEKKPENT
+3276 K
-3286 TEKKPENTPENK
+3286 
-3298 PENTPDEQ
+3298 PDEQ
-3306 PDIGDVLNVPE
+3306 PDIRDDVDVPE

-3332 TGNVKG
+3332 TGNVQG

-3343 TALKIG
+3343 TALDFG
-3349 EGTVTVTVV
+3349 DGTVTVTVV
-3358 CEEQEYTAGV
+3358 CAEQEYTAGV

-3380 PAQLKSAAA
+3380 PAQLQSAAA

-3395 RVEVKDISGNVPE
+3395 RIEVKDISGNVPE

-3420 YRKEIPDL
+3420 YHKEIPDL
-3428 TLGMYVDISLFVKI
+3428 VLGMYVDISLFVKI

-3451 GTVEPVEVVIGI
+3451 GTAEPVEVVIGI
-3463 PQKMQSID
+3463 PQKLQSID

-3476 VRSHE
+3476 IRSHE
-3481 GEYTLLTD
+3481 GEYTFLTD

-3512 QVSRTP
+3512 HVSP
-3518 QAGKC
+3518 VSQNCKC

-3546 VLLIIFRVIRRN
+3546 VLLIVWRVVQRN
-3558 RNVREN
+3558 RNVGEK
-3564 QKP
+3564 QEP

>member
-1 MKIHKLKAGEK
+1 MIPITKSNSDILYLKTHANLCLRSKVCRLRKGMVIMMKIHKLKIREK
-12 AARITALVLTAAL
+12 AARGTAQILIAAL
-25 VFTSIDLAVFA
+25 LFTGIDLTVFA
-36 TANEGIKTQEVIT
+36 TDGERIKTQEVIT

-55 ESAAVQLLPVGA
+55 KSVAEQLLPVGA

-75 DTLTVM
+75 DTITVTVDTKS
-81 LETDSVEESTGDVT
+81 EEESDGDAT
-95 QETED
+95 RETENP
-100 STKENTESEEIQTP
+100 TKESTESEEIQTP
-114 EKDTEHGE
+114 EKG
-122 STASGENTDTGE
+122 TDTGE
-134 STASGESTDTGE
+134 STDSGENADTGENTDSGESTGTGESTDSGEGTGTGESTDTGE
-146 STASGESTDTGERT
+146 GTGTGESTDSGESTGTGEGTDTGEGT
-160 ASEENAGTEDD
+160 GTGESIDSGESTGTEEGTGAEEDG
-171 AAEEEQPAPVET
+171 AAEVYTIVEEQPVAKASAAEAVSPASVET

-215 YVYIPV
+215 YVYTPV

-243 IGGQELA
+243 IGGQVPA

-291 LAENKTEDTENKEI
+291 LAEKKET
-305 LSGEEEERLAELIQ
+305 LSGEEKERLAELIR
-319 RLKGLEHIRDTE
+319 RLEGLEHIRDTE
-331 TDCMDLKCPYHYP
+331 TDCMDLECPYHYP
-344 ETIQQRMAEDELP
+344 EMIQQRMAEDELP

-377 AMPAAAWGTD
+377 VMPVAAWGTD
-387 QPRRAPARAPALTP
+387 QPRRAPAKAPALTP
-401 HPQTLMVTED
+401 HPQTLMVTTD

-426 ESMGCSNKKHP
+426 VSMGSSDKKHP

-484 NKFNKNYNNE
+484 NQFKKNYNNE
-494 TIGYLS
+494 TLGYLS
-500 GTDNTWNT
+500 GTNNTWNT

-520 GKNVISVTVAPRS
+520 GKNVISVTVAPS
-533 WIVRIDWMQLV
+533 TWIVRIDWMQLV

-549 ADPNIEKFSLE
+549 ADSNIEKFSLE

-571 TVQSLVTIRQKGN
+571 TVQSLVTIRQKGK

-602 DACFGKAKSQEQIAL
+602 DACFGKAQSQEQIAL

-627 YKITGILKDPDTE
+627 YKITGILKDPKTE
-640 AINATDSFSFYFN
+640 EIKATDSFSFYFN

-675 VTITVKAED
+675 VTITVKAEN
-684 MLKIGITDVKVAD
+684 MPKLGITDVKVAA
-697 GATKTATVNKKYT
+697 GATKTATVNQKYI
-710 FTINYKLKGSDKSFL
+710 FTITYKLKGSDKSL
-725 YQVWVDNIDKTAPV
+725 SYPVWVDNIDKTAPV
-739 ITYTPVTVVEEEKQE
+739 LTYTPVTVVEEEKQE

-766 SDNHRLADK
+766 SDNRRLAEK

-786 ALPGTKTI
+786 ALPGKKTI
-794 SVKASD
+794 QVTASD
-800 AAGNT
+800 AVGNT
-805 TTHNCVITVTAK
+805 TTQNCVITVTAK

-835 FELKAV
+835 FDLKAV

-856 WGVMPTPTLDFHNG
+856 WGVMPAPTVEFHNG
-870 SVKTASVIKT
+870 SIKTAQVITT
-880 KNGNLIA
+880 KNGNLTA

-902 YAKVTSDGKAKVY
+902 YAKVTADGKEKVY
-915 YSEAEKFGFG
+915 YSEAGKFGFG
-925 IPQYGTFSVSSVTGS
+925 IPQYGTFSVSSVSGS

-954 DKYQE
+954 DKYQV

-976 HTEGAVYFAEGET
+976 HTAGAVFFAEGET

-1030 GTIDQTRR
+1030 GTIDQAHR
-1038 SMQRTMPK
+1038 SMLRTMPK

-1080 TNNQGGKATNVSFL
+1080 NQNQGGKRTNVSFL
-1094 KNRYK
+1094 KNRYN
-1099 DTNYHTSSSFPGYYT
+1099 DTNYYTSSSFSGYYT

-1122 KSTAG
+1122 RSTAG
-1127 GWYYRYVLRAYEDKD
+1127 GWYYRYVLRAYEDID
-1142 GYEHAYMG
+1142 GYEHAYLG
-1150 TEPLEDRNYDTK
+1150 TEPLENINYDI
-1162 SKKADAAVAG
+1162 SSESAAVAG
-1172 VNGQLWACNFL
+1172 VKGQLWACNFL

-1192 YYFPDTRTGGGEGSY
+1192 YYFPDTRTGGGEGKY

-1212 SGTAYGYNGKTW
+1212 SGTTHGYNGKTW
-1224 VKLVGVDQ
+1224 VKLGVDQ
-1232 TCYAYFGATGD
+1232 TCYAYFGATGAD
-1243 FDDVWYVDGLQSFV
+1243 TDVWYVDGLQSFV

-1262 KEPALLGVA
+1262 KEPELLGVA

-1294 DGQNSSLSSSLTIS
+1294 DRQNSRLSSSLTIS

-1327 TGKVSSAVSLNSDTA
+1327 TGKVSSTVSLDRADA
-1342 LKVYSISNPG
+1342 LRVNSISSIG
-1352 SIQDMCNLSGTS
+1352 SIKDMCNLSGTS

-1376 DATKPELTVKAD
+1376 DATKPGLNVKAD

-1396 KATITATGAD
+1396 KATITATGAA
-1406 SIRYAWTKD
+1406 SIQYVWTKD
-1415 AALPGYGWQTIT
+1415 TALPGYGWQTIT

-1448 VLATAASGASTHQY
+1448 VLATAASGASTHTY
-1462 QAFTFM
+1462 KDFTFM
-1468 NPAITNVSVRA
+1468 NPAITDVSVRA
-1479 GSTVASA
+1479 GSSTASA
-1486 EAADVWKPGKYIVA
+1486 DAADVWKSGKYIVA
-1500 QYAGAQ
+1500 KYAGAQ

-1511 LTFGGPKKEV
+1511 LTFDGPKKVEQ
-1521 KGVTSSSGSVN
+1521 GVTSSSGSVN

-1557 EVKKIDRKKPT
+1557 EVRKIDGKKPT

-1577 GADTVYNELII
+1577 GADTVYNELTI

-1609 TTGTPSTSTWKTLTA
+1609 TTGTPSTSTWKILTA
-1624 AADGSYQAE
+1624 AADGSYQAQ
-1633 YIAAET
+1633 YTATET

-1648 RVTDGAGNVSET
+1648 KVTDGAGNVSET
-1660 VKSGPYQVIKK
+1660 VRSGPYQVIKK
-1671 AVGAAL
+1671 ATAAAL

-1699 RQGSGTG
+1699 AQGSGTG

-1741 MDKFGNSAAAEV
+1741 TDKFGNSAVTEV
-1753 LVTRIDNEAPKLE
+1753 LVTRIDNEAPKL
-1766 ALTAASDKP
+1766 ASLTAAGDKP
-1775 GTIGLL
+1775 GTIRLN
-1781 GVTDNHTAV
+1781 GVTDNNTAV
-1790 YDQKGNIT
+1790 YDKKGNIT
-1798 GYRGSGIRTREYRMQ
+1798 GYGGSGIRTREYRMQ
-1813 GESTWT
+1813 GESIWT
-1819 TFTGDSFTVAKNGSY
+1819 TFTGDSFTVKKNGSY

-1895 EGGTPSDVQS
+1895 EGGTPSGVQS
-1905 AAYQWVTDTSKK
+1905 AAYQWVTDTSQK

-1941 YYGTCYL
+1941 SYGTCYL

-1976 FTGPDKAQP
+1976 FKGPNKAQP
-1985 LSAGLPMSISL
+1985 LSAGLPMSVSL
-1996 TYGPSGGKLTGTT
+1996 TYGPSGGKLTGTV

-2028 LKKTQPVYTVKST
+2028 LKNKQAVYTVKST

-2048 YKNAYSDSTACEQKT
+2048 YKKAYSDSTACEQKT

-2079 EPQLIWTTCN
+2079 EPQLIWTTYN
-2089 SLIPGAAVQCAVTE
+2089 GLIPEPAVQCAVTK

-2131 GTQSQVMT
+2131 DTQSQVMT

-2148 PNSYRVYYKLSLPDG
+2148 PNSYRVYYNLSLPDG
-2163 SVYEPED
+2163 SVYEPEA
-2170 MYKTYVHGQELTMPV
+2170 MYKTYVHGQELVMPV

-2208 KIGAEE
+2208 KIGAAE
-2214 YGDKICYGYF
+2214 YGDKTCYGYF

-2237 SDVSPNTKGW
+2237 SNVSPNTKGW
-2247 YNTDQIRMVLSYSD
+2247 YNTDQIRIVLSYSD
-2261 NKGVTGLYGKVDD
+2261 NKGVTDLYGKVDD
-2274 GGYEEIPGVITEG
+2274 GGYEEIPIAITGG

-2311 AGNETVTEALTVK
+2311 AGNETVTDALTVK
-2324 LDTIKPVIG
+2324 LDTTKPVMG

-2345 NWLIRKDSLEITIPV
+2345 NWLIRKDSLEIAVPV
-2360 AEAGSGIE
+2360 EETGSGIE
-2368 SVEYKLIPEDSSTA
+2368 SVEYKLIPEDVSTA

-2444 APEITFLVNGS
+2444 APEITFSVNGS
-2455 ESPEKEYEK
+2455 ESPVEEYEK
-2464 APTVIVTVKDDKE
+2464 APTVVVTVKDDGE
-2477 NAISA
+2477 NVISA
-2482 GLASAA
+2482 GLASVA

-2497 VLQEDFT
+2497 VVQEDFT

-2509 EVKFSIPTE
+2509 EVKFRIPEE
-2518 KLPAAGAD
+2518 KLSAAGAD
-2526 ITVKAMDNAGNRAE
+2526 ITVKAVDNAGNRAE

-2550 SAVLVQAVEPTCLA
+2550 SAVLVKAVEPTCLA

-2570 YVCDCGRWYADSS
+2570 YVCACGRWYADSS

-2597 KGHTETIDPAK
+2597 KGH
-2608 EATCTQ
+2608 
-2614 TGRTQGSH
+2614 S
-2622 CSVCGVVIKAQTV
+2622 
-2635 TPALGHHY
+2635 
-2643 SGDYAYDA
+2643 
-2651 DGHWRV
+2651 
-2657 CSRCAALEE
+2657 
-2666 KHSHVYDN
+2666 
-2674 DKDAICNDCG
+2674 
-2684 FERTIK
+2684 F
-2690 NPEPEKPDT
+2690 
-2699 YRVSYKLSL
+2699 
-2708 PDGSVY
+2708 
-2714 EPEDSYKT
+2714 
-2722 YVHGQELTMPVPSQE
+2722 
-2737 GYVFCGWYDN
+2737 
-2747 AGYTGTAYTKIGAEE
+2747 
-2762 YGDKTCYGY
+2762 
-2771 FKDVQKPELAASV
+2771 
-2784 ESNVSPNTK
+2784 
-2793 GWYSTDQI
+2793 
-2801 RMVLSYSDNKGVTGL
+2801 
-2816 YGKVDDGG
+2816 
-2824 YEEINGVITEG
+2824 
-2835 GTTVTKDYA
+2835 
-2844 CVEGWHTYTFKAVDA
+2844 
-2859 AGNETVTDAMTVK
+2859 
-2872 LDTIKPE
+2872 
-2879 MGEAA
+2879 
-2884 FNEGYKNLWNW
+2884 
-2895 LIRKDSLEITIPVA
+2895 
-2909 EAGSGIESV
+2909 
-2918 DYELIREDG
+2918 
-2927 STTAGQASVKK
+2927 
-2938 ASGENSAGYTA
+2938 
-2949 VIYINPDFKGKIKIT
+2949 
-2964 ARDYAGNVSDTKM
+2964 
-2977 IGTDGSG
+2977 
-2984 IHGIIVEDHAPEI
+2984 
-2997 TFLVNGSESPEKE
+2997 
-3010 YEKAPTVVVT
+3010 
-3020 VKDDKENAISAGLAS
+3020 
-3035 AAYQIGNSAE
+3035 
-3045 CVLQEDF
+3045 
-3052 TTGIRTE
+3052 
-3059 VKFSIPEEKLPE
+3059 
-3071 AGADI
+3071 
-3076 TVKAVDNAGNLAEK
+3076 
-3090 KITVR
+3090 
-3095 IHTHRAVLVKAVE
+3095 
-3108 PTCLAE
+3108 
-3114 GNKAYYICDCGRW
+3114 
-3127 YADSSCTTEITSK
+3127 
-3140 DVVLPAKGHTE
+3140 
-3151 AIDPAKEATCMQTGL
+3151 
-3166 TQGSHC
+3166 
-3172 SDCGLVIKAQTV
+3172 
-3184 TPALG
+3184 
-3189 HHYSGDYAY
+3189 SGDYAY

-3217 SHVYDDDKDA
+3217 SHVYDDDKDT

-3232 GFERTIKNPEPEKP
+3232 GFERTIKKPEPE
-3246 GGSGTETPSP
+3246 S
-3256 TVQPEKPENTPEK
+3256 KPENQPGS
-3269 KLENTPE
+3269 
-3276 KKPEKKPENT
+3276 KPEN
-3286 TEKKPENTPENK
+3286 KPEGKPENK
-3298 PENTPDEQ
+3298 PENQPESKPENQPESKPENQTENQTESKPENKSENQPENQPESKPENQTETKPADSPDISGQ
-3306 PDIGDVLNVPE
+3306 PDVGDALNGPE
-3317 MTEDGK
+3317 ITAGDR
-3323 ANTSGEAVP
+3323 ADASDEAVP
-3332 TGNVKG
+3332 TGNVQG

-3343 TALKIG
+3343 TALELG
-3349 EGTVTVTVV
+3349 NGTVTVTVV

-3373 VVNAVLT
+3373 VVKAVLT
-3380 PAQLKSAAA
+3380 PVQLQSVAA

-3395 RVEVKDISGNVPE
+3395 RVEVKDISGNVPK
-3408 KDKSA
+3408 KDQSA

-3428 TLGMYVDISLFVKI
+3428 TLGSHIDISLFMKI

-3451 GTVEPVEVVIGI
+3451 GTVEPIEVVIGI
-3463 PQKMQSID
+3463 PLKLQSTD

-3476 VRSHE
+3476 IRSHE

-3503 FSAYAIAYK
+3503 FSTYAIAYR
-3512 QVSRTP
+3512 QVSQTP

-3546 VLLIIFRVIRRN
+3546 VALIVWRVVRRN
-3558 RNVREN
+3558 RNVGEK

>member
-1 MKIHKLKAGEK
+1 MVIIMKIHMLKDREK
-12 AARITALVLTAAL
+12 AMRGTALVLAAAL
-25 VFTSIDLAVFA
+25 VFTSIDLTVFA
-36 TANEGIKTQEVIT
+36 TNGKKIKTQEVIT
-49 GFGELD
+49 GFAELD
-55 ESAAVQLLPVGA
+55 KSVAVQLLPVGA
-67 QESEIVFP
+67 LESEIVFP
-75 DTLTVM
+75 DMLTV
-81 LETDSVEESTGDVT
+81 TVDTKSVEESVGDVT
-95 QETED
+95 QKTENP
-100 STKENTESEEIQTP
+100 TKEDTESEEIQTP
-114 EKDTEHGE
+114 EKGTEHEE
-122 STASGENTDTGE
+122 STDSGENQDTGENTDSGEHTETGENTDSGEGTGTGE
-134 STASGESTDTGE
+134 STDSGESTGTGE
-146 STASGESTDTGERT
+146 SIDSG
-160 ASEENAGTEDD
+160 ENAGPEERKGTEED
-171 AAEEEQPAPVET
+171 AAEEEQPAEEVYAVVEEQPVAKAYTAEEEQPPEEEGAAEEVSPAPVET

-195 HVTWENNTADSFDSS
+195 HVTWEHNRADSFDSS
-210 ALGNH
+210 TLGNH
-215 YVYIPV
+215 YVYTPV

-243 IGGQELA
+243 TGGQGPA

-272 KEIIDPEQLAE
+272 KEIIDREQLAE
-283 AREQLDAW
+283 AREQLDSW
-291 LAENKTEDTENKEI
+291 LAENQTDDTENKET

-319 RLKGLEHIRDTE
+319 RLEGLEHIRDTE
-331 TDCMDLKCPYHYP
+331 TDCMDLECPYHYP
-344 ETIQQRMAEDELP
+344 EMIQQRMEEDELP

-377 AMPAAAWGTD
+377 AMPAAAGDTD
-387 QPRRAPARAPALTP
+387 QPLRAPSKAPALTP
-401 HPQTLMVTED
+401 HPQTLMVTND

-426 ESMGCSNKKHP
+426 VSMGSSDKKHP

-451 AYLAVKAYDVDEDD
+451 AYLAVKAYDVDEDY

-471 YLNDDIYLPMNQT
+471 YLNDDIYLPMDQT
-484 NKFNKNYNNE
+484 NQFNKNYNNE
-494 TIGYLS
+494 TLGYLS
-500 GTDNTWNT
+500 GTNNTWNT

-520 GKNVISVTVAPRS
+520 GKNVISVTVAPS
-533 WIVRIDWMQLV
+533 TWIVRIDWMQLV

-549 ADPNIEKFSLE
+549 ADSNIEKFSLE

-617 SMPLDSPSGV
+617 SMPLDSPGGV
-627 YKITGILKDPDTE
+627 YKITGILKDPETE
-640 AINATDSFSFYFN
+640 EIKATDSFSFYFN

-675 VTITVKAED
+675 VTIMVKAEN
-684 MLKIGITDVKVAD
+684 MPELGITDVKVTD
-697 GATKTATVNKKYT
+697 GATHIAAENKKYT
-710 FTINYKLKGSDKSFL
+710 FTITYKLKGSEQSFL
-725 YQVWVDNIDKTAPV
+725 YPVWVDNIDKTAPV
-739 ITYTPVTVVEEEKQE
+739 LTYTPVTVVEGEQQE

-766 SDNHRLADK
+766 SDNYRLAEK
-775 PLTYTIPKDIA
+775 PLTYTIQNNIA
-786 ALPGTKTI
+786 DLPGKKTI
-794 SVKASD
+794 KVTASD

-805 TTHNCVITVTAK
+805 TTKDCVIMVTAK

-856 WGVMPTPTLDFHNG
+856 WGVMPAPTLEFHNG
-870 SVKTASVIKT
+870 SAKTASVITT
-880 KNGNLIA
+880 KNGNLTA

-902 YAKVTSDGKAKVY
+902 YAKVTSDGKEKVY
-915 YSEAEKFGFG
+915 YSEAGQFGFG

-954 DKYQE
+954 DKLQM

-968 AVGGTHFT
+968 AVGGTHFK
-976 HTEGAVYFAEGET
+976 HQEGAVYFKEGET

-1000 TEPYQSKAGTKYSNA
+1000 TNAYQSKAGTKYSNA

-1020 LELYRVGVGG
+1020 LELYRVTGG
-1030 GTIDQTRR
+1030 GTIDQARR
-1038 SMQRTMPK
+1038 SMTRTMAK

-1080 TNNQGGKATNVSFL
+1080 NQSQGGKKTNVSFL

-1099 DTNYHTSSSFPGYYT
+1099 DTNYHTSSSFSGYYT

-1127 GWYYRYVLRAYEDKD
+1127 GWYYRYVLRAYEQTD
-1142 GYEHAYMG
+1142 GYEHAYLG
-1150 TEPLEDRNYDTK
+1150 TEPLEDKNYDIR
-1162 SKKADAAVAG
+1162 SESAAVEG
-1172 VNGQLWACNFL
+1172 VKGQLWACNFL
-1183 QPAGKSAGT
+1183 QPAKKTAGT
-1192 YYFPDTRTGGGEGSY
+1192 YYFPDTRTGGGEESY

-1212 SGTAYGYNGKTW
+1212 SGTAHGYNGKTW
-1224 VKLVGVDQ
+1224 VKLGVDQ
-1232 TCYAYFGATGD
+1232 TCYAYFGATGAD
-1243 FDDVWYVDGLQSFV
+1243 TDEWYVDGLQSFV

-1283 ITVALVFDEIV
+1283 ITVALVFDEVV
-1294 DGQNSSLSSSLTIS
+1294 DRQNSSLSSSLTIS

-1327 TGKVSSAVSLNSDTA
+1327 TGKVSSTVSLNSTDT
-1342 LKVYSISNPG
+1342 LKVNSISNLS
-1352 SIQDMCNLSGTS
+1352 SIKDMCNLSGTS
-1364 QTFSGGNTNIKV
+1364 QNFSGGNTNIKV
-1376 DATKPELTVKAD
+1376 DGTEPALTVRAD

-1396 KATITATGAD
+1396 KATITATGAV
-1406 SIRYAWTKD
+1406 SIQYAWTKD
-1415 AALPGYGWQTIT
+1415 TVLPGYGWQTIT
-1427 SGTQLTESR
+1427 SGKQLTESR
-1436 GTAGQTQTWYLH
+1436 GTAGQSQTWYLH
-1448 VLATAASGASTHQY
+1448 VLATAASGASTHKY
-1462 QAFTFM
+1462 LPFTFM
-1468 NPAITNVSVRA
+1468 NPAITDVSVRA
-1479 GSTVASA
+1479 GGATSSA
-1486 EAADVWKPGKYIVA
+1486 DVADVWKSGKYIVV
-1500 QYAGAQ
+1500 QYAGVQ
-1506 STGTK
+1506 STGTT
-1511 LTFGGPKKEV
+1511 LTFDGPKKEV
-1521 KGVTSSSGSVN
+1521 KNITSSRGSAN

-1557 EVKKIDRKKPT
+1557 EVRKIDRKNPT

-1577 GADTVYNELII
+1577 GADTVYNELTI

-1609 TTGTPSTSTWKTLTA
+1609 TAGAPSAWKILTA
-1624 AADGSYQAE
+1624 AADGSYQAQ
-1633 YIAAET
+1633 YTAAET
-1639 SKTAKYLHV
+1639 TKTAKYLHV

-1699 RQGSGTG
+1699 APGSGTG

-1741 MDKFGNSAAAEV
+1741 MDKFGNSEAAEV
-1753 LVTRIDNEAPKLE
+1753 LVTKIDNEAPKLDS
-1766 ALTAASDKP
+1766 LTAAGSKP
-1775 GTIGLL
+1775 GTIRLI
-1781 GVTDNHTAV
+1781 GVTDDHTAV
-1790 YDQKGNIT
+1790 YDRKGNIT

-1819 TFTGDSFTVAKNGSY
+1819 TFTGDSFTVAKNGNY

-1852 MTGMDVTAPTVSCT
+1852 MTGMDVTAPTVSCV

-1880 SNVSV
+1880 SDVSV
-1885 KLTFTDKAGA
+1885 KLTFTDMAGT
-1895 EGGTPSDVQS
+1895 EGGTPSGIQS
-1905 AAYQWVTDTSKK
+1905 AAYQWVTDTSQK
-1917 PATGMVNLDAAAV
+1917 PAAGMVDLDAAAV
-1930 AAGEYTISLSD
+1930 AAGKYTISLSD

-1948 YYKVTDRKGNVRD
+1948 YYKVTDRKGNIQD

-1969 DDVHRLE
+1969 DNVHRLE
-1976 FTGPDKAQP
+1976 FTGPNKAQP

-1996 TYGPSGGKLTGTT
+1996 TYGPSGGKLTGTA
-2009 QTEVLAELEAYQG
+2009 QTEVLAELPAYQG

-2028 LKKTQPVYTVKST
+2028 LKKKQAVYTVNST

-2048 YKNAYSDSTACEQKT
+2048 YKNAYSDSTSCEQKT
-2063 FYVRQITFDSQ
+2063 FYVRQVTFDSQ

-2079 EPQLIWTTCN
+2079 EPQLIWTTYN
-2089 SLIPGAAVQCAVTE
+2089 SLTPGAAVQCAVTE
-2103 PQEPVRE
+2103 PQKPVRE

-2117 YRDAECTDSRKFDF
+2117 YKDAECTDIRKFNFD
-2131 GTQSQVMT
+2131 TQSQLMT
-2139 DTTLFAKWI
+2139 DITLFAKWI
-2148 PNSYRVYYKLSLPDG
+2148 PNSYRVYYNLSLPDG
-2163 SVYEPED
+2163 SVYESED
-2170 MYKTYVHGQELTMPV
+2170 MYKSYVHGQELTMPV

-2208 KIGAEE
+2208 KIGATE
-2214 YGDKICYGYF
+2214 YGDKTCYGYF
-2224 KDVQK
+2224 RDVQK
-2229 PKLAASVE
+2229 PELAASVE
-2237 SDVSPNTKGW
+2237 SNVSPNTKGW
-2247 YNTDQIRMVLSYSD
+2247 YSTDQIRIVLSYSD
-2261 NKGVTGLYGKVDD
+2261 NKGVKSLYGKVDD
-2274 GGYEEIPGVITEG
+2274 GGYEEIPDVITEG
-2287 GTTVTKDYAC
+2287 GTTVAKDYAC

-2311 AGNETVTEALTVK
+2311 AGNETVTDVLTVK

-2360 AEAGSGIE
+2360 E
-2368 SVEYKLIPEDSSTA
+2368 
-2382 GQPSVKKASVEN
+2382 
-2394 RAGYKAV
+2394 
-2401 IYINPDFKGKIMIT
+2401 
-2415 ARDHAGNVSDTK
+2415 
-2427 MIGTD
+2427 
-2432 GSGIHGIIVEDH
+2432 
-2444 APEITFLVNGS
+2444 
-2455 ESPEKEYEK
+2455 
-2464 APTVIVTVKDDKE
+2464 
-2477 NAISA
+2477 
-2482 GLASAA
+2482 
-2488 YQIGNSAEC
+2488 
-2497 VLQEDFT
+2497 
-2504 TSIRT
+2504 
-2509 EVKFSIPTE
+2509 
-2518 KLPAAGAD
+2518 
-2526 ITVKAMDNAGNRAE
+2526 
-2540 KKITVRIHTH
+2540 
-2550 SAVLVQAVEPTCLA
+2550 
-2564 KGNKAY
+2564 
-2570 YVCDCGRWYADSS
+2570 
-2583 CTTEITSQDVVLPA
+2583 
-2597 KGHTETIDPAK
+2597 
-2608 EATCTQ
+2608 
-2614 TGRTQGSH
+2614 
-2622 CSVCGVVIKAQTV
+2622 
-2635 TPALGHHY
+2635 
-2643 SGDYAYDA
+2643 
-2651 DGHWRV
+2651 
-2657 CSRCAALEE
+2657 
-2666 KHSHVYDN
+2666 
-2674 DKDAICNDCG
+2674 
-2684 FERTIK
+2684 
-2690 NPEPEKPDT
+2690 
-2699 YRVSYKLSL
+2699 
-2708 PDGSVY
+2708 
-2714 EPEDSYKT
+2714 
-2722 YVHGQELTMPVPSQE
+2722 
-2737 GYVFCGWYDN
+2737 
-2747 AGYTGTAYTKIGAEE
+2747 
-2762 YGDKTCYGY
+2762 
-2771 FKDVQKPELAASV
+2771 
-2784 ESNVSPNTK
+2784 
-2793 GWYSTDQI
+2793 
-2801 RMVLSYSDNKGVTGL
+2801 
-2816 YGKVDDGG
+2816 
-2824 YEEINGVITEG
+2824 
-2835 GTTVTKDYA
+2835 
-2844 CVEGWHTYTFKAVDA
+2844 
-2859 AGNETVTDAMTVK
+2859 
-2872 LDTIKPE
+2872 
-2879 MGEAA
+2879 
-2884 FNEGYKNLWNW
+2884 
-2895 LIRKDSLEITIPVA
+2895 

-2918 DYELIREDG
+2918 DYELIREDS
-2927 STTAGQASVKK
+2927 STTAGRASVKK

-2949 VIYINPDFKGKIKIT
+2949 VIYVNPDFKGKIKIT
-2964 ARDYAGNVSDTKM
+2964 AKDYAGNVSDTKM

-2997 TFLVNGSESPEKE
+2997 TFSVNGSESPAEE
-3010 YEKAPTVVVT
+3010 YEKAPTVDVT
-3020 VKDDKENAISAGLAS
+3020 VKDDKENVISAGLAS
-3035 AAYQIGNSAE
+3035 VAYQVGNSAE
-3045 CVLQEDF
+3045 HVLQEDF
-3052 TTGIRTE
+3052 ATGIRTE
-3059 VKFSIPEEKLPE
+3059 VKFSIPKEKLPE
-3071 AGADI
+3071 TGADI
-3076 TVKAVDNAGNLAEK
+3076 TVKAVDNAGNRAER

-3095 IHTHRAVLVKAVE
+3095 IHTHRAVLVQAVE
-3108 PTCLAE
+3108 PTCLTK
-3114 GNKAYYICDCGRW
+3114 GNKAYYVCDCGRW
-3127 YADSSCTTEITSK
+3127 YANSSCTTEITLQ
-3140 DVVLPAKGHTE
+3140 DVELPAKGHTE
-3151 AIDPAKEATCMQTGL
+3151 AIDPVKEATCMQTGL

-3189 HHYSGDYAY
+3189 HNYSGDYAY
-3198 DADGHWRVCSR
+3198 DAGGHWRVCSR

-3217 SHVYDDDKDA
+3217 GHVYDDDKDA

-3232 GFERTIKNPEPEKP
+3232 GFERTIKNSEPEKP
-3246 GGSGTETPSP
+3246 GGGGTETSNPPTPSGQPDKPEDKAENKP
-3256 TVQPEKPENTPEK
+3256 TDKPENKLTEKAENKPTDKPENK
-3269 KLENTPE
+3269 STDKPENKLTNKAENKPTDKPENKLEN
-3276 KKPEKKPENT
+3276 K
-3286 TEKKPENTPENK
+3286 
-3298 PENTPDEQ
+3298 PDEQ
-3306 PDIGDVLNVPE
+3306 PDIRDDVDVPE

-3332 TGNVKG
+3332 TGNVQG

-3343 TALKIG
+3343 TALDFG
-3349 EGTVTVTVV
+3349 DGTVTVTVV
-3358 CEEQEYTAGV
+3358 CAEQEYTAGV

-3380 PAQLKSAAA
+3380 PAQLQSAAA

-3395 RVEVKDISGNVPE
+3395 RIEVKDISGNVPE

-3420 YRKEIPDL
+3420 YHKEIPDL
-3428 TLGMYVDISLFVKI
+3428 VLGMYVDISLFVKI

-3451 GTVEPVEVVIGI
+3451 GTAEPVEVVIGI
-3463 PQKMQSID
+3463 PQKLQSID

-3476 VRSHE
+3476 IRSHE
-3481 GEYTLLTD
+3481 GEYTFLTD

-3512 QVSRTP
+3512 HVSP
-3518 QAGKC
+3518 VSQNCKC

-3546 VLLIIFRVIRRN
+3546 VLLIVWRVVQRN
-3558 RNVREN
+3558 RNVGEK
-3564 QKP
+3564 QEP

>member
-1 MKIHKLKAGEK
+1 MVIIMKIHMLKDREK
-12 AARITALVLTAAL
+12 AMRGTALVLAAAL
-25 VFTSIDLAVFA
+25 VFTSIDLTVFA
-36 TANEGIKTQEVIT
+36 TNGKKIKTQEVIT
-49 GFGELD
+49 GFAELD
-55 ESAAVQLLPVGA
+55 KSVAVQLLPVGA
-67 QESEIVFP
+67 LESEIVFP
-75 DTLTVM
+75 DTLTV
-81 LETDSVEESTGDVT
+81 TVNTKSVEESVGDVT
-95 QETED
+95 QKTENP
-100 STKENTESEEIQTP
+100 TKEDTESEEIQTP
-114 EKDTEHGE
+114 EKGTEHEE
-122 STASGENTDTGE
+122 STDSGENPDTGENTDSGEHTETGENTDSGEGTGTGE
-134 STASGESTDTGE
+134 STDSGESTGTGE
-146 STASGESTDTGERT
+146 SIDSG
-160 ASEENAGTEDD
+160 ENAGSEERKGTEEDV
-171 AAEEEQPAPVET
+171 AEEEQPAEEVYAVVEEQPVAKAYTAEEEQPAEEEGAAEEVSPAPVET

-195 HVTWENNTADSFDSS
+195 HVTWELNRADSFDSS
-210 ALGNH
+210 TLGNH
-215 YVYIPV
+215 YVYTPV

-243 IGGQELA
+243 TGGQGSA

-272 KEIIDPEQLAE
+272 KEIIDREQLAE
-283 AREQLDAW
+283 AREQLDSW
-291 LAENKTEDTENKEI
+291 LAENQTDDTENKET

-319 RLKGLEHIRDTE
+319 RLEGLEHIRDTE
-331 TDCMDLKCPYHYP
+331 ADCMDLECPYHYP
-344 ETIQQRMAEDELP
+344 EMIQQRMAEDELP

-377 AMPAAAWGTD
+377 ALPAAVWDTD
-387 QPRRAPARAPALTP
+387 QPRRAPAKAPALTP
-401 HPQTLMVTED
+401 HPQTLMVTTD
-411 NENNSHTGK
+411 NENNGHAGK

-426 ESMGCSNKKHP
+426 VSMGSSDKKHP

-451 AYLAVKAYDVDEDD
+451 AYLAVKAYDVDEDY

-471 YLNDDIYLPMNQT
+471 YLNDDIYLPMDQT

-494 TIGYLS
+494 TLGYLS
-500 GTDNTWNT
+500 GTNNTWNT

-520 GKNVISVTVAPRS
+520 GKNVISVTVAPKT

-560 LQDTSTKGKTV
+560 LQDTSTKDKTV
-571 TVQSLVTIRQKGN
+571 TVQSLVTIRQKGK

-602 DACFGKAKSQEQIAL
+602 DACFGKAQSQEQIAL

-640 AINATDSFSFYFN
+640 AIKATDSFSFYFN

-675 VTITVKAED
+675 VTITVKAEN
-684 MLKIGITDVKVAD
+684 MPELGITDVKITD
-697 GATKTATVNKKYT
+697 GATHIAAENKKYT
-710 FTINYKLKGSDKSFL
+710 FTITYKLKGSEQSFL
-725 YQVWVDNIDKTAPV
+725 YPVWVDNIDKTAPV
-739 ITYTPVTVVEEEKQE
+739 LTYTPVTVVEGEQQE

-766 SDNHRLADK
+766 SDNHRLAEK
-775 PLTYTIPKDIA
+775 PLTYTIQKDIA
-786 ALPGTKTI
+786 ALPGKKTI
-794 SVKASD
+794 QVTASD

-805 TTHNCVITVTAK
+805 TTKKCEITVTAK

-856 WGVMPTPTLDFHNG
+856 WGVMPAPTLEFHNG
-870 SVKTASVIKT
+870 SAKTASVITT
-880 KNGNLIA
+880 KNGNLTA

-902 YAKVTSDGKAKVY
+902 YAKVTSDGKEKVY
-915 YSEAEKFGFG
+915 YSEAGQFGFG
-925 IPQYGTFSVSSVTGS
+925 IPQYGTFSVSSVTSS

-954 DKYQE
+954 DKLQM

-968 AVGGTHFT
+968 AVGGTHFK
-976 HTEGAVYFAEGET
+976 HQEGAVYFKEGET

-1000 TEPYQSKAGTKYSNA
+1000 TNAYQSKAGTKYSNA

-1020 LELYRVGVGG
+1020 LELYRVTGG
-1030 GTIDQTRR
+1030 GTIDQARR
-1038 SMQRTMPK
+1038 LMTRTMAK

-1060 KTITHVADTSGKNG
+1060 KTITHVAEKTGTNG
-1074 KRIADT
+1074 EQIADT
-1080 TNNQGGKATNVSFL
+1080 RGDQGGKETNVSFL
-1094 KNRYK
+1094 KNRYNF
-1099 DTNYHTSSSFPGYYT
+1099 TNYHTSSSFSSYYT

-1122 KSTAG
+1122 SSTAD
-1127 GWYYRYVLRAYEDKD
+1127 GWYYRYVLRAYEGTD
-1142 GYEHAYMG
+1142 GYEHAYLG
-1150 TEPLEDRNYDTK
+1150 TVPLENRHYNINGK
-1162 SKKADAAVAG
+1162 EAAVAG

-1183 QPAGKSAGT
+1183 QPEKGNAGT
-1192 YYFPDTRTGGGEGSY
+1192 YCFPDKRTGGGEGSY

-1212 SGTAYGYNGKTW
+1212 SGTSHDYNGKTW
-1224 VKLVGVDQ
+1224 AKLGVGQ
-1232 TCYAYFGATGD
+1232 TCYAYFGATGNGY
-1243 FDDVWYVDGLQSFV
+1243 DVWYVDSLQSFV

-1294 DGQNSSLSSSLTIS
+1294 DRQNSSLSSLTIS

-1327 TGKVSSAVSLNSDTA
+1327 TGKVSSAVSLNSDDA
-1342 LKVYSISNPG
+1342 LKVNSISSIG
-1352 SIQDMCNLSGTS
+1352 SIKDMCNLSGTS

-1376 DATKPELTVKAD
+1376 DATKPALTVKAD

-1406 SIRYAWTKD
+1406 TIRYVWTTGT
-1415 AALPGYGWQTIT
+1415 ALPGYGWQTIT

-1436 GTAGQTQTWYLH
+1436 GTAGQTQKWYLH

-1462 QAFTFM
+1462 KEFTFM
-1468 NPAITNVSVRA
+1468 NPAITDVSVRA
-1479 GSTVASA
+1479 GGATSSA
-1486 EAADVWKPGKYIVA
+1486 DAADVWKSGKYIVV
-1500 QYAGAQ
+1500 QYAGVQ
-1506 STGTK
+1506 STGTT
-1511 LTFGGPKKEV
+1511 LTFDGPKKEV
-1521 KGVTSSSGSVN
+1521 KSITSSSGSAN

-1557 EVKKIDRKKPT
+1557 EVRKIDSKKPT

-1624 AADGSYQAE
+1624 AADGSYQAQ
-1633 YIAAET
+1633 YTAAET

-1671 AVGAAL
+1671 ATAAAL

-1699 RQGSGTG
+1699 AKGSGTG

-1726 GSCTVT
+1726 GSCTVP

-1741 MDKFGNSAAAEV
+1741 MDKFGNSMAAEV
-1753 LVTRIDNEAPKLE
+1753 LVTKIDNEAPKLE

-1775 GTIGLL
+1775 GTIRLT
-1781 GVTDNHTAV
+1781 GVTDDHTAV

-1798 GYRGSGIRTREYRMQ
+1798 GYRGSGIRTKEYKMQ

-1819 TFTGDSFTVAKNGSY
+1819 TFTGDSFSVAKNGNY

-1852 MTGMDVTAPTVSCT
+1852 MTGMDVTAPTVGCT

-1885 KLTFTDKAGA
+1885 KLTFADKAGA
-1895 EGGTPSDVQS
+1895 EGGTPSGVWS

-1961 GFSEQIKK
+1961 GFSDQIKK

-1976 FTGPDKAQP
+1976 FTGPDKARP
-1985 LSAGLPMSISL
+1985 LSAGLPMRVSL
-1996 TYGPSGGKLTGTT
+1996 TYGPSGGKLTGTV
-2009 QTEVLAELEAYQG
+2009 QTEVLAELPAYQG
-2022 IYRFSE
+2022 IYSLSG
-2028 LKKTQPVYTVKST
+2028 LKKKQEVYTVKNT

-2079 EPQLIWTTCN
+2079 ESQLIWTTYN
-2089 SLIPGAAVQCAVTE
+2089 GLIPGSDVQCAVTE

-2117 YRDAECTDSRKFDF
+2117 YEDAECTDSRKFDF
-2131 GTQSQVMT
+2131 DTQSQVMT
-2139 DTTLFAKWI
+2139 DKSLFAKWI
-2148 PNSYRVYYKLSLPDG
+2148 PNSYRVYYNLSLPDG

-2170 MYKTYVHGQELTMPV
+2170 MYKTYVHGQELVMPV
-2185 PSQEGYVFCGWYDN
+2185 PSQDGYAFCGWYDN

-2208 KIGAEE
+2208 KIGAAE
-2214 YGDKICYGYF
+2214 YGDKTCYGYF

-2237 SDVSPNTKGW
+2237 SNVSPNTKGW
-2247 YNTDQIRMVLSYSD
+2247 YNTDQIRIVLSYSD
-2261 NKGVTGLYGKVDD
+2261 NKGVTNLYGKVDD
-2274 GGYEEIPGVITEG
+2274 GGYEEIPGVITKG
-2287 GTTVTKDYAC
+2287 GTTVTKEYAC

-2311 AGNETVTEALTVK
+2311 AGNETVTDALTVK

-2345 NWLIRKDSLEITIPV
+2345 NWLIRKDSLEITVPV
-2360 AEAGSGIE
+2360 EEMGSGIE
-2368 SVEYKLIPEDSSTA
+2368 SVEYKLIPEDGSTA

-2415 ARDHAGNVSDTK
+2415 ARDHAGNASDTK

-2432 GSGIHGIIVEDH
+2432 GSGIHGIIVEDN
-2444 APEITFLVNGS
+2444 APEITFLVNGG
-2455 ESPEKEYEK
+2455 ESLAEEYEK
-2464 APTVIVTVKDDKE
+2464 APTVVVAVKDDE
-2477 NAISA
+2477 NNVISA
-2482 GLASAA
+2482 GLASVA

-2497 VLQEDFT
+2497 VVQEDFT

-2509 EVKFSIPTE
+2509 EVKFSIPEE

-2526 ITVKAMDNAGNRAE
+2526 ITVKAVDNAGNRAE

-2550 SAVLVQAVEPTCLA
+2550 RAVLVKAVEPTCLA

-2583 CTTEITSQDVVLPA
+2583 CMTEITLQDVVLPA

-2608 EATCTQ
+2608 EATCMQ

-2666 KHSHVYDN
+2666 KHSHVYDD
-2674 DKDAICNDCG
+2674 DKDTICNDCG

-2690 NPEPEKPDT
+2690 KPEPE
-2699 YRVSYKLSL
+2699 
-2708 PDGSVY
+2708 
-2714 EPEDSYKT
+2714 
-2722 YVHGQELTMPVPSQE
+2722 
-2737 GYVFCGWYDN
+2737 N
-2747 AGYTGTAYTKIGAEE
+2747 
-2762 YGDKTCYGY
+2762 
-2771 FKDVQKPELAASV
+2771 KPES
-2784 ESNVSPNTK
+2784 
-2793 GWYSTDQI
+2793 
-2801 RMVLSYSDNKGVTGL
+2801 
-2816 YGKVDDGG
+2816 
-2824 YEEINGVITEG
+2824 
-2835 GTTVTKDYA
+2835 
-2844 CVEGWHTYTFKAVDA
+2844 
-2859 AGNETVTDAMTVK
+2859 
-2872 LDTIKPE
+2872 
-2879 MGEAA
+2879 
-2884 FNEGYKNLWNW
+2884 
-2895 LIRKDSLEITIPVA
+2895 
-2909 EAGSGIESV
+2909 
-2918 DYELIREDG
+2918 
-2927 STTAGQASVKK
+2927 
-2938 ASGENSAGYTA
+2938 
-2949 VIYINPDFKGKIKIT
+2949 
-2964 ARDYAGNVSDTKM
+2964 
-2977 IGTDGSG
+2977 
-2984 IHGIIVEDHAPEI
+2984 
-2997 TFLVNGSESPEKE
+2997 
-3010 YEKAPTVVVT
+3010 
-3020 VKDDKENAISAGLAS
+3020 
-3035 AAYQIGNSAE
+3035 
-3045 CVLQEDF
+3045 
-3052 TTGIRTE
+3052 
-3059 VKFSIPEEKLPE
+3059 
-3071 AGADI
+3071 
-3076 TVKAVDNAGNLAEK
+3076 
-3090 KITVR
+3090 
-3095 IHTHRAVLVKAVE
+3095 
-3108 PTCLAE
+3108 
-3114 GNKAYYICDCGRW
+3114 
-3127 YADSSCTTEITSK
+3127 
-3140 DVVLPAKGHTE
+3140 
-3151 AIDPAKEATCMQTGL
+3151 
-3166 TQGSHC
+3166 
-3172 SDCGLVIKAQTV
+3172 
-3184 TPALG
+3184 
-3189 HHYSGDYAY
+3189 
-3198 DADGHWRVCSR
+3198 
-3209 CAALEEKH
+3209 
-3217 SHVYDDDKDA
+3217 
-3227 ICNDC
+3227 
-3232 GFERTIKNPEPEKP
+3232 
-3246 GGSGTETPSP
+3246 
-3256 TVQPEKPENTPEK
+3256 KPEN
-3269 KLENTPE
+3269 
-3276 KKPEKKPENT
+3276 KPESKPENKP
-3286 TEKKPENTPENK
+3286 ESKPENKPESKPENQPENKPESKPENK
-3298 PENTPDEQ
+3298 PENKPESKLENQPENKPESKPENKPENKPESKPENQPESKPENQPENKPADSPDISGQ

-3317 MTEDGK
+3317 MTDGSK
-3323 ANTSGEAVP
+3323 VDTSGEAVP
-3332 TGNVKG
+3332 TGNVQG

-3343 TALKIG
+3343 TALELG
-3349 EGTVTVTVV
+3349 NGTVRVTVV

-3373 VVNAVLT
+3373 VVRAVLT
-3380 PAQLKSAAA
+3380 PVQLQSVAA

-3395 RVEVKDISGNVPE
+3395 RVDVKDISGNVPK

-3413 IENGIKE
+3413 IENGMKE
-3420 YRKEIPDL
+3420 YRKEMPDL
-3428 TLGMYVDISLFVKI
+3428 ILGMYVDISLFMKI

-3451 GTVEPVEVVIGI
+3451 GTEEPIEVVIGI
-3463 PQKMQSID
+3463 PLKLQSTD

-3476 VRSHE
+3476 IRSHE

-3512 QVSRTP
+3512 HVSP
-3518 QAGKC
+3518 ASQNCKC

-3546 VLLIIFRVIRRN
+3546 VLLIVWRVVQRN
-3558 RNVREN
+3558 RNVGEK
-3564 QKP
+3564 QEP

>member
-36 TANEGIKTQEVIT
+36 TSNEGIKTQEVIT
-49 GFGELD
+49 GFGALD

-221 IPEEYRVADGVSLP
+221 IPEEYRLADGVSLP

-243 IGGQELA
+243 IGGQGLA

-265 LSTGVEN
+265 LSSGVEN
-272 KEIIDPEQLAE
+272 KEIIDPEQLTE
-283 AREQLDAW
+283 AREKLDAW
-291 LAENKTEDTENKEI
+291 LAENKTEDTENKET

-319 RLKGLEHIRDTE
+319 RLEGLEHIRDTE

-344 ETIQQRMAEDELP
+344 ELIQQRMAEDELP
-357 ELLTLEDL
+357 ELLTLENL

-377 AMPAAAWGTD
+377 AMPAAAWDTD
-387 QPRRAPARAPALTP
+387 QPRRAPAKAPALTP
-401 HPQTLMVTED
+401 HPQTLMVTTD

-471 YLNDDIYLPMNQT
+471 YLNDDIYLPMDQT
-484 NKFNKNYNNE
+484 NQSGKQYNKE

-602 DACFGKAKSQEQIAL
+602 DACFGKAQSQEQIAL

-627 YKITGILKDPDTE
+627 YKITGILKDPKTE
-640 AINATDSFSFYFN
+640 AIKATDSFSFYFN

-684 MLKIGITDVKVAD
+684 MPKLRITDVKVAD

-710 FTINYKLKGSDKSFL
+710 FTISYVLKGSDKSL
-725 YQVWVDNIDKTAPV
+725 SYPVLVDNIDKAAPAL
-739 ITYTPVTVVEEEKQE
+739 TYTPVTVVEEEKQE

-835 FELKAV
+835 FDLKAV

-856 WGVMPTPTLDFHNG
+856 WGVMPAPTVEFHNG
-870 SVKTASVIKT
+870 SIKTAQVITT
-880 KNGNLIA
+880 KNGNLTA
-887 KATGLTSGVEYYARA
+887 KATGLNAGVEYYARA
-902 YAKVTSDGKAKVY
+902 YAKVTADGKEKVY
-915 YSEAEKFGFG
+915 YSEAGKFGFG
-925 IPQYGTFSVSSVTGS
+925 IPQYGTFSVSSVSGS
-940 NGKATFTITRSNGT
+940 NGKAIFTITRSNGT
-954 DKYQE
+954 DKSQM
-959 VYYRTVNGS
+959 VYCRTVNGS

-976 HTEGAVYFAEGET
+976 HIQPSPFYFKEGET

-1000 TEPYQSKAGTKYSNA
+1000 TNAYQSKPGTKYSNA

-1020 LELYRVGVGG
+1020 LEIYRVTGG
-1030 GTIDQTRR
+1030 GTIDQARR

-1046 DSSYTVDRSVYTTE
+1046 DNSYTVDRSVYTTE
-1060 KTITHVADTSGKNG
+1060 KTITHVAETSGKKG

-1080 TNNQGGKATNVSFL
+1080 NQNQGGKKNNVSFL

-1099 DTNYHTSSSFPGYYT
+1099 DTNYYTSSSFSNYYT
-1114 DARQQEYL
+1114 DARQREYL
-1122 KSTAG
+1122 SSTAG
-1127 GWYYRYVLRAYEDKD
+1127 GWYYRYVLRAYEEID

-1150 TEPLEDRNYDTK
+1150 TEPLEDRNYDTE
-1162 SKKADAAVAG
+1162 SKKEDTAVAG
-1172 VNGQLWACNFL
+1172 VKGQLWACNFL
-1183 QPAGKSAGT
+1183 QPAKKSVGT
-1192 YYFPDTRTGGGEGSY
+1192 YCFPDQRTGGKEGSY
-1207 YPKNS
+1207 HPKNS
-1212 SGTAYGYNGKTW
+1212 SGTAYGYNGTTW
-1224 VKLVGVDQ
+1224 VKLGVDQ
-1232 TCYAYFGATGD
+1232 TCYAYFGATGAD
-1243 FDDVWYVDGLQSFV
+1243 TDEWYVDGLQSFV

-1294 DGQNSSLSSSLTIS
+1294 DSQNSSLSSSLTIS

-1327 TGKVSSAVSLNSDTA
+1327 TGTVSSAVSLNSTDA
-1342 LKVYSISNPG
+1342 LKVNSISNLG
-1352 SIQDMCNLSGTS
+1352 SIKDMCNLSGTS

-1376 DATKPELTVKAD
+1376 DATKPALTVRAD

-1406 SIRYAWTKD
+1406 SIRYVWTKD
-1415 AALPGYGWQTIT
+1415 TTLPGYGWQNVA

-1462 QAFTFM
+1462 LAFTFM
-1468 NPAITNVSVRA
+1468 NPAITGVSVRA
-1479 GSTVASA
+1479 GSAVASA
-1486 EAADVWKPGKYIVA
+1486 EAADVWKPGKYIVV

-1511 LTFGGPKKEV
+1511 LTFDRPKKVEQ
-1521 KGVTSSSGSVN
+1521 GVASSSGSAN

-1557 EVKKIDRKKPT
+1557 EVKKIDRKNPT

-1577 GADTVYNELII
+1577 GADTVYNELTI

-1624 AADGSYQAE
+1624 AADGSYQAQ
-1633 YIAAET
+1633 YTAAET

-1699 RQGSGTG
+1699 AQGSGTG
-1706 AGALAFVYTPKGTVT
+1706 AGALAFVYTPNGTVT

-1741 MDKFGNSAAAEV
+1741 MDKFGNSAVAEV

-1775 GTIGLL
+1775 GTIRLT
-1781 GVTDNHTAV
+1781 GVTDDHTAV
-1790 YDQKGNIT
+1790 YDQRGNIT
-1798 GYRGSGIRTREYRMQ
+1798 GYQGSGIRTREYRMQ

-1819 TFTGDSFTVAKNGSY
+1819 AFTGDSFSVAKNGSY

-1852 MTGMDVTAPTVSCT
+1852 MAGMDVTAPTVGCR
-1866 VNGTRNGTSGWYLD
+1866 VNGTHNGTSGWYLD

-1895 EGGTPSDVQS
+1895 EGGTPSGVWS

-1948 YYKVTDRKGNVRD
+1948 YYKVTDWKGNVRD

-1976 FTGPDKAQP
+1976 FTGPNKAQP

-1996 TYGPSGGKLTGTT
+1996 TYGPSGGKLTGTE
-2009 QTEVLAELEAYQG
+2009 QTEVLAELPAYQG
-2022 IYRFSE
+2022 IYRLSG
-2028 LKKTQPVYTVKST
+2028 LKKIQPVYTVKST

-2048 YKNAYSDSTACEQKT
+2048 YKKAYSDSTACEQKT

-2074 GGSSV
+2074 GGSNV
-2079 EPQLIWTTCN
+2079 EPQLIWTTYN
-2089 SLIPGAAVQCAVTE
+2089 SLIPEPAVQCAVTE

-2131 GTQSQVMT
+2131 DSQSQLVT

-2148 PNSYRVYYKLSLPDG
+2148 PNSYRVNYKLSLPDG
-2163 SVYEPED
+2163 SVYEAED
-2170 MYKTYVHGQELTMPV
+2170 SYKSYVHGQELTMPV

-2214 YGDKICYGYF
+2214 YGDKTCYGYF

-2229 PKLAASVE
+2229 PELAASVE
-2237 SDVSPNTKGW
+2237 SNVSPNTKGW

-2333 DAAFNEGYKNLW
+2333 DAVFNEGYKNLW

-2415 ARDHAGNVSDTK
+2415 ARDYAGNVSDTK

-2444 APEITFLVNGS
+2444 APEITFSVNGS

-2497 VLQEDFT
+2497 VVQEDFT

-2526 ITVKAMDNAGNRAE
+2526 ITVKAVDNAGNRAE
-2540 KKITVRIHTH
+2540 KKITVRIH
-2550 SAVLVQAVEPTCLA
+2550 
-2564 KGNKAY
+2564 
-2570 YVCDCGRWYADSS
+2570 
-2583 CTTEITSQDVVLPA
+2583 I
-2597 KGHTETIDPAK
+2597 
-2608 EATCTQ
+2608 
-2614 TGRTQGSH
+2614 
-2622 CSVCGVVIKAQTV
+2622 
-2635 TPALGHHY
+2635 
-2643 SGDYAYDA
+2643 
-2651 DGHWRV
+2651 
-2657 CSRCAALEE
+2657 
-2666 KHSHVYDN
+2666 
-2674 DKDAICNDCG
+2674 
-2684 FERTIK
+2684 
-2690 NPEPEKPDT
+2690 
-2699 YRVSYKLSL
+2699 
-2708 PDGSVY
+2708 
-2714 EPEDSYKT
+2714 
-2722 YVHGQELTMPVPSQE
+2722 
-2737 GYVFCGWYDN
+2737 
-2747 AGYTGTAYTKIGAEE
+2747 
-2762 YGDKTCYGY
+2762 
-2771 FKDVQKPELAASV
+2771 
-2784 ESNVSPNTK
+2784 
-2793 GWYSTDQI
+2793 
-2801 RMVLSYSDNKGVTGL
+2801 
-2816 YGKVDDGG
+2816 
-2824 YEEINGVITEG
+2824 
-2835 GTTVTKDYA
+2835 
-2844 CVEGWHTYTFKAVDA
+2844 
-2859 AGNETVTDAMTVK
+2859 
-2872 LDTIKPE
+2872 
-2879 MGEAA
+2879 
-2884 FNEGYKNLWNW
+2884 
-2895 LIRKDSLEITIPVA
+2895 
-2909 EAGSGIESV
+2909 
-2918 DYELIREDG
+2918 
-2927 STTAGQASVKK
+2927 
-2938 ASGENSAGYTA
+2938 
-2949 VIYINPDFKGKIKIT
+2949 
-2964 ARDYAGNVSDTKM
+2964 
-2977 IGTDGSG
+2977 
-2984 IHGIIVEDHAPEI
+2984 
-2997 TFLVNGSESPEKE
+2997 
-3010 YEKAPTVVVT
+3010 
-3020 VKDDKENAISAGLAS
+3020 
-3035 AAYQIGNSAE
+3035 
-3045 CVLQEDF
+3045 
-3052 TTGIRTE
+3052 
-3059 VKFSIPEEKLPE
+3059 
-3071 AGADI
+3071 
-3076 TVKAVDNAGNLAEK
+3076 
-3090 KITVR
+3090 
-3095 IHTHRAVLVKAVE
+3095 HRAVLVKAVE

-3127 YADSSCTTEITSK
+3127 YADSSCTTEITLK
-3140 DVVLPAKGHTE
+3140 DVVLPAKGH
-3151 AIDPAKEATCMQTGL
+3151 
-3166 TQGSHC
+3166 SF
-3172 SDCGLVIKAQTV
+3172 
-3184 TPALG
+3184 
-3189 HHYSGDYAY
+3189 SGDYVY

-3217 SHVYDDDKDA
+3217 SHVYDDDRDT

-3232 GFERTIKNPEPEKP
+3232 GFDRTIKKPEPEKP
-3246 GGSGTETPSP
+3246 GGGGTETPSP

-3269 KLENTPE
+3269 KPENTPE
-3276 KKPEKKPENT
+3276 KKPENTPEKKPENT
-3286 TEKKPENTPENK
+3286 PENKPENKPQNTPEKKPEDTPENK

-3306 PDIGDVLNVPE
+3306 PDIRDDVDVSE

-3428 TLGMYVDISLFVKI
+3428 VLGMYVDISLFVKI

-3463 PQKMQSID
+3463 PQKLQSID

-3476 VRSHE
+3476 IRSHE

-3523 SLCHICPTF
+3523 NLCHICPTF

-3546 VLLIIFRVIRRN
+3546 VLLIVFRVIRRN

>member
-36 TANEGIKTQEVIT
+36 TSNEGIKTQEVIT
-49 GFGELD
+49 GFGALD

-221 IPEEYRVADGVSLP
+221 IPEEYRLADGVSLP

-243 IGGQELA
+243 IGGQGLA

-265 LSTGVEN
+265 LSSGVEN
-272 KEIIDPEQLAE
+272 KEIIDPEQLTE
-283 AREQLDAW
+283 AREKLDAW
-291 LAENKTEDTENKEI
+291 LAENKTEDTENKET

-319 RLKGLEHIRDTE
+319 RLEGLEHIRDTE

-344 ETIQQRMAEDELP
+344 ELIQQRMAEDELP
-357 ELLTLEDL
+357 ELLTLENL

-377 AMPAAAWGTD
+377 AMPAAAWDTD
-387 QPRRAPARAPALTP
+387 QPRRAPAKAPALTP
-401 HPQTLMVTED
+401 HPQTLMVTTD

-471 YLNDDIYLPMNQT
+471 YLNDDIYLPMDQT
-484 NKFNKNYNNE
+484 NQSGKQYNKE

-602 DACFGKAKSQEQIAL
+602 DACFGKAQSQEQIAL

-627 YKITGILKDPDTE
+627 YKITGILKDPKTE
-640 AINATDSFSFYFN
+640 AIKATDSFSFYFN

-684 MLKIGITDVKVAD
+684 MPKLRITDVKVAD

-710 FTINYKLKGSDKSFL
+710 FTITYKLKGSDKSL
-725 YQVWVDNIDKTAPV
+725 SYPVLVDNIDKAAPAL
-739 ITYTPVTVVEEEKQE
+739 TYTPVTVVEEEKQE

-835 FELKAV
+835 FDLKAV

-856 WGVMPTPTLDFHNG
+856 WGVMPAPTVEFHNG
-870 SVKTASVIKT
+870 SIKTAQVITT
-880 KNGNLIA
+880 KNGNLTA
-887 KATGLTSGVEYYARA
+887 KATGLNAGVEYYARA
-902 YAKVTSDGKAKVY
+902 YAKVTADGKEKVY
-915 YSEAEKFGFG
+915 YSEAGKFGFG
-925 IPQYGTFSVSSVTGS
+925 IPQYGTFSVSSVSGS
-940 NGKATFTITRSNGT
+940 NGKAIFTITRSNGT
-954 DKYQE
+954 DKSQM
-959 VYYRTVNGS
+959 VYCRTVNGS

-976 HTEGAVYFAEGET
+976 HIQPSPFYFKEGET

-1000 TEPYQSKAGTKYSNA
+1000 TNAYQSKPGTKYSNA

-1020 LELYRVGVGG
+1020 LEIYRVTGG
-1030 GTIDQTRR
+1030 GTIDQARR

-1046 DSSYTVDRSVYTTE
+1046 DNSYTVDRSVYTTE
-1060 KTITHVADTSGKNG
+1060 KTITHVAETSGKKG

-1080 TNNQGGKATNVSFL
+1080 NQNQGGKKNNVSFL

-1099 DTNYHTSSSFPGYYT
+1099 DTNYYTSSSFSNYYT
-1114 DARQQEYL
+1114 DARQREYL
-1122 KSTAG
+1122 SSTAG
-1127 GWYYRYVLRAYEDKD
+1127 GWYYRYVLRAYEEID

-1150 TEPLEDRNYDTK
+1150 TEPLEDRNYDTE
-1162 SKKADAAVAG
+1162 SKKEDTAVAG
-1172 VNGQLWACNFL
+1172 VKGQLWACNFL
-1183 QPAGKSAGT
+1183 QPAKKSVGT
-1192 YYFPDTRTGGGEGSY
+1192 YCFPDQRTGGKEGSY
-1207 YPKNS
+1207 HPKNS
-1212 SGTAYGYNGKTW
+1212 SGTAYGYNGTTW
-1224 VKLVGVDQ
+1224 VKLGVDQ
-1232 TCYAYFGATGD
+1232 TCYAYFGATGAD
-1243 FDDVWYVDGLQSFV
+1243 TDEWYVDGLQSFV

-1294 DGQNSSLSSSLTIS
+1294 DSQNSSLSSSLTIS

-1327 TGKVSSAVSLNSDTA
+1327 TGTVSSAVSLNSTDA
-1342 LKVYSISNPG
+1342 LKVNSISNLG
-1352 SIQDMCNLSGTS
+1352 SIKDMCNLSGTS

-1376 DATKPELTVKAD
+1376 DATKPALTVRAD

-1406 SIRYAWTKD
+1406 SIRYVWTKD
-1415 AALPGYGWQTIT
+1415 TTLPGYGWQNVA

-1462 QAFTFM
+1462 LAFTFM
-1468 NPAITNVSVRA
+1468 NPAITGVSVRA
-1479 GSTVASA
+1479 DSTAASA
-1486 EAADVWKPGKYIVA
+1486 DAADVWKQGKYIVV

-1511 LTFGGPKKEV
+1511 LTFDRPKKVEQ
-1521 KGVTSSSGSVN
+1521 GVASSSGSAN

-1557 EVKKIDRKKPT
+1557 EVKKIDRKNPT

-1577 GADTVYNELII
+1577 GADTVYNELTI

-1624 AADGSYQAE
+1624 AADGSYQAQ
-1633 YIAAET
+1633 YTAAET

-1699 RQGSGTG
+1699 AQGSGTG
-1706 AGALAFVYTPKGTVT
+1706 AGALAFVYTPNGTVT

-1741 MDKFGNSAAAEV
+1741 MDKFGNSAVAEV

-1775 GTIGLL
+1775 GTIRLT
-1781 GVTDNHTAV
+1781 GVTDDHTAV
-1790 YDQKGNIT
+1790 YDQRGNIT
-1798 GYRGSGIRTREYRMQ
+1798 GYQGSGIRTREYRMQ

-1819 TFTGDSFTVAKNGSY
+1819 AFTGDSFSVAKNGSY

-1852 MTGMDVTAPTVSCT
+1852 MAGMDVTAPTVGCR
-1866 VNGTRNGTSGWYLD
+1866 VNGTHNGTSGWYLD

-1895 EGGTPSDVQS
+1895 EGGTPSGVWS

-1948 YYKVTDRKGNVRD
+1948 YYKVTDWKGNVRD

-1976 FTGPDKAQP
+1976 FTGPNKAQP

-1996 TYGPSGGKLTGTT
+1996 TYGPSGGKLTGTE
-2009 QTEVLAELEAYQG
+2009 QTEVLAELPAYQG
-2022 IYRFSE
+2022 IYRLSG
-2028 LKKTQPVYTVKST
+2028 LKKIQPVYTVKST

-2048 YKNAYSDSTACEQKT
+2048 YKKAYSDSTACEQKT

-2074 GGSSV
+2074 GGSNV
-2079 EPQLIWTTCN
+2079 EPQLIWTTYN
-2089 SLIPGAAVQCAVTE
+2089 SLIPEPAVQCAVTE

-2131 GTQSQVMT
+2131 DSQSQLVT

-2148 PNSYRVYYKLSLPDG
+2148 PNSYRVNYKLSLPDG
-2163 SVYEPED
+2163 SVYEAED
-2170 MYKTYVHGQELTMPV
+2170 SYKSYVHGQELTMPV

-2214 YGDKICYGYF
+2214 YGDKTCYGYF

-2229 PKLAASVE
+2229 PELAASVE
-2237 SDVSPNTKGW
+2237 SNVSPNTKGW

-2333 DAAFNEGYKNLW
+2333 DAVFNEGYKNLW

-2444 APEITFLVNGS
+2444 APEITFSVNGS

-2497 VLQEDFT
+2497 VVQEDFT

-2526 ITVKAMDNAGNRAE
+2526 IIVKAMDNAGNRAE

-2597 KGHTETIDPAK
+2597 KGH
-2608 EATCTQ
+2608 
-2614 TGRTQGSH
+2614 SF
-2622 CSVCGVVIKAQTV
+2622 
-2635 TPALGHHY
+2635 
-2643 SGDYAYDA
+2643 SGDYVYDT
-2651 DGHWRV
+2651 DGHWKV
-2657 CSRCAALEE
+2657 CSRC
-2666 KHSHVYDN
+2666 D
-2674 DKDAICNDCG
+2674 
-2684 FERTIK
+2684 
-2690 NPEPEKPDT
+2690 
-2699 YRVSYKLSL
+2699 
-2708 PDGSVY
+2708 
-2714 EPEDSYKT
+2714 
-2722 YVHGQELTMPVPSQE
+2722 
-2737 GYVFCGWYDN
+2737 
-2747 AGYTGTAYTKIGAEE
+2747 
-2762 YGDKTCYGY
+2762 
-2771 FKDVQKPELAASV
+2771 
-2784 ESNVSPNTK
+2784 
-2793 GWYSTDQI
+2793 
-2801 RMVLSYSDNKGVTGL
+2801 
-2816 YGKVDDGG
+2816 
-2824 YEEINGVITEG
+2824 
-2835 GTTVTKDYA
+2835 
-2844 CVEGWHTYTFKAVDA
+2844 
-2859 AGNETVTDAMTVK
+2859 
-2872 LDTIKPE
+2872 
-2879 MGEAA
+2879 
-2884 FNEGYKNLWNW
+2884 
-2895 LIRKDSLEITIPVA
+2895 
-2909 EAGSGIESV
+2909 
-2918 DYELIREDG
+2918 
-2927 STTAGQASVKK
+2927 
-2938 ASGENSAGYTA
+2938 
-2949 VIYINPDFKGKIKIT
+2949 
-2964 ARDYAGNVSDTKM
+2964 
-2977 IGTDGSG
+2977 
-2984 IHGIIVEDHAPEI
+2984 
-2997 TFLVNGSESPEKE
+2997 
-3010 YEKAPTVVVT
+3010 
-3020 VKDDKENAISAGLAS
+3020 
-3035 AAYQIGNSAE
+3035 
-3045 CVLQEDF
+3045 
-3052 TTGIRTE
+3052 
-3059 VKFSIPEEKLPE
+3059 
-3071 AGADI
+3071 
-3076 TVKAVDNAGNLAEK
+3076 
-3090 KITVR
+3090 
-3095 IHTHRAVLVKAVE
+3095 
-3108 PTCLAE
+3108 
-3114 GNKAYYICDCGRW
+3114 
-3127 YADSSCTTEITSK
+3127 
-3140 DVVLPAKGHTE
+3140 
-3151 AIDPAKEATCMQTGL
+3151 
-3166 TQGSHC
+3166 
-3172 SDCGLVIKAQTV
+3172 
-3184 TPALG
+3184 ALG
-3189 HHYSGDYAY
+3189 K
-3198 DADGHWRVCSR
+3198 
-3209 CAALEEKH
+3209 KH
-3217 SHVYDDDKDA
+3217 SHVYDDDRDT

-3232 GFERTIKNPEPEKP
+3232 GFDRTIKKPEPEKP

-3256 TVQPEKPENTPEK
+3256 TVQPENTPEKKPENTPEK
-3269 KLENTPE
+3269 KPENTPE
-3276 KKPEKKPENT
+3276 KK
-3286 TEKKPENTPENK
+3286 PENK

-3332 TGNVKG
+3332 TGNVRG

-3343 TALKIG
+3343 TALDYG
-3349 EGTVTVTVV
+3349 DGTVIVTVV

-3395 RVEVKDISGNVPE
+3395 RVEVKDISGNVPR
-3408 KDKSA
+3408 KDKSV

-3451 GTVEPVEVVIGI
+3451 GTAEPVEVVIGI

-3546 VLLIIFRVIRRN
+3546 VLLIIWRVIRRN

>member
-1 MKIHKLKAGEK
+1 MVIIMKIHMLKDREK
-12 AARITALVLTAAL
+12 AMRGTALVLAAAL
-25 VFTSIDLAVFA
+25 VFTSIDLTVFA
-36 TANEGIKTQEVIT
+36 TNGKKIKTQEVIT
-49 GFGELD
+49 GFAELD
-55 ESAAVQLLPVGA
+55 KSVAVQLLPVGA
-67 QESEIVFP
+67 LESEIVFP
-75 DTLTVM
+75 DTLTV
-81 LETDSVEESTGDVT
+81 TVDTKSVEESVGDVT
-95 QETED
+95 QKTENP
-100 STKENTESEEIQTP
+100 TKEDTESEEIQTP
-114 EKDTEHGE
+114 EKGTEHEE
-122 STASGENTDTGE
+122 STDSGENPDTGENTDSGEHTETGENTDSGEGTGTGE
-134 STASGESTDTGE
+134 STDSGESTGTGE
-146 STASGESTDTGERT
+146 SIDSG
-160 ASEENAGTEDD
+160 ENAGPEERKGTEED
-171 AAEEEQPAPVET
+171 AAEEEQPAEEVYAVVEEQPVAKAYTAEEEQPPEEEGAAEEVSPAPVET

-195 HVTWENNTADSFDSS
+195 HVTWEHNRADSFDSS
-210 ALGNH
+210 TLGNH
-215 YVYIPV
+215 YVYTPV

-243 IGGQELA
+243 TGGQGPA

-272 KEIIDPEQLAE
+272 KEIIDREQLAE
-283 AREQLDAW
+283 AREQLDSW
-291 LAENKTEDTENKEI
+291 LAENQTDDTENKET

-319 RLKGLEHIRDTE
+319 RLEGLEHIRDTE
-331 TDCMDLKCPYHYP
+331 TDCMDLECPYHYP
-344 ETIQQRMAEDELP
+344 EMIQQRMAEDELP

-377 AMPAAAWGTD
+377 AMPAAAWDTD
-387 QPRRAPARAPALTP
+387 QPLRAPAKAPALTP
-401 HPQTLMVTED
+401 HPQTLMVTND

-426 ESMGCSNKKHP
+426 VSMGSSDKKHP

-451 AYLAVKAYDVDEDD
+451 AYLAVKAYDVDEDY

-471 YLNDDIYLPMNQT
+471 YLNDDIYLPMDQT
-484 NKFNKNYNNE
+484 NQFNKNYNNE
-494 TIGYLS
+494 TLGYLS
-500 GTDNTWNT
+500 GTNNTWNT

-520 GKNVISVTVAPRS
+520 GKNVISVTVAPPT

-549 ADPNIEKFSLE
+549 ADSNIEKFSLE
-560 LQDTSTKGKTV
+560 LQDTSTKDKTV

-602 DACFGKAKSQEQIAL
+602 DACFGKAQSQEQIAL

-640 AINATDSFSFYFN
+640 AIKATDSFSFYFN

-675 VTITVKAED
+675 VTITVKAEN
-684 MLKIGITDVKVAD
+684 MPELGITDVKITD
-697 GATKTATVNKKYT
+697 GATHIAAENKKYT
-710 FTINYKLKGSDKSFL
+710 FTITYKLKGSEQSFL
-725 YQVWVDNIDKTAPV
+725 YPVWVDNIDKTAPV
-739 ITYTPVTVVEEEKQE
+739 LTYTPVTVVEGEQQE

-766 SDNHRLADK
+766 SDNHRLAEK
-775 PLTYTIPKDIA
+775 PLTYTIQKDIA
-786 ALPGTKTI
+786 ALPGKKTI
-794 SVKASD
+794 QVTASD

-805 TTHNCVITVTAK
+805 TTKKCEITVTAK

-856 WGVMPTPTLDFHNG
+856 WGVMPAPTLEFHNG
-870 SVKTASVIKT
+870 SAKTASVITT
-880 KNGNLIA
+880 KNGNLTA

-902 YAKVTSDGKAKVY
+902 YAKVTSDGKEKVY
-915 YSEAEKFGFG
+915 YSEAGQFGFG

-954 DKYQE
+954 DKLQM

-968 AVGGTHFT
+968 AVGGTHFK
-976 HTEGAVYFAEGET
+976 HQEGAVYFKEGET

-1000 TEPYQSKAGTKYSNA
+1000 TNAYQSKAGTKYSNA

-1020 LELYRVGVGG
+1020 LELYRVTGG
-1030 GTIDQTRR
+1030 GTIDQARR
-1038 SMQRTMPK
+1038 LMTRTMAK

-1060 KTITHVADTSGKNG
+1060 KTITHVGETSGKNG
-1074 KRIADT
+1074 KKIADT
-1080 TNNQGGKATNVSFL
+1080 TKKQGGSETNVSFL
-1094 KNRYK
+1094 TNRDGK
-1099 DTNYHTSSSFPGYYT
+1099 PNYNTRSSFFDYYT
-1114 DARQQEYL
+1114 DTRQQEYL

-1127 GWYYRYVLRAYEDKD
+1127 GWYYRYVLRAYEFED
-1142 GYEHAYMG
+1142 GYEHAYLG
-1150 TEPLEDRNYDTK
+1150 FQPLEDKHYGI
-1162 SKKADAAVAG
+1162 KKNDAAVTG
-1172 VNGQLWACNFL
+1172 VTGQLWACNFL
-1183 QPAGKSAGT
+1183 QPQQKAEGT
-1192 YYFPDTRTGGGEGSY
+1192 YSFPDKRTGGIEGAGYPLNSY
-1207 YPKNS
+1207 
-1212 SGTAYGYNGKTW
+1212 GTAYIYNDKTW
-1224 VKLVGVDQ
+1224 VKLGVDQ
-1232 TCYAYFGATGD
+1232 TCYAYFGATGANT
-1243 FDDVWYVDGLQSFV
+1243 DVWYVDGLQSFV

-1271 PMAGGTYLPGDP
+1271 PMAKGTYLPGDP
-1283 ITVALVFDEIV
+1283 ITIALVFDEIV
-1294 DGQNSSLSSSLTIS
+1294 DGRNSSLSSSLTIS

-1327 TGKVSSAVSLNSDTA
+1327 TGEVSSAVSLNSDTA
-1342 LKVYSISNPG
+1342 LKVNSISNLS
-1352 SIQDMCNLSGTS
+1352 SIKDMCNLSGTS

-1376 DATKPELTVKAD
+1376 DATKPALTVKAD

-1406 SIRYAWTKD
+1406 SIRYVWTKD
-1415 AALPGYGWQTIT
+1415 TALPGYGWQTIT

-1462 QAFTFM
+1462 LAFTFM
-1468 NPAITNVSVRA
+1468 NPAITGVSVRA
-1479 GSTVASA
+1479 GNTTASA
-1486 EAADVWKPGKYIVA
+1486 DAADVWKLGKYIVV

-1511 LTFGGPKKEV
+1511 LTFDGPKKVEQ
-1521 KGVTSSSGSVN
+1521 GVTSSSGSVN

-1557 EVKKIDRKKPT
+1557 EVRKIDRKKPT

-1609 TTGTPSTSTWKTLTA
+1609 TAGAPSAWKTLTA
-1624 AADGSYQAE
+1624 AADGSYQAQ
-1633 YIAAET
+1633 YTAEET
-1639 SKTAKYLHV
+1639 TKTAKYLHV

-1671 AVGAAL
+1671 ATAAAL

-1682 TGNPSSWTKSA
+1682 TGNPASWTKSA

-1706 AGALAFVYTPKGTVT
+1706 AGALAFVYTPNGTVT
-1721 ENMTV
+1721 ENMTG

-1741 MDKFGNSAAAEV
+1741 MDKFGNSEAAEA
-1753 LVTRIDNEAPKLE
+1753 LVTKIDNEAPKLE

-1775 GTIGLL
+1775 GTIRLI
-1781 GVTDNHTAV
+1781 GVTDDHTAV
-1790 YDQKGNIT
+1790 YDRKGNIT
-1798 GYRGSGIRTREYRMQ
+1798 GYRGSGIRTREYRMP

-1819 TFTGDSFTVAKNGSY
+1819 TFTGDSFSVAKNGSY

-1885 KLTFTDKAGA
+1885 KLTFADKAGA
-1895 EGGTPSDVQS
+1895 EGGTPSGVWS
-1905 AAYQWVTDTSKK
+1905 AAYQWVTDTFQK

-1969 DDVHRLE
+1969 DDVHSLE
-1976 FTGPDKAQP
+1976 FTGPNKAQP
-1985 LSAGLPMSISL
+1985 LSAGLPMRISL
-1996 TYGPSGGKLTGTT
+1996 TYGPSGGKLTGTV

-2022 IYRFSE
+2022 IYSLSG
-2028 LKKTQPVYTVKST
+2028 LKKKQEVYTVKNT

-2079 EPQLIWTTCN
+2079 ESQLIWTTYN
-2089 SLIPGAAVQCAVTE
+2089 GLIPGSDVQCAVTE

-2117 YRDAECTDSRKFDF
+2117 YEDAECTDSRKFDF
-2131 GTQSQVMT
+2131 NTQSQVMT
-2139 DTTLFAKWI
+2139 DKTLFAKWI
-2148 PNSYRVYYKLSLPDG
+2148 PNSYRVYYNLSLPDG

-2170 MYKTYVHGQELTMPV
+2170 MYKTYVHGQELAMPL
-2185 PSQEGYVFCGWYDN
+2185 PSQDGYAFCGWYDN

-2208 KIGAEE
+2208 KIGAAE
-2214 YGDKICYGYF
+2214 YGDKTCYGYF
-2224 KDVQK
+2224 QDVQK

-2237 SDVSPNTKGW
+2237 SNVSPNTKGW
-2247 YNTDQIRMVLSYSD
+2247 YSTDQIRIALSYSD
-2261 NKGVTGLYGKVDD
+2261 NKGVKSLYGKVDD
-2274 GGYEEIPGVITEG
+2274 GGYVEIPGVITQG

-2297 VEGTHTYTFKAVDA
+2297 VEGTHIYTFKAVDA
-2311 AGNETVTEALTVK
+2311 AGNETVTDALTVK

-2360 AEAGSGIE
+2360 EEMGSGIE

-2394 RAGYKAV
+2394 HAGYKAV

-2415 ARDHAGNVSDTK
+2415 ARDHAGNASDTK

-2444 APEITFLVNGS
+2444 APEITFSVNGS
-2455 ESPEKEYEK
+2455 ESPAEEYEK
-2464 APTVIVTVKDDKE
+2464 APTVVVAVKDDE
-2477 NAISA
+2477 NNVISA
-2482 GLASAA
+2482 GLASVA

-2497 VLQEDFT
+2497 VVQEDFT

-2509 EVKFSIPTE
+2509 EVKFSIPEE

-2526 ITVKAMDNAGNRAE
+2526 ITVKAVDNAGNRAE

-2550 SAVLVQAVEPTCLA
+2550 RAVLVKAVEPTCLA

-2583 CTTEITSQDVVLPA
+2583 CMTEITLQDVVLPA

-2666 KHSHVYDN
+2666 KHSHVYDD
-2674 DKDAICNDCG
+2674 DKDTICNDCG

-2690 NPEPEKPDT
+2690 
-2699 YRVSYKLSL
+2699 
-2708 PDGSVY
+2708 
-2714 EPEDSYKT
+2714 
-2722 YVHGQELTMPVPSQE
+2722 
-2737 GYVFCGWYDN
+2737 
-2747 AGYTGTAYTKIGAEE
+2747 
-2762 YGDKTCYGY
+2762 
-2771 FKDVQKPELAASV
+2771 KPE
-2784 ESNVSPNTK
+2784 
-2793 GWYSTDQI
+2793 
-2801 RMVLSYSDNKGVTGL
+2801 
-2816 YGKVDDGG
+2816 
-2824 YEEINGVITEG
+2824 
-2835 GTTVTKDYA
+2835 
-2844 CVEGWHTYTFKAVDA
+2844 
-2859 AGNETVTDAMTVK
+2859 
-2872 LDTIKPE
+2872 
-2879 MGEAA
+2879 
-2884 FNEGYKNLWNW
+2884 
-2895 LIRKDSLEITIPVA
+2895 
-2909 EAGSGIESV
+2909 
-2918 DYELIREDG
+2918 
-2927 STTAGQASVKK
+2927 
-2938 ASGENSAGYTA
+2938 
-2949 VIYINPDFKGKIKIT
+2949 
-2964 ARDYAGNVSDTKM
+2964 
-2977 IGTDGSG
+2977 
-2984 IHGIIVEDHAPEI
+2984 
-2997 TFLVNGSESPEKE
+2997 
-3010 YEKAPTVVVT
+3010 
-3020 VKDDKENAISAGLAS
+3020 
-3035 AAYQIGNSAE
+3035 
-3045 CVLQEDF
+3045 
-3052 TTGIRTE
+3052 
-3059 VKFSIPEEKLPE
+3059 
-3071 AGADI
+3071 
-3076 TVKAVDNAGNLAEK
+3076 
-3090 KITVR
+3090 
-3095 IHTHRAVLVKAVE
+3095 
-3108 PTCLAE
+3108 
-3114 GNKAYYICDCGRW
+3114 
-3127 YADSSCTTEITSK
+3127 
-3140 DVVLPAKGHTE
+3140 
-3151 AIDPAKEATCMQTGL
+3151 
-3166 TQGSHC
+3166 
-3172 SDCGLVIKAQTV
+3172 
-3184 TPALG
+3184 
-3189 HHYSGDYAY
+3189 
-3198 DADGHWRVCSR
+3198 
-3209 CAALEEKH
+3209 
-3217 SHVYDDDKDA
+3217 
-3227 ICNDC
+3227 
-3232 GFERTIKNPEPEKP
+3232 
-3246 GGSGTETPSP
+3246 
-3256 TVQPEKPENTPEK
+3256 
-3269 KLENTPE
+3269 
-3276 KKPEKKPENT
+3276 
-3286 TEKKPENTPENK
+3286 PENK
-3298 PENTPDEQ
+3298 PESKPENKPESKPENKPESKPENKPESKPENKPESKPENKPESKPENQPESKPENKPESKPENQPENKPADSPDISGQ

-3317 MTEDGK
+3317 MTDGGK
-3323 ANTSGEAVP
+3323 VDTSGEAVP
-3332 TGNVKG
+3332 TGNVQG

-3343 TALKIG
+3343 TALELG
-3349 EGTVTVTVV
+3349 NGTVTVTVV

-3373 VVNAVLT
+3373 VVRAVLT
-3380 PAQLKSAAA
+3380 PVQLQSVAA

-3395 RVEVKDISGNVPE
+3395 RVDVKDISGNVPK
-3408 KDKSA
+3408 KDKST
-3413 IENGIKE
+3413 IENGMKE
-3420 YRKEIPDL
+3420 YRKEMPDL
-3428 TLGMYVDISLFVKI
+3428 ILGMYVDISLFMKI

-3451 GTVEPVEVVIGI
+3451 GTEEPIEVVIGI
-3463 PQKMQSID
+3463 PLKLQSTD

-3476 VRSHE
+3476 IRSHE

-3512 QVSRTP
+3512 HVSP
-3518 QAGKC
+3518 ASQNCKC

-3546 VLLIIFRVIRRN
+3546 VLLIVWRVVRRN
-3558 RNVREN
+3558 RNVGEK
-3564 QKP
+3564 QEP

>member
-1 MKIHKLKAGEK
+1 MKIRLSKKEK
-12 AARITALVLTAAL
+12 RKKYVQSVALVLTTAL
-25 VFTSIDLAVFA
+25 LFTSMDLTVFA
-36 TANEGIKTQEVIT
+36 TAGKAAKTQDVIT
-49 GFGELD
+49 GFMNLD
-55 ESAAVQLLPVGA
+55 KSVAKQFLPVGT

-81 LETDSVEESTGDVT
+81 LETNSVDQSTGDAT
-95 QETED
+95 LETE
-100 STKENTESEEIQTP
+100 
-114 EKDTEHGE
+114 
-122 STASGENTDTGE
+122 
-134 STASGESTDTGE
+134 
-146 STASGESTDTGERT
+146 
-160 ASEENAGTEDD
+160 EDV
-171 AAEEEQPAPVET
+171 AEEEQPAVEET
-183 IPPVKSTRETSI
+183 IPPVKSTRESSI
-195 HVTWENNTADSFDSS
+195 HVTWEHNRADSFDSS
-210 ALGNH
+210 TLGNH
-215 YVYIPV
+215 YVYTPV
-221 IPEEYRVADGVSLP
+221 IPEEYMVADGVSLP
-235 QISVTIAA
+235 QISVIIAA
-243 IGGQELA
+243 IGGQESA

-257 KLPDPLTY
+257 KLPDPFTY

-272 KEIIDPEQLAE
+272 KEIIDPEQLTE

-291 LAENKTEDTENKEI
+291 LADNKTDDTENKET
-305 LSGEEEERLAELIQ
+305 LSGEEEERLAELVA
-319 RLKGLEHIRDTE
+319 RLEGLEHIRDTE
-331 TDCMDLKCPYHYP
+331 TDCMDLECPYHYP
-344 ETIQQRMAEDELP
+344 EMIQQRMTEDELP
-357 ELLTLEDL
+357 ELLTLENL

-377 AMPAAAWGTD
+377 AMPAAWDTD
-387 QPRRAPARAPALTP
+387 QPLRASAKASALTP
-401 HPQTLMVTED
+401 HPQTLMVTAD

-426 ESMGCSNKKHP
+426 VSMGSSDKKHP

-451 AYLAVKAYDVDEDD
+451 AYLAVKAYDVDEDY

-471 YLNDDIYLPMNQT
+471 YLNDDIYLPMGQT
-484 NKFNKNYNNE
+484 NQFNKNYNNE
-494 TIGYLS
+494 TLGYLS
-500 GTDNTWNT
+500 GTNNTWNT

-520 GKNVISVTVAPRS
+520 GKNVISVTVAPS
-533 WIVRIDWMQLV
+533 TWIVRIDWMQLV

-549 ADPNIEKFSLE
+549 ADSNIEKFSLE

-571 TVQSLVTIRQKGN
+571 TVQSLVTIRQKGK

-617 SMPLDSPSGV
+617 SMPLDSPGGV
-627 YKITGILKDPDTE
+627 YKITGILKDPETE
-640 AINATDSFSFYFN
+640 EIKATDSFSFYFN

-675 VTITVKAED
+675 VTITVKAEN
-684 MLKIGITDVKVAD
+684 MPELGITDVKVTD
-697 GATKTATVNKKYT
+697 GATHIAAENKKYT
-710 FTINYKLKGSDKSFL
+710 FTITYKLKGSEQSFL
-725 YQVWVDNIDKTAPV
+725 YPVWVDNIDKTAPV
-739 ITYTPVTVVEEEKQE
+739 LTYTPVTVVEGEQQE

-766 SDNHRLADK
+766 SDNHRLAEK
-775 PLTYTIPKDIA
+775 PLTYTIQNNIA
-786 ALPGTKTI
+786 DLPGKKTI
-794 SVKASD
+794 KVTASD

-805 TTHNCVITVTAK
+805 TTKDCVIMVTAK

-856 WGVMPTPTLDFHNG
+856 WGVMPAPTLEFHNG
-870 SVKTASVIKT
+870 SAKTASVITT
-880 KNGNLIA
+880 KNGNLTA

-902 YAKVTSDGKAKVY
+902 YAKVTSDGKEKVY
-915 YSEAEKFGFG
+915 YSEAGQFGFG

-954 DKYQE
+954 DKLQM

-976 HTEGAVYFAEGET
+976 HQEGAVYFAEGET

-1000 TEPYQSKAGTKYSNA
+1000 TNAYQSKAGTKYSNA

-1020 LELYRVGVGG
+1020 LELYRVGGG
-1030 GTIDQTRR
+1030 GTIDQARR
-1038 SMQRTMPK
+1038 SKLRTMPK
-1046 DSSYTVDRSVYTTE
+1046 DSSYTVNRSVYTTE
-1060 KTITHVADTSGKNG
+1060 KTITHVAETSGKNG

-1080 TNNQGGKATNVSFL
+1080 NQSQGGKRNNVSFL
-1094 KNRYK
+1094 KNRYN
-1099 DTNYHTSSSFPGYYT
+1099 DINYHTSSSFSSYYT

-1127 GWYYRYVLRAYEDKD
+1127 GWYYRYVLKAYELED
-1142 GYEHAYMG
+1142 GYEHAYLG
-1150 TEPLEDRNYDTK
+1150 TEPLEDKNYDI
-1162 SKKADAAVAG
+1162 SSESAAVAG
-1172 VNGQLWACNFL
+1172 VKGQLWTCNFL
-1183 QPAGKSAGT
+1183 QPAKKPAGT
-1192 YYFPDTRTGGGEGSY
+1192 YSFPDKRTGGGEGSY

-1212 SGTAYGYNGKTW
+1212 FGMAHDYNGKTW
-1224 VKLVGVDQ
+1224 VKLGVDQ
-1232 TCYAYFGATGD
+1232 TCYAYFGATGAD
-1243 FDDVWYVDGLQSFV
+1243 TDVWYVDGLQSFV

-1262 KEPALLGVA
+1262 KEPVLLGVA

-1294 DGQNSSLSSSLTIS
+1294 DSQNSSLSSSLTIS

-1327 TGKVSSAVSLNSDTA
+1327 TGKVSSTVSLNSTDA
-1342 LKVYSISNPG
+1342 LKVNSISNIG
-1352 SIQDMCNLSGTS
+1352 SIKDMCNLSGTS

-1376 DATKPELTVKAD
+1376 DATKPVLTVRAD

-1396 KATITATGAD
+1396 KATITAKGAA
-1406 SIRYAWTKD
+1406 SIQYAWTKD
-1415 AALPGYGWQTIT
+1415 TTLPGYGWQTIT

-1462 QAFTFM
+1462 LAFTFM
-1468 NPAITNVSVRA
+1468 NPAITDVSVRA
-1479 GSTVASA
+1479 GNAAASA
-1486 EAADVWKPGKYIVA
+1486 DAADVWKPGKYIVV

-1506 STGTK
+1506 STGTT
-1511 LTFGGPKKEV
+1511 LTFDGPKKVEN
-1521 KGVTSSSGSVN
+1521 GITSSSGSAY

-1545 TDTYGNVISKTI
+1545 TDSYGNVISKTI

-1624 AADGSYQAE
+1624 AADGSYQAQ
-1633 YIAAET
+1633 YTAAET

-1660 VKSGPYQVIKK
+1660 VKSGPYQMIKK
-1671 AVGAAL
+1671 ATAAVL

-1699 RQGSGTG
+1699 TPGSGTG
-1706 AGALAFVYTPKGTVT
+1706 AGALAFIYTPKGTVT
-1721 ENMTV
+1721 ENMTG

-1741 MDKFGNSAAAEV
+1741 MDKFGNSAATEV

-1766 ALTAASDKP
+1766 TLTAADDKP
-1775 GTIGLL
+1775 GTIRLT
-1781 GVTDNHTAV
+1781 GVTDDHTAV
-1790 YDQKGNIT
+1790 YDQRGNIT
-1798 GYRGSGIRTREYRMQ
+1798 RYGGSGIRTREYRMP

-1819 TFTGDSFTVAKNGSY
+1819 TFTGDRFTVKKNGSY

-1852 MTGMDVTAPTVSCT
+1852 MAGMDTTAPTVSCT

-1880 SNVSV
+1880 SDVSV
-1885 KLTFTDKAGA
+1885 KLTFTDMAGT
-1895 EGGTPSDVQS
+1895 EGGTPSGIQS
-1905 AAYQWVTDTSKK
+1905 AAYQWVTDNSKK
-1917 PATGMVNLDAAAV
+1917 PVTGMVNLDAAAV

-1941 YYGTCYL
+1941 YCGTCYL
-1948 YYKVTDRKGNVRD
+1948 YYKVTDRKGNIQD

-1969 DDVHRLE
+1969 DNVHRLE
-1976 FTGPDKAQP
+1976 FTGPNKAQP

-1996 TYGPSGGKLTGTT
+1996 TYGPSGGKLTGTV
-2009 QTEVLAELEAYQG
+2009 QTEVLAELPAYQG

-2028 LKKTQPVYTVKST
+2028 LKKKQAVYTVNST

-2048 YKNAYSDSTACEQKT
+2048 YKNAYSDSTSCEQKT
-2063 FYVRQITFDSQ
+2063 FYVRQVTFDSQ

-2079 EPQLIWTTCN
+2079 EPQLIWTTYN
-2089 SLIPGAAVQCAVTE
+2089 GLTPGAAVQCAVTE
-2103 PQEPVRE
+2103 PQKPVRE

-2117 YRDAECTDSRKFDF
+2117 YKDAECTDIRKFNFD
-2131 GTQSQVMT
+2131 TQSQLMT

-2148 PNSYRVYYKLSLPDG
+2148 PNSYRVYYNLSLPDG
-2163 SVYEPED
+2163 SVYEAED
-2170 MYKTYVHGQELTMPV
+2170 MYKSYVHGQELTMPV
-2185 PSQEGYVFCGWYDN
+2185 PSQDGYVFCGWYDN

-2208 KIGAEE
+2208 KIGAAE
-2214 YGDKICYGYF
+2214 YGDKTCYGYF

-2237 SDVSPNTKGW
+2237 SNVSPNTKGW
-2247 YNTDQIRMVLSYSD
+2247 YSTDQIRIALSYSD
-2261 NKGVTGLYGKVDD
+2261 NKGVKSLYGKVDD
-2274 GGYEEIPGVITEG
+2274 GGYEEIPDVITEG
-2287 GTTVTKDYAC
+2287 GTTVAKDYAC

-2311 AGNETVTEALTVK
+2311 AGNETVTDVLTVK

-2360 AEAGSGIE
+2360 E
-2368 SVEYKLIPEDSSTA
+2368 
-2382 GQPSVKKASVEN
+2382 
-2394 RAGYKAV
+2394 
-2401 IYINPDFKGKIMIT
+2401 
-2415 ARDHAGNVSDTK
+2415 
-2427 MIGTD
+2427 
-2432 GSGIHGIIVEDH
+2432 
-2444 APEITFLVNGS
+2444 
-2455 ESPEKEYEK
+2455 
-2464 APTVIVTVKDDKE
+2464 
-2477 NAISA
+2477 
-2482 GLASAA
+2482 
-2488 YQIGNSAEC
+2488 
-2497 VLQEDFT
+2497 
-2504 TSIRT
+2504 
-2509 EVKFSIPTE
+2509 
-2518 KLPAAGAD
+2518 
-2526 ITVKAMDNAGNRAE
+2526 
-2540 KKITVRIHTH
+2540 
-2550 SAVLVQAVEPTCLA
+2550 
-2564 KGNKAY
+2564 
-2570 YVCDCGRWYADSS
+2570 
-2583 CTTEITSQDVVLPA
+2583 
-2597 KGHTETIDPAK
+2597 
-2608 EATCTQ
+2608 
-2614 TGRTQGSH
+2614 
-2622 CSVCGVVIKAQTV
+2622 
-2635 TPALGHHY
+2635 
-2643 SGDYAYDA
+2643 
-2651 DGHWRV
+2651 
-2657 CSRCAALEE
+2657 
-2666 KHSHVYDN
+2666 
-2674 DKDAICNDCG
+2674 
-2684 FERTIK
+2684 
-2690 NPEPEKPDT
+2690 
-2699 YRVSYKLSL
+2699 
-2708 PDGSVY
+2708 
-2714 EPEDSYKT
+2714 
-2722 YVHGQELTMPVPSQE
+2722 
-2737 GYVFCGWYDN
+2737 
-2747 AGYTGTAYTKIGAEE
+2747 
-2762 YGDKTCYGY
+2762 
-2771 FKDVQKPELAASV
+2771 
-2784 ESNVSPNTK
+2784 
-2793 GWYSTDQI
+2793 
-2801 RMVLSYSDNKGVTGL
+2801 
-2816 YGKVDDGG
+2816 
-2824 YEEINGVITEG
+2824 
-2835 GTTVTKDYA
+2835 
-2844 CVEGWHTYTFKAVDA
+2844 
-2859 AGNETVTDAMTVK
+2859 
-2872 LDTIKPE
+2872 
-2879 MGEAA
+2879 
-2884 FNEGYKNLWNW
+2884 
-2895 LIRKDSLEITIPVA
+2895 

-2918 DYELIREDG
+2918 DYELIREDS
-2927 STTAGQASVKK
+2927 STTAGRASVKK
-2938 ASGENSAGYTA
+2938 ASGENSAGYMA
-2949 VIYINPDFKGKIKIT
+2949 VIYVNPDFKGKIKIT
-2964 ARDYAGNVSDTKM
+2964 AKDYAGNVSDTKM

-2984 IHGIIVEDHAPEI
+2984 IHGIIVEDYAPEI
-2997 TFLVNGSESPEKE
+2997 TFSVNGSESLAEE
-3010 YEKAPTVVVT
+3010 YEKAPTVDVT
-3020 VKDDKENAISAGLAS
+3020 VKDDKENVLSAGLAS
-3035 AAYQIGNSAE
+3035 VAYQVGNGAE
-3045 CVLQEDF
+3045 HVLQEDF
-3052 TTGIRTE
+3052 ATGIRTE
-3059 VKFSIPEEKLPE
+3059 VKFSIPKEKLPE

-3076 TVKAVDNAGNLAEK
+3076 TVKAVDNAGNRAEK

-3095 IHTHRAVLVKAVE
+3095 IHTHRAVLVQAVE
-3108 PTCLAE
+3108 PTCLTK
-3114 GNKAYYICDCGRW
+3114 GNKAYYVCDCGRW
-3127 YADSSCTTEITSK
+3127 YANSSCTTEITLQ
-3140 DVVLPAKGHTE
+3140 DVELPAKGHTE
-3151 AIDPAKEATCMQTGL
+3151 AIDPVKQATCMQTGL

-3189 HHYSGDYAY
+3189 HNYSGDYAY
-3198 DADGHWRVCSR
+3198 DAGGHWRVCSR

-3217 SHVYDDDKDA
+3217 GHVYDDDKDA

-3232 GFERTIKNPEPEKP
+3232 GFERTIKNSEPEKP
-3246 GGSGTETPSP
+3246 GGGGTETSNPPTPSG
-3256 TVQPEKPENTPEK
+3256 QPNKPEDK
-3269 KLENTPE
+3269 
-3276 KKPEKKPENT
+3276 
-3286 TEKKPENTPENK
+3286 PENK
-3298 PENTPDEQ
+3298 PTDKPENKLTEKAENKPTDKPENKSTDKPENKLTNKAENKPTDKPENKLENKPDEQ
-3306 PDIGDVLNVPE
+3306 PDIRDDVDVPE

-3323 ANTSGEAVP
+3323 VDTSGEAVP
-3332 TGNVKG
+3332 TGNVQG

-3343 TALKIG
+3343 TALDFG
-3349 EGTVTVTVV
+3349 DGTVTVTVV
-3358 CEEQEYTAGV
+3358 CAEQEYTAGV

-3380 PAQLKSAAA
+3380 PAQLQSVTA

-3395 RVEVKDISGNVPE
+3395 RIEVKDISGNVPE
-3408 KDKSA
+3408 TDKSA

-3428 TLGMYVDISLFVKI
+3428 VLGMYVDISLFVKI

-3451 GTVEPVEVVIGI
+3451 GTVEPVKVVIGI
-3463 PQKMQSID
+3463 PQKLQSID

-3476 VRSHE
+3476 IRSHE

-3518 QAGKC
+3518 QVGKC

-3541 ILIMA
+3541 MVIIT
-3546 VLLIIFRVIRRN
+3546 VLLIIWIVIRRKKN
-3558 RNVREN
+3558 AKV
-3564 QKP
+3564 

>member
-1 MKIHKLKAGEK
+1 M
-12 AARITALVLTAAL
+12 
-25 VFTSIDLAVFA
+25 
-36 TANEGIKTQEVIT
+36 
-49 GFGELD
+49 
-55 ESAAVQLLPVGA
+55 
-67 QESEIVFP
+67 
-75 DTLTVM
+75 
-81 LETDSVEESTGDVT
+81 
-95 QETED
+95 
-100 STKENTESEEIQTP
+100 
-114 EKDTEHGE
+114 
-122 STASGENTDTGE
+122 
-134 STASGESTDTGE
+134 
-146 STASGESTDTGERT
+146 
-160 ASEENAGTEDD
+160 
-171 AAEEEQPAPVET
+171 
-183 IPPVKSTRETSI
+183 
-195 HVTWENNTADSFDSS
+195 
-210 ALGNH
+210 
-215 YVYIPV
+215 
-221 IPEEYRVADGVSLP
+221 
-235 QISVTIAA
+235 
-243 IGGQELA
+243 
-250 ELLALLE
+250 LE

-291 LAENKTEDTENKEI
+291 LAENKTEDTENKET

-319 RLKGLEHIRDTE
+319 RLEGLEHIRDTE

-344 ETIQQRMAEDELP
+344 EMIQQRMAADELP

-377 AMPAAAWGTD
+377 AMPAAAWDTDQPRRAPAWGTD

-401 HPQTLMVTED
+401 HPQTLMVTTD

-426 ESMGCSNKKHP
+426 VSMGSSDKKHP

-451 AYLAVKAYDVDEDD
+451 AYLAVKAYDVDEDS

-471 YLNDDIYLPMNQT
+471 YLNDDIYLPMDQINQSGKKY
-484 NKFNKNYNNE
+484 NKE

-520 GKNVISVTVAPRS
+520 GKNIISVTVAPKT

-549 ADPNIEKFSLE
+549 ADPNIEKYSLE

-571 TVQSLVTIRQKGN
+571 TVQSLVTIRQKGQ

-617 SMPLDSPSGV
+617 SMPLNSPGGV
-627 YKITGILKDPDTE
+627 YKITGILKDPVTE
-640 AINATDSFSFYFN
+640 EIKATDSFSFYFN
-653 QGVGLGP
+653 QGMGLGP

-710 FTINYKLKGSDKSFL
+710 FTINYKLKGSDKSL
-725 YQVWVDNIDKTAPV
+725 SYPVWVDNIDKTAPV
-739 ITYTPVTVVEEEKQE
+739 LTYTPVTVVEEEKQE

-766 SDNHRLADK
+766 SDNHRLAEK
-775 PLTYTIPKDIA
+775 PLTYTIQNNFA
-786 ALPGTKTI
+786 ALPGKKTI
-794 SVKASD
+794 KVTASD

-805 TTHNCVITVTAK
+805 TTKNCEIIVTAK

-835 FELKAV
+835 FDLKAV

-856 WGVMPTPTLDFHNG
+856 WGVMPAPTLDFHNG
-870 SVKTASVIKT
+870 SAKTASIIT
-880 KNGNLIA
+880 AKNGNLNV
-887 KATGLTSGVEYYARA
+887 KATGLNAGVEYYARA
-902 YAKVTSDGKAKVY
+902 YAKVTAAGKEKVY
-915 YSEAEKFGFG
+915 YSEAGKFGFG

-940 NGKATFTITRSNGT
+940 NGKAIFTITRSNGT
-954 DKYQE
+954 DKSQM
-959 VYYRTVNGS
+959 VYCRTVNGS

-976 HTEGAVYFAEGET
+976 HISQSPVYFKEGET

-1000 TEPYQSKAGTKYSNA
+1000 TNAYQSKAGTKYSNA

-1020 LELYRVGVGG
+1020 LEIYRVTGG
-1030 GTIDQTRR
+1030 GTIDQTHR
-1038 SMQRTMPK
+1038 SMQRTMAK
-1046 DSSYTVDRSVYTTE
+1046 DSSYTVGRSVYTTE
-1060 KTITHVADTSGKNG
+1060 KTITHVTETSGTNG
-1074 KRIADT
+1074 KKIADT
-1080 TNNQGGKATNVSFL
+1080 TGKQGGEETNVRFL
-1094 KNRYK
+1094 TNR
-1099 DTNYHTSSSFPGYYT
+1099 DNAINYNTSSSFSNYYT
-1114 DARQQEYL
+1114 DTRQQEYL
-1122 KSTAG
+1122 RSTAG
-1127 GWYYRYVLRAYEDKD
+1127 GWYYRYVLKAYEFED
-1142 GYEHAYMG
+1142 GYEHAYLG
-1150 TEPLEDRNYDTK
+1150 FQPLEDKHYGI
-1162 SKKADAAVAG
+1162 KKNDAAVTG
-1172 VNGQLWACNFL
+1172 ITGQLWACNFL
-1183 QPAGKSAGT
+1183 QPQKKAEGT
-1192 YYFPDTRTGGGEGSY
+1192 YSFPDTRTGGGEGAGYPLNSY
-1207 YPKNS
+1207 
-1212 SGTAYGYNGKTW
+1212 GTAHSYNGKTW
-1224 VKLVGVDQ
+1224 VKLGVDQ
-1232 TCYAYFGATGD
+1232 TCYAYFGATGKNED
-1243 FDDVWYVDGLQSFV
+1243 IWYVDGLQSFV

-1262 KEPALLGVA
+1262 KEPELLGVA

-1294 DGQNSSLSSSLTIS
+1294 DRQNSSLSSSLTIS

-1327 TGKVSSAVSLNSDTA
+1327 TGKVSSTVSLDSGTA
-1342 LKVYSISNPG
+1342 LQVYSISNPG
-1352 SIQDMCNLSGTS
+1352 SIKDMCNLSGTS
-1364 QTFSGGNTNIKV
+1364 RTFSGGNTNIKV
-1376 DATKPELTVKAD
+1376 DATKPVLTVRAD

-1396 KATITATGAD
+1396 KATITAKGAA
-1406 SIRYAWTKD
+1406 SIQYAWTKD
-1415 AALPGYGWQTIT
+1415 TALPGYGWQTIT

-1448 VLATAASGASTHQY
+1448 VLATAASGASTHECL
-1462 QAFTFM
+1462 AFPFM
-1468 NPAITNVSVRA
+1468 NPAITDVSVRA
-1479 GSTVASA
+1479 GSAAASA
-1486 EAADVWKPGKYIVA
+1486 DAADVWKPGKYIVV

-1511 LTFGGPKKEV
+1511 LTFDGPKKEENDI
-1521 KGVTSSSGSVN
+1521 TSSSGSAY

-1557 EVKKIDRKKPT
+1557 EVKKIDRKNPT

-1577 GADTVYNELII
+1577 GADTVYNELTI

-1609 TTGTPSTSTWKTLTA
+1609 TAGTPSASAWKTLTA

-1633 YIAAET
+1633 YTAAET

-1648 RVTDGAGNVSET
+1648 RVTDNAGNVSET

-1671 AVGAAL
+1671 ATAAAL

-1693 TLTWKA
+1693 TLTWNA

-1721 ENMTV
+1721 ENMTG

-1741 MDKFGNSAAAEV
+1741 TDKFGNSAATEV

-1766 ALTAASDKP
+1766 ALTATGSKP
-1775 GTIGLL
+1775 GTIRLL
-1781 GVTDNHTAV
+1781 GATDDNTAV
-1790 YDQKGNIT
+1790 YDQKGSIT
-1798 GYRGSGIRTREYRMQ
+1798 GYRGSGVRTREYRMQ
-1813 GESTWT
+1813 EESTWT
-1819 TFTGDSFTVAKNGSY
+1819 AFTGDSFTVTKNGSY

-1852 MTGMDVTAPTVSCT
+1852 MTGMDVTAPTVGCT
-1866 VNGTRNGTSGWYLD
+1866 VNGTHNETSGWYLD

-1885 KLTFTDKAGA
+1885 KLTFADEAGT

-1917 PATGMVNLDAAAV
+1917 PVTGMVNLDAAAV
-1930 AAGEYTISLSD
+1930 AAGEYTIPLSD

-1948 YYKVTDRKGNVRD
+1948 YYKVTDRKGNIRD

-1969 DDVHRLE
+1969 DDVHHLE
-1976 FTGPDKAQP
+1976 FKGPDKAQP

-1996 TYGPSGGKLTGTT
+1996 TYGPSGGKLTGTE
-2009 QTEVLAELEAYQG
+2009 QTEVLAELPAYQG

-2028 LKKTQPVYTVKST
+2028 LKKKQAVYTVKST

-2048 YKNAYSDSTACEQKT
+2048 YKKAYSDSTACEQKT

-2079 EPQLIWTTCN
+2079 EPQLIWTTYN
-2089 SLIPGAAVQCAVTE
+2089 GLIPGTAVQCAVTK

-2131 GTQSQVMT
+2131 DTQSQLVT

-2148 PNSYRVYYKLSLPDG
+2148 PNSYRVYYNLSLPDG
-2163 SVYEPED
+2163 SVYEAED
-2170 MYKTYVHGQELTMPV
+2170 SYKSYVHGQELTMPV

-2208 KIGAEE
+2208 KIGAAE
-2214 YGDKICYGYF
+2214 YGDKTCYGYF

-2229 PKLAASVE
+2229 PELAASVE
-2237 SDVSPNTKGW
+2237 SNVSPNTKGW
-2247 YNTDQIRMVLSYSD
+2247 YSTDRIRIALSYSD

-2274 GGYEEIPGVITEG
+2274 GGYEEIPGVITTEG

-2311 AGNETVTEALTVK
+2311 AGNETVTDALTVK
-2324 LDTIKPVIG
+2324 LDTIKPVMG

-2345 NWLIRKDSLEITIPV
+2345 NWLIRKDSLEITVPV
-2360 AEAGSGIE
+2360 EEAGSGIE

-2444 APEITFLVNGS
+2444 APEITFSVNGS

-2504 TSIRT
+2504 TGIRT

-2526 ITVKAMDNAGNRAE
+2526 ITVKAVDNAGNRAE

-2550 SAVLVQAVEPTCLA
+2550 RAVLVKAVEPTCLTA
-2564 KGNKAY
+2564 GNKAY

-2597 KGHTETIDPAK
+2597 KGH
-2608 EATCTQ
+2608 
-2614 TGRTQGSH
+2614 SF
-2622 CSVCGVVIKAQTV
+2622 
-2635 TPALGHHY
+2635 
-2643 SGDYAYDA
+2643 SGDYVYDT
-2651 DGHWRV
+2651 DGHW
-2657 CSRCAALEE
+2657 
-2666 KHSHVYDN
+2666 K
-2674 DKDAICNDCG
+2674 
-2684 FERTIK
+2684 
-2690 NPEPEKPDT
+2690 
-2699 YRVSYKLSL
+2699 
-2708 PDGSVY
+2708 
-2714 EPEDSYKT
+2714 
-2722 YVHGQELTMPVPSQE
+2722 
-2737 GYVFCGWYDN
+2737 
-2747 AGYTGTAYTKIGAEE
+2747 
-2762 YGDKTCYGY
+2762 
-2771 FKDVQKPELAASV
+2771 
-2784 ESNVSPNTK
+2784 
-2793 GWYSTDQI
+2793 
-2801 RMVLSYSDNKGVTGL
+2801 
-2816 YGKVDDGG
+2816 
-2824 YEEINGVITEG
+2824 
-2835 GTTVTKDYA
+2835 
-2844 CVEGWHTYTFKAVDA
+2844 
-2859 AGNETVTDAMTVK
+2859 
-2872 LDTIKPE
+2872 
-2879 MGEAA
+2879 
-2884 FNEGYKNLWNW
+2884 
-2895 LIRKDSLEITIPVA
+2895 
-2909 EAGSGIESV
+2909 
-2918 DYELIREDG
+2918 
-2927 STTAGQASVKK
+2927 
-2938 ASGENSAGYTA
+2938 
-2949 VIYINPDFKGKIKIT
+2949 
-2964 ARDYAGNVSDTKM
+2964 
-2977 IGTDGSG
+2977 
-2984 IHGIIVEDHAPEI
+2984 
-2997 TFLVNGSESPEKE
+2997 
-3010 YEKAPTVVVT
+3010 
-3020 VKDDKENAISAGLAS
+3020 
-3035 AAYQIGNSAE
+3035 
-3045 CVLQEDF
+3045 
-3052 TTGIRTE
+3052 
-3059 VKFSIPEEKLPE
+3059 
-3071 AGADI
+3071 
-3076 TVKAVDNAGNLAEK
+3076 
-3090 KITVR
+3090 
-3095 IHTHRAVLVKAVE
+3095 
-3108 PTCLAE
+3108 
-3114 GNKAYYICDCGRW
+3114 
-3127 YADSSCTTEITSK
+3127 
-3140 DVVLPAKGHTE
+3140 
-3151 AIDPAKEATCMQTGL
+3151 
-3166 TQGSHC
+3166 
-3172 SDCGLVIKAQTV
+3172 
-3184 TPALG
+3184 
-3189 HHYSGDYAY
+3189 
-3198 DADGHWRVCSR
+3198 VCSR

-3232 GFERTIKNPEPEKP
+3232 GFDRTIKNPEPEKP
-3246 GGSGTETPSP
+3246 GGGRTETPSP

-3269 KLENTPE
+3269 KPENTPE
-3276 KKPEKKPENT
+3276 KKPENTPEKKPENTPERKPENT

-3317 MTEDGK
+3317 MTDDGK
-3323 ANTSGEAVP
+3323 VDTSGEAVP

-3428 TLGMYVDISLFVKI
+3428 VLGMYVDISLFVKI

-3463 PQKMQSID
+3463 PQKLQSID

-3476 VRSHE
+3476 IRSHE

-3523 SLCHICPTF
+3523 NLCHICPTF

-3546 VLLIIFRVIRRN
+3546 VLLIVFRVIRRN

>member
-1 MKIHKLKAGEK
+1 MVIIMKIHMLKDREK
-12 AARITALVLTAAL
+12 AMRGTALVLAAAL
-25 VFTSIDLAVFA
+25 VFTSIDLTVFA
-36 TANEGIKTQEVIT
+36 TNGKKIKTQEVIT
-49 GFGELD
+49 GFAELD
-55 ESAAVQLLPVGA
+55 KSVAVQLLPVGA
-67 QESEIVFP
+67 LESEIVFP
-75 DTLTVM
+75 DTLTV
-81 LETDSVEESTGDVT
+81 TVNTKSVEESVGDVT
-95 QETED
+95 QKTENP
-100 STKENTESEEIQTP
+100 TKEDTESEEIQTP
-114 EKDTEHGE
+114 EKGTEHEE
-122 STASGENTDTGE
+122 STDSGENPDTGENTDSGEHTETGENTDSGEGTGTGE
-134 STASGESTDTGE
+134 STDSGESTGTGE
-146 STASGESTDTGERT
+146 SIDSG
-160 ASEENAGTEDD
+160 ENAGSEERKGTEEDV
-171 AAEEEQPAPVET
+171 AEEEQPAEEVYAVVEEQPVAKAYTAEEEQPAEEEGAAEEVSPAPVET

-195 HVTWENNTADSFDSS
+195 HVTWELNRADSFDSS
-210 ALGNH
+210 TLGNH
-215 YVYIPV
+215 YVYTPV

-243 IGGQELA
+243 TGGQGSA

-272 KEIIDPEQLAE
+272 KEIIDREQLAE
-283 AREQLDAW
+283 AREQLDSW
-291 LAENKTEDTENKEI
+291 LAENQTDDTENKET

-319 RLKGLEHIRDTE
+319 RLEGLEHIRDTE
-331 TDCMDLKCPYHYP
+331 ADCMDLECPYHYP
-344 ETIQQRMAEDELP
+344 EMIQQRMAEDELP

-377 AMPAAAWGTD
+377 ALPAAVWDTD
-387 QPRRAPARAPALTP
+387 QPRRAPAKAPALTP
-401 HPQTLMVTED
+401 HPQTLMVTTD
-411 NENNSHTGK
+411 NENNGHAGK

-426 ESMGCSNKKHP
+426 VSMGSSDKKHP

-451 AYLAVKAYDVDEDD
+451 AYLAVKAYDVDEDY

-471 YLNDDIYLPMNQT
+471 YLNDDIYLPMDQT

-494 TIGYLS
+494 TLGYLS
-500 GTDNTWNT
+500 GTNNTWNT

-520 GKNVISVTVAPRS
+520 GKNVISVTVAPKT

-560 LQDTSTKGKTV
+560 LQDTSTKDKTV
-571 TVQSLVTIRQKGN
+571 TVQSLVTIRQKGK

-602 DACFGKAKSQEQIAL
+602 DACFGKAQSQEQIAL

-640 AINATDSFSFYFN
+640 AIKATDSFSFYFN

-675 VTITVKAED
+675 VTITVKAEN
-684 MLKIGITDVKVAD
+684 MPELGITDVKITD
-697 GATKTATVNKKYT
+697 GATHIAAENKKYT
-710 FTINYKLKGSDKSFL
+710 FTITYKLKGSEQSFL
-725 YQVWVDNIDKTAPV
+725 YPVWVDNIDKTAPV
-739 ITYTPVTVVEEEKQE
+739 LTYTPVTVVEGEQQE

-766 SDNHRLADK
+766 SDNHRLAEK
-775 PLTYTIPKDIA
+775 PLTYTIQKDIA
-786 ALPGTKTI
+786 ALPGKKTI
-794 SVKASD
+794 QVTASD

-805 TTHNCVITVTAK
+805 TTKKCEITVTAK

-856 WGVMPTPTLDFHNG
+856 WGVMPAPTLEFHNG
-870 SVKTASVIKT
+870 SAKTASVITT
-880 KNGNLIA
+880 KNGNLTA

-902 YAKVTSDGKAKVY
+902 YAKVTSDGKEKVY
-915 YSEAEKFGFG
+915 YSEAGQFGFG
-925 IPQYGTFSVSSVTGS
+925 IPQYGTFSVSSVTSS

-954 DKYQE
+954 DKLQM

-968 AVGGTHFT
+968 AVGGTHFK
-976 HTEGAVYFAEGET
+976 HQEGAVYFKEGET

-1000 TEPYQSKAGTKYSNA
+1000 TNAYQSKAGTKYSNA

-1020 LELYRVGVGG
+1020 LELYRVTGG
-1030 GTIDQTRR
+1030 GTIDQARR
-1038 SMQRTMPK
+1038 LMTRTMAK

-1060 KTITHVADTSGKNG
+1060 KTITHVAEKTGTNG
-1074 KRIADT
+1074 EQIADT
-1080 TNNQGGKATNVSFL
+1080 RGDQGGKETNVSFL
-1094 KNRYK
+1094 KNRYNF
-1099 DTNYHTSSSFPGYYT
+1099 TNYHTSSSFSSYYT

-1122 KSTAG
+1122 SSTAD
-1127 GWYYRYVLRAYEDKD
+1127 GWYYRYVLRAYEGTD
-1142 GYEHAYMG
+1142 GYEHAYLG
-1150 TEPLEDRNYDTK
+1150 TVPLENRHYNINGK
-1162 SKKADAAVAG
+1162 EAAVAG

-1183 QPAGKSAGT
+1183 QPEKGNAGT
-1192 YYFPDTRTGGGEGSY
+1192 YCFPDKRTGGGEGSY

-1212 SGTAYGYNGKTW
+1212 SGTSHDYNGKTW
-1224 VKLVGVDQ
+1224 AKLGVGQ
-1232 TCYAYFGATGD
+1232 TCYAYFGATGNGY
-1243 FDDVWYVDGLQSFV
+1243 DVWYVDSLQSFV

-1294 DGQNSSLSSSLTIS
+1294 DRQNSSLSSLTIS

-1327 TGKVSSAVSLNSDTA
+1327 TGKVSSAVSLNSDDA
-1342 LKVYSISNPG
+1342 LKVNSISSIG
-1352 SIQDMCNLSGTS
+1352 SIKDMCNLSGTS

-1376 DATKPELTVKAD
+1376 DATKPALTVKAD

-1406 SIRYAWTKD
+1406 TIRYVWTTGT
-1415 AALPGYGWQTIT
+1415 ALPGYGWQTIT

-1436 GTAGQTQTWYLH
+1436 GTAGQTQKWYLH

-1462 QAFTFM
+1462 KEFTFM
-1468 NPAITNVSVRA
+1468 NPAITDVSVRA
-1479 GSTVASA
+1479 GGATSSA
-1486 EAADVWKPGKYIVA
+1486 DAADVWKSGKYIVV
-1500 QYAGAQ
+1500 QYAGVQ
-1506 STGTK
+1506 STGTT
-1511 LTFGGPKKEV
+1511 LTFDGPKKEV
-1521 KGVTSSSGSVN
+1521 KSITSSSGSAN

-1557 EVKKIDRKKPT
+1557 EVRKIDSKKPT

-1624 AADGSYQAE
+1624 AADGSYQAQ
-1633 YIAAET
+1633 YTAAET

-1671 AVGAAL
+1671 ATAAAL

-1699 RQGSGTG
+1699 AKGSGTG

-1726 GSCTVT
+1726 GSCTVP

-1741 MDKFGNSAAAEV
+1741 MDKFGNSMAAEV
-1753 LVTRIDNEAPKLE
+1753 LVTKIDNEAPKLE

-1775 GTIGLL
+1775 GTIRLT
-1781 GVTDNHTAV
+1781 GVTDDHTAV

-1798 GYRGSGIRTREYRMQ
+1798 GYRGSGIRTKEYKMQ

-1819 TFTGDSFTVAKNGSY
+1819 TFTGDSFSVAKNGNY

-1852 MTGMDVTAPTVSCT
+1852 MTGMDVTAPTVGCT

-1885 KLTFTDKAGA
+1885 KLTFADKAGA
-1895 EGGTPSDVQS
+1895 EGGTPSGVWS

-1961 GFSEQIKK
+1961 GFSDQIKK

-1976 FTGPDKAQP
+1976 FTGPDKARP
-1985 LSAGLPMSISL
+1985 LSAGLPMRVSL
-1996 TYGPSGGKLTGTT
+1996 TYGPSGGKLTGTV
-2009 QTEVLAELEAYQG
+2009 QTEVLAELPAYQG
-2022 IYRFSE
+2022 IYSLSG
-2028 LKKTQPVYTVKST
+2028 LKKKQEVYTVKNT

-2079 EPQLIWTTCN
+2079 ESQLIWTTYN
-2089 SLIPGAAVQCAVTE
+2089 GLIPGSDVQCAVTE

-2110 GYTFGGW
+2110 GYTFCGW
-2117 YRDAECTDSRKFDF
+2117 YEDAECTDSRKFDF
-2131 GTQSQVMT
+2131 DTQSQVMT
-2139 DTTLFAKWI
+2139 DKSLFAKWI
-2148 PNSYRVYYKLSLPDG
+2148 PNSYRVYYNLSLPDG

-2170 MYKTYVHGQELTMPV
+2170 MYKTYVHGQELVMPV
-2185 PSQEGYVFCGWYDN
+2185 PSQDGYAFCGWYDN

-2208 KIGAEE
+2208 KIGAAE
-2214 YGDKICYGYF
+2214 YGDKTCYGYF

-2237 SDVSPNTKGW
+2237 SNVSPNTKGW
-2247 YNTDQIRMVLSYSD
+2247 YNTDQIRIVLSYSD
-2261 NKGVTGLYGKVDD
+2261 NKGVTNLYGKVDD
-2274 GGYEEIPGVITEG
+2274 GGYEEIPGVITKG
-2287 GTTVTKDYAC
+2287 GTTVTKEYAC

-2311 AGNETVTEALTVK
+2311 AGNETVTDALTVK

-2345 NWLIRKDSLEITIPV
+2345 NWLIRKDSLEITVPV
-2360 AEAGSGIE
+2360 EEMGSGIE
-2368 SVEYKLIPEDSSTA
+2368 SVEYKLIPEDGSTA

-2415 ARDHAGNVSDTK
+2415 ARDHAGNASDTK

-2432 GSGIHGIIVEDH
+2432 GSGIHGIIVEDN
-2444 APEITFLVNGS
+2444 APEITFLVNGG
-2455 ESPEKEYEK
+2455 ESLAEEYEK
-2464 APTVIVTVKDDKE
+2464 APTVVVAVKDDE
-2477 NAISA
+2477 NNVISA
-2482 GLASAA
+2482 GLASVA

-2497 VLQEDFT
+2497 VVQEDFT

-2509 EVKFSIPTE
+2509 EVKFSIPEE

-2526 ITVKAMDNAGNRAE
+2526 ITVKAVDNAGNRAE

-2550 SAVLVQAVEPTCLA
+2550 RAVLVKAVEPTCLA

-2583 CTTEITSQDVVLPA
+2583 CMTEITLQDVVLPA

-2608 EATCTQ
+2608 EATCMQ

-2666 KHSHVYDN
+2666 KHSHVYDD
-2674 DKDAICNDCG
+2674 DKDTICNDCG

-2690 NPEPEKPDT
+2690 KPEPE
-2699 YRVSYKLSL
+2699 
-2708 PDGSVY
+2708 
-2714 EPEDSYKT
+2714 
-2722 YVHGQELTMPVPSQE
+2722 
-2737 GYVFCGWYDN
+2737 N
-2747 AGYTGTAYTKIGAEE
+2747 
-2762 YGDKTCYGY
+2762 
-2771 FKDVQKPELAASV
+2771 KPES
-2784 ESNVSPNTK
+2784 
-2793 GWYSTDQI
+2793 
-2801 RMVLSYSDNKGVTGL
+2801 
-2816 YGKVDDGG
+2816 
-2824 YEEINGVITEG
+2824 
-2835 GTTVTKDYA
+2835 
-2844 CVEGWHTYTFKAVDA
+2844 
-2859 AGNETVTDAMTVK
+2859 
-2872 LDTIKPE
+2872 
-2879 MGEAA
+2879 
-2884 FNEGYKNLWNW
+2884 
-2895 LIRKDSLEITIPVA
+2895 
-2909 EAGSGIESV
+2909 
-2918 DYELIREDG
+2918 
-2927 STTAGQASVKK
+2927 
-2938 ASGENSAGYTA
+2938 
-2949 VIYINPDFKGKIKIT
+2949 
-2964 ARDYAGNVSDTKM
+2964 
-2977 IGTDGSG
+2977 
-2984 IHGIIVEDHAPEI
+2984 
-2997 TFLVNGSESPEKE
+2997 
-3010 YEKAPTVVVT
+3010 
-3020 VKDDKENAISAGLAS
+3020 
-3035 AAYQIGNSAE
+3035 
-3045 CVLQEDF
+3045 
-3052 TTGIRTE
+3052 
-3059 VKFSIPEEKLPE
+3059 
-3071 AGADI
+3071 
-3076 TVKAVDNAGNLAEK
+3076 
-3090 KITVR
+3090 
-3095 IHTHRAVLVKAVE
+3095 
-3108 PTCLAE
+3108 
-3114 GNKAYYICDCGRW
+3114 
-3127 YADSSCTTEITSK
+3127 
-3140 DVVLPAKGHTE
+3140 
-3151 AIDPAKEATCMQTGL
+3151 
-3166 TQGSHC
+3166 
-3172 SDCGLVIKAQTV
+3172 
-3184 TPALG
+3184 
-3189 HHYSGDYAY
+3189 
-3198 DADGHWRVCSR
+3198 
-3209 CAALEEKH
+3209 
-3217 SHVYDDDKDA
+3217 
-3227 ICNDC
+3227 
-3232 GFERTIKNPEPEKP
+3232 
-3246 GGSGTETPSP
+3246 
-3256 TVQPEKPENTPEK
+3256 KPEN
-3269 KLENTPE
+3269 
-3276 KKPEKKPENT
+3276 KPESKPENKP
-3286 TEKKPENTPENK
+3286 ESKPENKPESKPENQPENKPESKPENK
-3298 PENTPDEQ
+3298 PENKPESKLENQPENKPESKPENKPENKPESKPENQPESKPENQPENKPADSPDISGQ

-3317 MTEDGK
+3317 MTDGSK
-3323 ANTSGEAVP
+3323 VDTSGEAVP
-3332 TGNVKG
+3332 TGNVQG

-3343 TALKIG
+3343 TALELG
-3349 EGTVTVTVV
+3349 NGTVRVTVV

-3373 VVNAVLT
+3373 VVRAVLT
-3380 PAQLKSAAA
+3380 PVQLQSVAA

-3395 RVEVKDISGNVPE
+3395 RVDVKDISGNVPK

-3413 IENGIKE
+3413 IENGMKE
-3420 YRKEIPDL
+3420 YRKEMPDL
-3428 TLGMYVDISLFVKI
+3428 ILGMYVDISLFMKI

-3451 GTVEPVEVVIGI
+3451 GTEEPIEVVIGI
-3463 PQKMQSID
+3463 PLKLQSTD

-3476 VRSHE
+3476 IRSHE

-3512 QVSRTP
+3512 HVSP
-3518 QAGKC
+3518 ASQNCKC

-3546 VLLIIFRVIRRN
+3546 VLLIVWRVVQRN
-3558 RNVREN
+3558 RNVGEK
-3564 QKP
+3564 QEP

>member
-12 AARITALVLTAAL
+12 AARGTALVLTAAL
-25 VFTSIDLAVFA
+25 VFTSIDLSVFA

-49 GFGELD
+49 GFGALD

-122 STASGENTDTGE
+122 STASGESTDTGE

-146 STASGESTDTGERT
+146 SMDSGESTDTGESMDSGESTDVGESTASGESTDTGESMDSGESTDTGESMDSGESTDVGEST

-171 AAEEEQPAPVET
+171 AAEEET
-183 IPPVKSTRETSI
+183 IPPVKSTWETSI

-210 ALGNH
+210 VLGNH

-221 IPEEYRVADGVSLP
+221 IPEEYRLADGVSLP

-243 IGGQELA
+243 KEGQELA

-265 LSTGVEN
+265 LSSGEKN
-272 KEIIDPEQLAE
+272 KDMIEPEQLAG

-291 LAENKTEDTENKEI
+291 LAENKTEDTENKET

-319 RLKGLEHIRDTE
+319 RLEGLEHIRDTE

-344 ETIQQRMAEDELP
+344 ELIQQRMAEDELP
-357 ELLTLEDL
+357 ELLTLENL

-387 QPRRAPARAPALTP
+387 LPLRAPARASALTP

-471 YLNDDIYLPMNQT
+471 YLNDDIYLPMDQT
-484 NKFNKNYNNE
+484 NQSGKKYNKE

-584 KEYATEYT
+584 KEYSTEYT

-617 SMPLDSPSGV
+617 SMPLNSPGGV

-640 AINATDSFSFYFN
+640 KIKATDSFSFYFN

-684 MLKIGITDVKVAD
+684 MLKLGITDVKVAA
-697 GATKTATVNKKYT
+697 GATMKATENKKYA
-710 FTINYKLKGSDKSFL
+710 FTITYKLKGSEKSFS
-725 YQVWVDNIDKTAPV
+725 YPVWVDNIDKTAPV
-739 ITYTPVTVVEEEKQE
+739 LTYTPVTVVEDEQQE

-766 SDNHRLADK
+766 SDNHRLAEK
-775 PLTYTIPKDIA
+775 PLTYTIQNNIA
-786 ALPGTKTI
+786 ALPGKKTI
-794 SVKASD
+794 QVTASD

-805 TTHNCVITVTAK
+805 TTTNCEITVIAK

-835 FELKAV
+835 FNLNAV

-856 WGVMPTPTLDFHNG
+856 WGVMPAPTVDFHNG
-870 SVKTASVIKT
+870 SKRTASVVTT
-880 KNGNLIA
+880 KNGNLNV
-887 KATGLTSGVEYYARA
+887 KATGLNAGVEYYARA
-902 YAKVTSDGKAKVY
+902 YAKVTSDGKEKVY

-925 IPQYGTFSVSSVTGS
+925 IPKYGTFSVSSVTGS

-954 DKYQE
+954 DKYQV

-976 HTEGAVYFAEGET
+976 HTEGAVFFAEGET

-1030 GTIDQTRR
+1030 GTIDQAHR
-1038 SMQRTMPK
+1038 SMLRTMPK

-1060 KTITHVADTSGKNG
+1060 KTITHVADTSGING
-1074 KRIADT
+1074 QQIADT
-1080 TNNQGGKATNVSFL
+1080 TDKQGGKETNVSFL
-1094 KNRYK
+1094 KNRYNF
-1099 DTNYHTSSSFPGYYT
+1099 TNYNTSSSFSGYYT
-1114 DARQQEYL
+1114 DIWQQEYL
-1122 KSTAG
+1122 RSTAG
-1127 GWYYRYVLRAYEDKD
+1127 GWYYRYVLKAYEGTD
-1142 GYEHAYMG
+1142 GYEHAYLG
-1150 TEPLEDRNYDTK
+1150 TVPLEDRHYNING
-1162 SKKADAAVAG
+1162 KKAAVAG

-1183 QPAGKSAGT
+1183 QPEKNNAGT
-1192 YYFPDTRTGGGEGSY
+1192 YSFPDTRTGGGEGAG
-1207 YPKNS
+1207 YPLNS
-1212 SGTAYGYNGKTW
+1212 SGTTHDYNGKTW
-1224 VKLVGVDQ
+1224 VKLGVNQ
-1232 TCYAYFGATGD
+1232 TCYAYFGATGSGV
-1243 FDDVWYVDGLQSFV
+1243 DVWYVDGLQSFV

-1271 PMAGGTYLPGDP
+1271 PMAKGTYLPGDP

-1294 DGQNSSLSSSLTIS
+1294 DRQNSSLSSSLTIS

-1327 TGKVSSAVSLNSDTA
+1327 TGTVSSAVSLNSDTA
-1342 LKVYSISNPG
+1342 LQVNSISNPD
-1352 SIQDMCNLSGTS
+1352 SIKDMCNLSGTS

-1376 DATKPELTVKAD
+1376 DATKPVLTVRAD

-1396 KATITATGAD
+1396 KATITATAAA
-1406 SIRYAWTKD
+1406 SIQYAWTKD
-1415 AALPGYGWQTIT
+1415 AKLPGYGWQTIT

-1462 QAFTFM
+1462 QKFTFM
-1468 NPAITNVSVRA
+1468 NPAITDVSVRA
-1479 GSTVASA
+1479 DSTAASA
-1486 EAADVWKPGKYIVA
+1486 DAADVWKSGKYIVV

-1506 STGTK
+1506 STGTT
-1511 LTFGGPKKEV
+1511 LTFDGPKKEV
-1521 KGVTSSSGSVN
+1521 KSITSSSGSAN

-1545 TDTYGNVISKTI
+1545 TDSYGNVISKTI

-1596 GSGVAKVEYAWTN
+1596 GSGLAKVEYAWTN
-1609 TTGTPSTSTWKTLTA
+1609 TAGTPSASAWKTLTA

-1633 YIAAET
+1633 YTAAEA

-1648 RVTDGAGNVSET
+1648 RVTDNAGNVSET

-1671 AVGAAL
+1671 AVAAAL

-1721 ENMTV
+1721 ENMTG

-1753 LVTRIDNEAPKLE
+1753 LVTQIDNEAPKL
-1766 ALTAASDKP
+1766 ASLTTAGGKP
-1775 GTIGLL
+1775 GTIRLT

-1790 YDQKGNIT
+1790 YDQRGNIT
-1798 GYRGSGIRTREYRMQ
+1798 GYGGSGIRIREYRMP

-1819 TFTGDSFTVAKNGSY
+1819 AFTGDSFSVAKNGSY
-1834 VVRLTDNAG
+1834 MVRLTDNAG

-1852 MTGMDVTAPTVSCT
+1852 MAGMDVTAPTVSCT
-1866 VNGTRNGTSGWYLD
+1866 VNGTLNGASGWYLD

-1885 KLTFTDKAGA
+1885 KLTFADKAGT
-1895 EGGTPSDVQS
+1895 EGGTPSGVQS
-1905 AAYQWVTDTSKK
+1905 AAYQWVTDTSQK
-1917 PATGMVNLDAAAV
+1917 PVTGMVNLDAAAV

-1941 YYGTCYL
+1941 YCGTCYL
-1948 YYKVTDRKGNVRD
+1948 YYKVTDRKGNIRD

-1969 DDVHRLE
+1969 DNVHSLE

-1996 TYGPSGGKLTGTT
+1996 TYGPSGGKLTGTE
-2009 QTEVLAELEAYQG
+2009 QTEVLAELPAYQG
-2022 IYRFSE
+2022 IYRLSG
-2028 LKKTQPVYTVKST
+2028 LKKIQPVYTVKST

-2048 YKNAYSDSTACEQKT
+2048 YKKAYSDSTACEQKT

-2074 GGSSV
+2074 GGSNV
-2079 EPQLIWTTCN
+2079 EPQLIWTTYN
-2089 SLIPGAAVQCAVTE
+2089 GLIPEPAVQCAVTE
-2103 PQEPVRE
+2103 PQEPVRK

-2117 YRDAECTDSRKFDF
+2117 YRDAKCTDSRKFDF

-2148 PNSYRVYYKLSLPDG
+2148 PNSYRVNYKLSLPDG
-2163 SVYEPED
+2163 SVYEAED
-2170 MYKTYVHGQELTMPV
+2170 SYKSYVHGQELTMPV

-2208 KIGAEE
+2208 KIGAAE
-2214 YGDKICYGYF
+2214 YGDKTCYGYF

-2237 SDVSPNTKGW
+2237 SNVNPNTKGW
-2247 YNTDQIRMVLSYSD
+2247 YNTDQIRIVLSYSD

-2311 AGNETVTEALTVK
+2311 AGNVTVTDALTVK
-2324 LDTIKPVIG
+2324 LDTIKPVMG

-2345 NWLIRKDSLEITIPV
+2345 NWLIRKDSLEITVPV
-2360 AEAGSGIE
+2360 EEMGSGIE

-2401 IYINPDFKGKIMIT
+2401 IYINPDFKGKIMII
-2415 ARDHAGNVSDTK
+2415 ARDHAGNASDTK

-2444 APEITFLVNGS
+2444 APEITFSVNGS

-2509 EVKFSIPTE
+2509 EVKFSIPKE

-2526 ITVKAMDNAGNRAE
+2526 ITVKAVDNAGNRAE

-2550 SAVLVQAVEPTCLA
+2550 RAVLVQAVEPTCLT

-2597 KGHTETIDPAK
+2597 KGH
-2608 EATCTQ
+2608 
-2614 TGRTQGSH
+2614 SF
-2622 CSVCGVVIKAQTV
+2622 
-2635 TPALGHHY
+2635 
-2643 SGDYAYDA
+2643 SGDYVYDT
-2651 DGHWRV
+2651 DGHWKV
-2657 CSRCAALEE
+2657 CSRC
-2666 KHSHVYDN
+2666 D
-2674 DKDAICNDCG
+2674 
-2684 FERTIK
+2684 
-2690 NPEPEKPDT
+2690 
-2699 YRVSYKLSL
+2699 
-2708 PDGSVY
+2708 
-2714 EPEDSYKT
+2714 
-2722 YVHGQELTMPVPSQE
+2722 
-2737 GYVFCGWYDN
+2737 
-2747 AGYTGTAYTKIGAEE
+2747 
-2762 YGDKTCYGY
+2762 
-2771 FKDVQKPELAASV
+2771 
-2784 ESNVSPNTK
+2784 
-2793 GWYSTDQI
+2793 
-2801 RMVLSYSDNKGVTGL
+2801 
-2816 YGKVDDGG
+2816 
-2824 YEEINGVITEG
+2824 
-2835 GTTVTKDYA
+2835 
-2844 CVEGWHTYTFKAVDA
+2844 
-2859 AGNETVTDAMTVK
+2859 
-2872 LDTIKPE
+2872 
-2879 MGEAA
+2879 
-2884 FNEGYKNLWNW
+2884 
-2895 LIRKDSLEITIPVA
+2895 
-2909 EAGSGIESV
+2909 
-2918 DYELIREDG
+2918 
-2927 STTAGQASVKK
+2927 
-2938 ASGENSAGYTA
+2938 
-2949 VIYINPDFKGKIKIT
+2949 
-2964 ARDYAGNVSDTKM
+2964 
-2977 IGTDGSG
+2977 
-2984 IHGIIVEDHAPEI
+2984 
-2997 TFLVNGSESPEKE
+2997 
-3010 YEKAPTVVVT
+3010 
-3020 VKDDKENAISAGLAS
+3020 
-3035 AAYQIGNSAE
+3035 
-3045 CVLQEDF
+3045 
-3052 TTGIRTE
+3052 
-3059 VKFSIPEEKLPE
+3059 
-3071 AGADI
+3071 
-3076 TVKAVDNAGNLAEK
+3076 
-3090 KITVR
+3090 
-3095 IHTHRAVLVKAVE
+3095 
-3108 PTCLAE
+3108 
-3114 GNKAYYICDCGRW
+3114 
-3127 YADSSCTTEITSK
+3127 
-3140 DVVLPAKGHTE
+3140 
-3151 AIDPAKEATCMQTGL
+3151 
-3166 TQGSHC
+3166 
-3172 SDCGLVIKAQTV
+3172 
-3184 TPALG
+3184 ALG
-3189 HHYSGDYAY
+3189 K
-3198 DADGHWRVCSR
+3198 
-3209 CAALEEKH
+3209 KH
-3217 SHVYDDDKDA
+3217 SHVYDDDRDT

-3232 GFERTIKNPEPEKP
+3232 GFDRTIKKPEPEKP
-3246 GGSGTETPSP
+3246 GGGGTETPSP
-3256 TVQPEKPENTPEK
+3256 TVQPENTPERKPENTPENK
-3269 KLENTPE
+3269 PENTPENKPENKPQNTPE
-3276 KKPEKKPENT
+3276 KKPED
-3286 TEKKPENTPENK
+3286 TPENK

-3306 PDIGDVLNVPE
+3306 PDIRDDVDVSE

-3343 TALKIG
+3343 TALDFG
-3349 EGTVTVTVV
+3349 DGTVIVTVV

-3395 RVEVKDISGNVPE
+3395 RVEVKDISGNVPR
-3408 KDKSA
+3408 KDKSV

-3442 GEADWNAVT
+3442 GESDWNAVT
-3451 GTVEPVEVVIGI
+3451 GTAEPVEVVIGI

-3476 VRSHE
+3476 IRSHE

-3512 QVSRTP
+3512 QVNRTP

-3541 ILIMA
+3541 ILIIA
-3546 VLLIIFRVIRRN
+3546 VLLIVFRVIRRN

>member
-1 MKIHKLKAGEK
+1 MVIIMKIHMLKDREK
-12 AARITALVLTAAL
+12 AMRGTALVLAAAL
-25 VFTSIDLAVFA
+25 VFTSIDLTVFA
-36 TANEGIKTQEVIT
+36 TNGKKIKTQEVIT
-49 GFGELD
+49 GFAELD
-55 ESAAVQLLPVGA
+55 KSVAVQLLPVGA
-67 QESEIVFP
+67 LESEIVFP

-81 LETDSVEESTGDVT
+81 VDTKSVEESVGDVT
-95 QETED
+95 QKTENP
-100 STKENTESEEIQTP
+100 TKEDTESEEIQTP
-114 EKDTEHGE
+114 EKGTEHEESTDSGENPDTGE
-122 STASGENTDTGE
+122 SIDSGESAETGENTDSGEGTGTGE
-134 STASGESTDTGE
+134 STDSGESTGTGE
-146 STASGESTDTGERT
+146 SIDSG
-160 ASEENAGTEDD
+160 ENAGPEERKGTEED
-171 AAEEEQPAPVET
+171 AAEEVYAVVEEQPVAKAYTAEEEQPPEEEGAAEEVSPAPVET

-195 HVTWENNTADSFDSS
+195 HVTWEHNRADSFDSS
-210 ALGNH
+210 TLGNH
-215 YVYIPV
+215 YVYTPV

-243 IGGQELA
+243 TGGQGPA

-272 KEIIDPEQLAE
+272 KEIIDREQLAE
-283 AREQLDAW
+283 AREQLDSW
-291 LAENKTEDTENKEI
+291 LAENQTDDTENKET
-305 LSGEEEERLAELIQ
+305 LSGEEKERLAELIA
-319 RLKGLEHIRDTE
+319 RLEGLEHIRDTE
-331 TDCMDLKCPYHYP
+331 TDCMDLECPYHYP
-344 ETIQQRMAEDELP
+344 EMIQQRMAEDELP

-377 AMPAAAWGTD
+377 ALPAAVWDTD
-387 QPRRAPARAPALTP
+387 QPLRAPAKAPALTP
-401 HPQTLMVTED
+401 HPQTLMVTTD

-426 ESMGCSNKKHP
+426 VSMGISDKKHP

-451 AYLAVKAYDVDEDD
+451 AYLAVKAYDVDEDY

-471 YLNDDIYLPMNQT
+471 YLNDDIYLPMDQT
-484 NKFNKNYNNE
+484 NQSGKNYNKE

-508 TVLEIP
+508 TILEIP

-520 GKNVISVTVAPRS
+520 GKNVVSVTVAPPG

-549 ADPNIEKFSLE
+549 ADPDIEKFSLE

-571 TVQSLVTIRQKGN
+571 TVQSLVTIRQKGK

-602 DACFGKAKSQEQIAL
+602 DACFGKAQSQEQIAL

-640 AINATDSFSFYFN
+640 AIKATDSFSFYFN

-675 VTITVKAED
+675 VTITVKAEV
-684 MLKIGITDVKVAD
+684 MPKLGITDVKVAA

-725 YQVWVDNIDKTAPV
+725 YPVWVDNIDKTAPV

-786 ALPGTKTI
+786 ALPGKKTI
-794 SVKASD
+794 QVTASD

-805 TTHNCVITVTAK
+805 TTKKCEITVTAK

-835 FELKAV
+835 FDLKAV

-856 WGVMPTPTLDFHNG
+856 WGVMPAPTLEFHNG
-870 SVKTASVIKT
+870 SSKTASVIT
-880 KNGNLIA
+880 AKNGNLNV
-887 KATGLTSGVEYYARA
+887 KATGLNAGVEYYARA
-902 YAKVTSDGKAKVY
+902 YARVTAAGKEKVY
-915 YSEAEKFGFG
+915 YSEAGKFGFG
-925 IPQYGTFSVSSVTGS
+925 IPQYGTFSVSSVSGS

-954 DKYQE
+954 DKAQT
-959 VYYRTVNGS
+959 VYCRTVNGS

-976 HTEGAVYFAEGET
+976 HIPPSPVYFKEGET

-1000 TEPYQSKAGTKYSNA
+1000 TNAYQSKEGTKYSNA

-1020 LELYRVGVGG
+1020 LEIYRVTGG
-1030 GTIDQTRR
+1030 GTIDQARR
-1038 SMQRTMPK
+1038 SMLRTMPK

-1060 KTITHVADTSGKNG
+1060 RSITHVTETTGTNG
-1074 KRIADT
+1074 KKIADT

-1094 KNRYK
+1094 TNR
-1099 DTNYHTSSSFPGYYT
+1099 DNAINYNTRSSFTDYYK

-1127 GWYYRYVLRAYEDKD
+1127 GWYYRYVLKAYEFED

-1150 TEPLEDRNYDTK
+1150 TEPLEDRNYDTE
-1162 SKKADAAVAG
+1162 SKKPYAAVAG
-1172 VNGQLWACNFL
+1172 VRGQLWACNFL
-1183 QPAGKSAGT
+1183 QPQKKAVGT
-1192 YYFPDTRTGGGEGSY
+1192 YSFPDTRTGGDEGAGC
-1207 YPKNS
+1207 PKNS
-1212 SGTAYGYNGKTW
+1212 SGTTHGYNSKTW
-1224 VKLVGVDQ
+1224 VKLGVDQ

-1243 FDDVWYVDGLQSFV
+1243 GKDIWYVDGLQSFV

-1271 PMAGGTYLPGDP
+1271 PMAKGTYLPGDP

-1294 DGQNSSLSSSLTIS
+1294 DGRNSSLSSSLTIS

-1327 TGKVSSAVSLNSDTA
+1327 TGEVSSAVSLNSDTA
-1342 LKVYSISNPG
+1342 LKVNSISNLS
-1352 SIQDMCNLSGTS
+1352 SIKDMCNLSGTS

-1376 DATKPELTVKAD
+1376 DATKPALTVKAD

-1406 SIRYAWTKD
+1406 SIRYVWTKD
-1415 AALPGYGWQTIT
+1415 TALPGYGWQTIT

-1468 NPAITNVSVRA
+1468 NPAITDVSVRA
-1479 GSTVASA
+1479 GNTTASA
-1486 EAADVWKPGKYIVA
+1486 DAADVWKPGKYIVV

-1511 LTFGGPKKEV
+1511 LTFDGPKKEV
-1521 KGVTSSSGSVN
+1521 KSITSSNGSAN

-1545 TDTYGNVISKTI
+1545 TDTYGNVISETI
-1557 EVKKIDRKKPT
+1557 EVRKIDRKEPT

-1577 GADTVYNELII
+1577 GADTVYNELTI

-1609 TTGTPSTSTWKTLTA
+1609 TAGAPSAWKTLTA
-1624 AADGSYQAE
+1624 AADGSYQAQ
-1633 YIAAET
+1633 YTAEET
-1639 SKTAKYLHV
+1639 TKTAKYLHV

-1671 AVGAAL
+1671 ATAAAL

-1706 AGALAFVYTPKGTVT
+1706 AGALAFVYTPNGTVT
-1721 ENMTV
+1721 ENMTG

-1741 MDKFGNSAAAEV
+1741 MDKFGNSEAAEV
-1753 LVTRIDNEAPKLE
+1753 LVTKIDNEAPKLDS
-1766 ALTAASDKP
+1766 LTAAGSKP
-1775 GTIGLL
+1775 GTIRLI
-1781 GVTDNHTAV
+1781 GVTDDHTAV
-1790 YDQKGNIT
+1790 YDRKGNIT
-1798 GYRGSGIRTREYRMQ
+1798 GYRGSGIRTREYRMP

-1819 TFTGDSFTVAKNGSY
+1819 TFTGDSFTVKKNGSY

-1843 NVSEEYRVE
+1843 NVSEEYSVE
-1852 MTGMDVTAPTVSCT
+1852 MTGMDATAPTVSCT
-1866 VNGTRNGTSGWYLD
+1866 VNGTLNGTSGWYLD

-1885 KLTFTDKAGA
+1885 KLTFTDKAGT
-1895 EGGTPSDVQS
+1895 EGGTPSGVQS
-1905 AAYQWVTDTSKK
+1905 AAYQWVTDTSQK

-1948 YYKVTDRKGNVRD
+1948 YYKVTDRKGNIRD

-1985 LSAGLPMSISL
+1985 LSAGLPMSVSL
-1996 TYGPSGGKLTGTT
+1996 TYGPSGGKLTGTV
-2009 QTEVLAELEAYQG
+2009 QTEVLAELPAYQG

-2028 LKKTQPVYTVKST
+2028 LKKKQAVYTVKNT
-2041 GTKQIQY
+2041 GIKQIQY
-2048 YKNAYSDSTACEQKT
+2048 YKKAYSDSTACEQKT
-2063 FYVRQITFDSQ
+2063 FYVRQITFDSR

-2079 EPQLIWTTCN
+2079 EPQLIWTTYN
-2089 SLIPGAAVQCAVTE
+2089 GLIPGTAVQCAVTK

-2117 YRDAECTDSRKFDF
+2117 YEDAECTDSRKFDF
-2131 GTQSQVMT
+2131 DTQSQVMT
-2139 DTTLFAKWI
+2139 DKTLFAKWI
-2148 PNSYRVYYKLSLPDG
+2148 PNSYRVYYNLSLPDG

-2170 MYKTYVHGQELTMPV
+2170 MYKTYVHGQELVMPV
-2185 PSQEGYVFCGWYDN
+2185 PSQDGYAFCGWYDN

-2208 KIGAEE
+2208 KIGAAE
-2214 YGDKICYGYF
+2214 YGDKTCYGYF

-2237 SDVSPNTKGW
+2237 SNVSPNTKGW
-2247 YNTDQIRMVLSYSD
+2247 YNTDQIRIVLSYSD
-2261 NKGVTGLYGKVDD
+2261 NKGVTDLYGKVDD

-2311 AGNETVTEALTVK
+2311 AGNETVTDALTVK

-2345 NWLIRKDSLEITIPV
+2345 NWLIRKDSLEITVPI
-2360 AEAGSGIE
+2360 EETGSGIE
-2368 SVEYKLIPEDSSTA
+2368 SVEYKLIPEDGSTA

-2427 MIGTD
+2427 TIGTD

-2444 APEITFLVNGS
+2444 APEITFLVNGG
-2455 ESPEKEYEK
+2455 ESLAEEYEK
-2464 APTVIVTVKDDKE
+2464 APTVVVAVKDDE
-2477 NAISA
+2477 NNVISA
-2482 GLASAA
+2482 GLASVA

-2497 VLQEDFT
+2497 VVQEDFT

-2509 EVKFSIPTE
+2509 EVKFSIPEE

-2526 ITVKAMDNAGNRAE
+2526 ITVKAVDNAGNQAE

-2550 SAVLVQAVEPTCLA
+2550 RAVLVKAVEPTCLA

-2583 CTTEITSQDVVLPA
+2583 CMTEITLQDVVLPA

-2608 EATCTQ
+2608 EATCMQ

-2651 DGHWRV
+2651 
-2657 CSRCAALEE
+2657 A
-2666 KHSHVYDN
+2666 
-2674 DKDAICNDCG
+2674 
-2684 FERTIK
+2684 
-2690 NPEPEKPDT
+2690 
-2699 YRVSYKLSL
+2699 
-2708 PDGSVY
+2708 
-2714 EPEDSYKT
+2714 
-2722 YVHGQELTMPVPSQE
+2722 
-2737 GYVFCGWYDN
+2737 
-2747 AGYTGTAYTKIGAEE
+2747 
-2762 YGDKTCYGY
+2762 
-2771 FKDVQKPELAASV
+2771 
-2784 ESNVSPNTK
+2784 
-2793 GWYSTDQI
+2793 
-2801 RMVLSYSDNKGVTGL
+2801 
-2816 YGKVDDGG
+2816 
-2824 YEEINGVITEG
+2824 
-2835 GTTVTKDYA
+2835 
-2844 CVEGWHTYTFKAVDA
+2844 
-2859 AGNETVTDAMTVK
+2859 
-2872 LDTIKPE
+2872 
-2879 MGEAA
+2879 
-2884 FNEGYKNLWNW
+2884 
-2895 LIRKDSLEITIPVA
+2895 
-2909 EAGSGIESV
+2909 
-2918 DYELIREDG
+2918 
-2927 STTAGQASVKK
+2927 
-2938 ASGENSAGYTA
+2938 
-2949 VIYINPDFKGKIKIT
+2949 
-2964 ARDYAGNVSDTKM
+2964 
-2977 IGTDGSG
+2977 
-2984 IHGIIVEDHAPEI
+2984 
-2997 TFLVNGSESPEKE
+2997 
-3010 YEKAPTVVVT
+3010 
-3020 VKDDKENAISAGLAS
+3020 
-3035 AAYQIGNSAE
+3035 
-3045 CVLQEDF
+3045 
-3052 TTGIRTE
+3052 
-3059 VKFSIPEEKLPE
+3059 
-3071 AGADI
+3071 
-3076 TVKAVDNAGNLAEK
+3076 
-3090 KITVR
+3090 
-3095 IHTHRAVLVKAVE
+3095 
-3108 PTCLAE
+3108 
-3114 GNKAYYICDCGRW
+3114 
-3127 YADSSCTTEITSK
+3127 
-3140 DVVLPAKGHTE
+3140 
-3151 AIDPAKEATCMQTGL
+3151 
-3166 TQGSHC
+3166 
-3172 SDCGLVIKAQTV
+3172 
-3184 TPALG
+3184 
-3189 HHYSGDYAY
+3189 
-3198 DADGHWRVCSR
+3198 GHWRVCSR

-3217 SHVYDDDKDA
+3217 SHVYDDDKDT

-3232 GFERTIKNPEPEKP
+3232 GFERTIK
-3246 GGSGTETPSP
+3246 
-3256 TVQPEKPENTPEK
+3256 KPE
-3269 KLENTPE
+3269 
-3276 KKPEKKPENT
+3276 
-3286 TEKKPENTPENK
+3286 PENK
-3298 PENTPDEQ
+3298 PESKPENKPESKPENKPESKPENQPENKPESKPENKPESKPENQPESKPENQPENKPESKPENKLESKPENKPQSKPENKPESKPENQPENKPADSPDISGQ

-3317 MTEDGK
+3317 MTDGGK
-3323 ANTSGEAVP
+3323 VDTSGEAVP
-3332 TGNVKG
+3332 TGNVQG

-3343 TALKIG
+3343 TALELG
-3349 EGTVTVTVV
+3349 NGTVRVTVV
-3358 CEEQEYTAGV
+3358 CQEQEYTAGV

-3373 VVNAVLT
+3373 VVRAVLT
-3380 PAQLKSAAA
+3380 PVQLQSVAA

-3395 RVEVKDISGNVPE
+3395 RVDVKDISGNVPK
-3408 KDKSA
+3408 KDKST

-3420 YRKEIPDL
+3420 YRKEMPDL
-3428 TLGMYVDISLFVKI
+3428 ILGMYVDISLFMKI

-3451 GTVEPVEVVIGI
+3451 GTEEPIEVVIGI
-3463 PQKMQSID
+3463 PLKLQSTD

-3476 VRSHE
+3476 IRSHE

-3512 QVSRTP
+3512 HVSP
-3518 QAGKC
+3518 ASQNCKC

-3546 VLLIIFRVIRRN
+3546 VLLIVWRVVRRN
-3558 RNVREN
+3558 RNVGEKR
-3564 QKP
+3564 KFLF

>member
-1 MKIHKLKAGEK
+1 MVIIMKIHMLKDREK
-12 AARITALVLTAAL
+12 AMRGTALVLAAAL
-25 VFTSIDLAVFA
+25 VFTSIDLTVFA
-36 TANEGIKTQEVIT
+36 TNGKKIKTQEVIT
-49 GFGELD
+49 GFAELD
-55 ESAAVQLLPVGA
+55 KSVAVQLLPVGA
-67 QESEIVFP
+67 LESEIVFP
-75 DTLTVM
+75 DTLTV
-81 LETDSVEESTGDVT
+81 TVDTKSVEESVGDVT
-95 QETED
+95 QKTENP
-100 STKENTESEEIQTP
+100 TKEDTESEEIQTP
-114 EKDTEHGE
+114 EKGTEHEE
-122 STASGENTDTGE
+122 STDSGENPDTGENTDSGEHTETGENTDSGEGTGTGE
-134 STASGESTDTGE
+134 STDSGESTGTGE
-146 STASGESTDTGERT
+146 SIDSG
-160 ASEENAGTEDD
+160 ENAGPEERKGTEED
-171 AAEEEQPAPVET
+171 AAEEEQPAEEVYAVVEEQPVAKAYTAEEEQPPEEEGAAEEVSPAPVET

-195 HVTWENNTADSFDSS
+195 HVTWEHNRADSFDSS
-210 ALGNH
+210 TLGNH
-215 YVYIPV
+215 YVYTPV

-243 IGGQELA
+243 TGGQGSA

-272 KEIIDPEQLAE
+272 KEIIDREQLAE
-283 AREQLDAW
+283 AREQLDSW
-291 LAENKTEDTENKEI
+291 LAENQTDDTENKET
-305 LSGEEEERLAELIQ
+305 LSGEEEERLAELIA
-319 RLKGLEHIRDTE
+319 RLEGLEHIRDTE
-331 TDCMDLKCPYHYP
+331 TDCMDLECPYHYP
-344 ETIQQRMAEDELP
+344 EMIQQRMAEDELP

-377 AMPAAAWGTD
+377 ALPAAVWDTD
-387 QPRRAPARAPALTP
+387 QPRRAPAKAPALTP
-401 HPQTLMVTED
+401 HPQTLMVTTD

-426 ESMGCSNKKHP
+426 VSMGSSDKKHP

-451 AYLAVKAYDVDEDD
+451 AYLAVKAYDVDEDY

-471 YLNDDIYLPMNQT
+471 YLNDDIYLPMDQT

-494 TIGYLS
+494 TLGYLS
-500 GTDNTWNT
+500 GTNNTWNT

-520 GKNVISVTVAPRS
+520 GKNVISVTVAPKT

-560 LQDTSTKGKTV
+560 LQDTSTKDKTV
-571 TVQSLVTIRQKGN
+571 TVQSLVTIRQKGK

-640 AINATDSFSFYFN
+640 AIKATDSFSFYFN

-684 MLKIGITDVKVAD
+684 MPKLGITDVKVAA

-725 YQVWVDNIDKTAPV
+725 YPVWVDNIDKTAPV
-739 ITYTPVTVVEEEKQE
+739 ITYAPVTVVEEEKQE

-766 SDNHRLADK
+766 SDNHRLVEK
-775 PLTYTIPKDIA
+775 PLTYTIQNNIA
-786 ALPGTKTI
+786 ALPGKKTI
-794 SVKASD
+794 KVTASD

-805 TTHNCVITVTAK
+805 TTKNCVITVTAK

-835 FELKAV
+835 FDLKAV

-856 WGVMPTPTLDFHNG
+856 WGVMPAPTLDFHNG
-870 SVKTASVIKT
+870 SAKTAPVVTT
-880 KNGNLIA
+880 KNGNLNA
-887 KATGLTSGVEYYARA
+887 KAKGLNAGVEYYARA
-902 YAKVTSDGKAKVY
+902 YAKVMAAGKEKVY
-915 YSEAEKFGFG
+915 YSEAGKFGFG
-925 IPQYGTFSVSSVTGS
+925 IPQYGTFSVSSVSGS
-940 NGKATFTITRSNGT
+940 GGRATFTITRSNGT
-954 DKYQE
+954 DKLQM

-976 HTEGAVYFAEGET
+976 HQEGAVYFATGET

-1000 TEPYQSKAGTKYSNA
+1000 TNAYQSKEETKYSNA

-1020 LELYRVGVGG
+1020 LELYRVTGG
-1030 GTIDQTRR
+1030 GTIDQARR
-1038 SMQRTMPK
+1038 SMTRTMAK

-1060 KTITHVADTSGKNG
+1060 KTITHVGETSGKNG
-1074 KRIADT
+1074 KKIADT
-1080 TNNQGGKATNVSFL
+1080 TKKQGGSETNVSFL
-1094 KNRYK
+1094 TNRDGK
-1099 DTNYHTSSSFPGYYT
+1099 PNYNTRSSFFDYYT
-1114 DARQQEYL
+1114 DTRQQEYL

-1127 GWYYRYVLRAYEDKD
+1127 GWYYRYVLRAYEFED
-1142 GYEHAYMG
+1142 GYEHAYLG
-1150 TEPLEDRNYDTK
+1150 FQPLEDKHYGI
-1162 SKKADAAVAG
+1162 KKNDAAVTG
-1172 VNGQLWACNFL
+1172 VTGQLWACNFL
-1183 QPAGKSAGT
+1183 QPQQKAEGT
-1192 YYFPDTRTGGGEGSY
+1192 YSFPDKRTGGIEGAGYPLNSY
-1207 YPKNS
+1207 
-1212 SGTAYGYNGKTW
+1212 GTAYIYNDKTW
-1224 VKLVGVDQ
+1224 VKLGVDQ
-1232 TCYAYFGATGD
+1232 TCYAYFGATGANT
-1243 FDDVWYVDGLQSFV
+1243 DVWYVDGLQSFV

-1271 PMAGGTYLPGDP
+1271 PMAKGTYLPGDP
-1283 ITVALVFDEIV
+1283 ITIALVFDEIV
-1294 DGQNSSLSSSLTIS
+1294 DGRNSSLSSSLTIS

-1327 TGKVSSAVSLNSDTA
+1327 TGEVSSAVSLNSDTA
-1342 LKVYSISNPG
+1342 LKVNSISNLS
-1352 SIQDMCNLSGTS
+1352 SIKDMCNLSGTS

-1376 DATKPELTVKAD
+1376 DATKPALTVKAD

-1406 SIRYAWTKD
+1406 SIRYVWTKD
-1415 AALPGYGWQTIT
+1415 TALPGYGWQTIT

-1462 QAFTFM
+1462 LAFTFM
-1468 NPAITNVSVRA
+1468 NPAITGVSVRA
-1479 GSTVASA
+1479 GNTTASA
-1486 EAADVWKPGKYIVA
+1486 DAADVWKLGKYIVV

-1511 LTFGGPKKEV
+1511 LTFDGPKKVEQ
-1521 KGVTSSSGSVN
+1521 GVTSSSGSVN

-1557 EVKKIDRKKPT
+1557 EVRKIDRKKPT

-1609 TTGTPSTSTWKTLTA
+1609 TAGAPSAWKTLTA
-1624 AADGSYQAE
+1624 AADGSYQAQ
-1633 YIAAET
+1633 YTAEET
-1639 SKTAKYLHV
+1639 TKTAKYLHV

-1671 AVGAAL
+1671 ATAAAL

-1682 TGNPSSWTKSA
+1682 TGNPASWTKSA

-1706 AGALAFVYTPKGTVT
+1706 AGALAFVYTPNGTVT
-1721 ENMTV
+1721 ENMTG

-1741 MDKFGNSAAAEV
+1741 MDKFGNSEAAEA
-1753 LVTRIDNEAPKLE
+1753 LVTKIDNEAPKLE

-1775 GTIGLL
+1775 GTIRLI
-1781 GVTDNHTAV
+1781 GVTDDHTAV
-1790 YDQKGNIT
+1790 YDRKGNIT
-1798 GYRGSGIRTREYRMQ
+1798 GYRGSGIRTREYRMP

-1819 TFTGDSFTVAKNGSY
+1819 TFTGDSFSVAKNGSY

-1885 KLTFTDKAGA
+1885 KLTFADKAGA
-1895 EGGTPSDVQS
+1895 EGGTPSGVWS
-1905 AAYQWVTDTSKK
+1905 AAYQWVTDTFQK

-1969 DDVHRLE
+1969 DDVHSLE
-1976 FTGPDKAQP
+1976 FTGPNKAQP
-1985 LSAGLPMSISL
+1985 LSAGLPMRISL
-1996 TYGPSGGKLTGTT
+1996 TYGPSGGKLTGTV

-2022 IYRFSE
+2022 IYSLSG
-2028 LKKTQPVYTVKST
+2028 LKKKQEVYTVKNT

-2079 EPQLIWTTCN
+2079 ESQLIWTTYN
-2089 SLIPGAAVQCAVTE
+2089 GLIPGSDVQCAVTE

-2117 YRDAECTDSRKFDF
+2117 YEDAECTDSRKFDF
-2131 GTQSQVMT
+2131 NTQSQVMT
-2139 DTTLFAKWI
+2139 DKTLFAKWI
-2148 PNSYRVYYKLSLPDG
+2148 PNSYRVYYNLSLPDG

-2170 MYKTYVHGQELTMPV
+2170 MYKTYVHGQELAMPL
-2185 PSQEGYVFCGWYDN
+2185 PSQDGYAFCGWYDN

-2208 KIGAEE
+2208 KIGAAE
-2214 YGDKICYGYF
+2214 YGDKTCYGYF
-2224 KDVQK
+2224 QDVQK

-2237 SDVSPNTKGW
+2237 SNVSPNTKGW
-2247 YNTDQIRMVLSYSD
+2247 YSTDQIRIALSYSD
-2261 NKGVTGLYGKVDD
+2261 NKGVKSLYGKVDD
-2274 GGYEEIPGVITEG
+2274 GGYVEIPGVITQG

-2297 VEGTHTYTFKAVDA
+2297 VEGTHIYTFKAVDA
-2311 AGNETVTEALTVK
+2311 AGNETVTDALTVK

-2360 AEAGSGIE
+2360 EEMGSGIE

-2394 RAGYKAV
+2394 HAGYKAV

-2415 ARDHAGNVSDTK
+2415 ARDHAGNASDTK

-2444 APEITFLVNGS
+2444 APEITFSVNGS
-2455 ESPEKEYEK
+2455 ESPAEEYEK
-2464 APTVIVTVKDDKE
+2464 APTVVVAVKDDE
-2477 NAISA
+2477 NNVISA
-2482 GLASAA
+2482 GLASVA

-2497 VLQEDFT
+2497 VVQEDFT

-2509 EVKFSIPTE
+2509 EVKFSIPEE

-2526 ITVKAMDNAGNRAE
+2526 ITVKAVDNAGNRAE

-2550 SAVLVQAVEPTCLA
+2550 RAVLVKAVEPTCLA

-2583 CTTEITSQDVVLPA
+2583 CMTEITLQDVVLPA

-2666 KHSHVYDN
+2666 KHSHVYDD
-2674 DKDAICNDCG
+2674 DKDTICNDCG

-2690 NPEPEKPDT
+2690 KPEPE
-2699 YRVSYKLSL
+2699 
-2708 PDGSVY
+2708 
-2714 EPEDSYKT
+2714 
-2722 YVHGQELTMPVPSQE
+2722 
-2737 GYVFCGWYDN
+2737 N
-2747 AGYTGTAYTKIGAEE
+2747 
-2762 YGDKTCYGY
+2762 
-2771 FKDVQKPELAASV
+2771 KPES
-2784 ESNVSPNTK
+2784 
-2793 GWYSTDQI
+2793 
-2801 RMVLSYSDNKGVTGL
+2801 
-2816 YGKVDDGG
+2816 
-2824 YEEINGVITEG
+2824 
-2835 GTTVTKDYA
+2835 
-2844 CVEGWHTYTFKAVDA
+2844 
-2859 AGNETVTDAMTVK
+2859 
-2872 LDTIKPE
+2872 
-2879 MGEAA
+2879 
-2884 FNEGYKNLWNW
+2884 
-2895 LIRKDSLEITIPVA
+2895 
-2909 EAGSGIESV
+2909 
-2918 DYELIREDG
+2918 
-2927 STTAGQASVKK
+2927 
-2938 ASGENSAGYTA
+2938 
-2949 VIYINPDFKGKIKIT
+2949 
-2964 ARDYAGNVSDTKM
+2964 
-2977 IGTDGSG
+2977 
-2984 IHGIIVEDHAPEI
+2984 
-2997 TFLVNGSESPEKE
+2997 
-3010 YEKAPTVVVT
+3010 
-3020 VKDDKENAISAGLAS
+3020 
-3035 AAYQIGNSAE
+3035 
-3045 CVLQEDF
+3045 
-3052 TTGIRTE
+3052 
-3059 VKFSIPEEKLPE
+3059 
-3071 AGADI
+3071 
-3076 TVKAVDNAGNLAEK
+3076 
-3090 KITVR
+3090 
-3095 IHTHRAVLVKAVE
+3095 
-3108 PTCLAE
+3108 
-3114 GNKAYYICDCGRW
+3114 
-3127 YADSSCTTEITSK
+3127 
-3140 DVVLPAKGHTE
+3140 
-3151 AIDPAKEATCMQTGL
+3151 
-3166 TQGSHC
+3166 
-3172 SDCGLVIKAQTV
+3172 
-3184 TPALG
+3184 
-3189 HHYSGDYAY
+3189 
-3198 DADGHWRVCSR
+3198 
-3209 CAALEEKH
+3209 
-3217 SHVYDDDKDA
+3217 
-3227 ICNDC
+3227 
-3232 GFERTIKNPEPEKP
+3232 
-3246 GGSGTETPSP
+3246 
-3256 TVQPEKPENTPEK
+3256 KPEN
-3269 KLENTPE
+3269 
-3276 KKPEKKPENT
+3276 KPESKPENKP
-3286 TEKKPENTPENK
+3286 ESKPENQPESKPENKPESKPENQPESKPENK
-3298 PENTPDEQ
+3298 PENK
-3306 PDIGDVLNVPE
+3306 PE
-3317 MTEDGK
+3317 SK
-3323 ANTSGEAVP
+3323 P
-3332 TGNVKG
+3332 
-3338 MADTS
+3338 
-3343 TALKIG
+3343 
-3349 EGTVTVTVV
+3349 
-3358 CEEQEYTAGV
+3358 
-3368 SDTAA
+3368 
-3373 VVNAVLT
+3373 
-3380 PAQLKSAAA
+3380 
-3389 GENIEI
+3389 
-3395 RVEVKDISGNVPE
+3395 
-3408 KDKSA
+3408 
-3413 IENGIKE
+3413 
-3420 YRKEIPDL
+3420 
-3428 TLGMYVDISLFVKI
+3428 
-3442 GEADWNAVT
+3442 
-3451 GTVEPVEVVIGI
+3451 
-3463 PQKMQSID
+3463 
-3471 REFFI
+3471 
-3476 VRSHE
+3476 
-3481 GEYTLLTD
+3481 
-3489 MDDAP
+3489 
-3494 DTVTIHTDR
+3494 
-3503 FSAYAIAYK
+3503 
-3512 QVSRTP
+3512 
-3518 QAGKC
+3518 
-3523 SLCHICPTF
+3523 
-3532 LGICYFVWL
+3532 
-3541 ILIMA
+3541 
-3546 VLLIIFRVIRRN
+3546 
-3558 RNVREN
+3558 EN
-3564 QKP
+3564 QPESKPENKPESKPEN

>member
-25 VFTSIDLAVFA
+25 VFTSIDLSVFA

-49 GFGELD
+49 GFGALD

-122 STASGENTDTGE
+122 STASGESTDTGE

-146 STASGESTDTGERT
+146 SMDSGESTDTGESMDSGESTDVGEST

-171 AAEEEQPAPVET
+171 AAEEET
-183 IPPVKSTRETSI
+183 IPPVKSTWETSI

-210 ALGNH
+210 VLGNH

-221 IPEEYRVADGVSLP
+221 IPEEYRLADGVSLP

-243 IGGQELA
+243 KEGQELA

-265 LSTGVEN
+265 LSSGEKN
-272 KEIIDPEQLAE
+272 KDMIEPEQLAG

-291 LAENKTEDTENKEI
+291 LAENKTEDTENKET

-319 RLKGLEHIRDTE
+319 RLEGLEHIRDTE

-344 ETIQQRMAEDELP
+344 ELIQQRMAEDELP
-357 ELLTLEDL
+357 ELLTLENL

-387 QPRRAPARAPALTP
+387 LPLRAPARASALTP

-471 YLNDDIYLPMNQT
+471 YLNDDIYLPMDQT
-484 NKFNKNYNNE
+484 NQSGKKYNKE

-584 KEYATEYT
+584 KEYSTEYT

-617 SMPLDSPSGV
+617 SMPLNSPGGV

-640 AINATDSFSFYFN
+640 KIKATDSFSFYFN

-684 MLKIGITDVKVAD
+684 MLKLGITDVKVAA
-697 GATKTATVNKKYT
+697 GATMKATENKKYA
-710 FTINYKLKGSDKSFL
+710 FTITYKLKGSEKSFS
-725 YQVWVDNIDKTAPV
+725 YPVWVDNIDKTAPV
-739 ITYTPVTVVEEEKQE
+739 LTYTPVTVVEDEQQE

-766 SDNHRLADK
+766 SDNHRLAEK
-775 PLTYTIPKDIA
+775 PLTYTIQNNIA
-786 ALPGTKTI
+786 ALPGKKTI
-794 SVKASD
+794 QVTASD

-805 TTHNCVITVTAK
+805 TTTNCEITVIAK

-835 FELKAV
+835 FNLNAV

-856 WGVMPTPTLDFHNG
+856 WGVMPAPTVDFHNG
-870 SVKTASVIKT
+870 SKRTASVVTT
-880 KNGNLIA
+880 KNGNLNV
-887 KATGLTSGVEYYARA
+887 KATGLNAGVEYYARA
-902 YAKVTSDGKAKVY
+902 YAKVTSDGKEKVY

-925 IPQYGTFSVSSVTGS
+925 IPKYGTFSVSSVTGS

-954 DKYQE
+954 DKYQV

-976 HTEGAVYFAEGET
+976 HTEGAVFFAEGET

-1030 GTIDQTRR
+1030 GTIDQAHR
-1038 SMQRTMPK
+1038 SMLRTMPK

-1060 KTITHVADTSGKNG
+1060 KTITHVADTSGING
-1074 KRIADT
+1074 QQIADT
-1080 TNNQGGKATNVSFL
+1080 TDKQGGKETNVSFL
-1094 KNRYK
+1094 KNRYNF
-1099 DTNYHTSSSFPGYYT
+1099 TNYNTSSSFSGYYT
-1114 DARQQEYL
+1114 DIWQQEYL
-1122 KSTAG
+1122 RSTAG
-1127 GWYYRYVLRAYEDKD
+1127 GWYYRYVLKAYEGTD
-1142 GYEHAYMG
+1142 GYEHAYLG
-1150 TEPLEDRNYDTK
+1150 TVPLEDRHYNING
-1162 SKKADAAVAG
+1162 KKAAVAG

-1183 QPAGKSAGT
+1183 QPEKNNAGT
-1192 YYFPDTRTGGGEGSY
+1192 YSFPDTRTGGGEGAG
-1207 YPKNS
+1207 YPLNS
-1212 SGTAYGYNGKTW
+1212 SGTTHDYNGKTW
-1224 VKLVGVDQ
+1224 VKLGVNQ
-1232 TCYAYFGATGD
+1232 TCYAYFGATGSGV
-1243 FDDVWYVDGLQSFV
+1243 DVWYVDGLQSFV

-1271 PMAGGTYLPGDP
+1271 PMAKGTYLPGDP

-1294 DGQNSSLSSSLTIS
+1294 DRQNSSLSSSLTIS

-1327 TGKVSSAVSLNSDTA
+1327 TGTVSSAVSLNSDTA
-1342 LKVYSISNPG
+1342 LQVNSISNPD
-1352 SIQDMCNLSGTS
+1352 SIKDMCNLSGTS

-1376 DATKPELTVKAD
+1376 DATKPVLTVRAD

-1396 KATITATGAD
+1396 KATITATAAA
-1406 SIRYAWTKD
+1406 SIQYAWTKD
-1415 AALPGYGWQTIT
+1415 AKLPGYGWQTIT

-1462 QAFTFM
+1462 QKFTFM
-1468 NPAITNVSVRA
+1468 NPAITDVSVRA
-1479 GSTVASA
+1479 DSTAASA
-1486 EAADVWKPGKYIVA
+1486 DAADVWKSGKYIVV

-1506 STGTK
+1506 STGTT
-1511 LTFGGPKKEV
+1511 LTFDGPKKEV
-1521 KGVTSSSGSVN
+1521 KSITSSSGSAN

-1545 TDTYGNVISKTI
+1545 TDSYGNVISKTI

-1596 GSGVAKVEYAWTN
+1596 GSGLAKVEYAWTN
-1609 TTGTPSTSTWKTLTA
+1609 TAGTPSASAWKTLTA

-1633 YIAAET
+1633 YTAAEA

-1648 RVTDGAGNVSET
+1648 RVTDNAGNVSET

-1671 AVGAAL
+1671 AVAAAL

-1721 ENMTV
+1721 ENMTG

-1753 LVTRIDNEAPKLE
+1753 LVTQIDNEAPKL
-1766 ALTAASDKP
+1766 ASLTTAGGKP
-1775 GTIGLL
+1775 GTIRLT

-1790 YDQKGNIT
+1790 YDQRGNIT
-1798 GYRGSGIRTREYRMQ
+1798 GYGGSGIRIREYRMP

-1819 TFTGDSFTVAKNGSY
+1819 AFTGDSFSVAKNGSY
-1834 VVRLTDNAG
+1834 MVRLTDNAG

-1852 MTGMDVTAPTVSCT
+1852 MAGMDVTAPTVSCT
-1866 VNGTRNGTSGWYLD
+1866 VNGTLNGASGWYLD

-1885 KLTFTDKAGA
+1885 KLTFADKAGT
-1895 EGGTPSDVQS
+1895 EGGTPSGVQS
-1905 AAYQWVTDTSKK
+1905 AAYQWVTDTSQK
-1917 PATGMVNLDAAAV
+1917 PVTGMVNLDAAAV

-1941 YYGTCYL
+1941 YCGTCYL
-1948 YYKVTDRKGNVRD
+1948 YYKVTDRKGNIRD

-1969 DDVHRLE
+1969 DNVHSLE

-1996 TYGPSGGKLTGTT
+1996 TYGPSGGKLTGTE
-2009 QTEVLAELEAYQG
+2009 QTEVLAELPAYQG
-2022 IYRFSE
+2022 IYRLSG
-2028 LKKTQPVYTVKST
+2028 LKKIQPVYTVKST

-2048 YKNAYSDSTACEQKT
+2048 YKKAYSDSTACEQKT

-2079 EPQLIWTTCN
+2079 EPQLIWTTYN
-2089 SLIPGAAVQCAVTE
+2089 GLIPEPAVQCAVTE

-2110 GYTFGGW
+2110 GCTFGGW

-2185 PSQEGYVFCGWYDN
+2185 PSQEGYEFCGWYDN
-2199 AGYTGTAYT
+2199 AGYTGTACT

-2214 YGDKICYGYF
+2214 YGDKTCYGYF

-2237 SDVSPNTKGW
+2237 SNVSPNTKGW
-2247 YNTDQIRMVLSYSD
+2247 YNTDQIRIVLSYSD

-2274 GGYEEIPGVITEG
+2274 GEYEEINGVITGG

-2297 VEGTHTYTFKAVDA
+2297 VEGCHTYTFKAVDA
-2311 AGNETVTEALTVK
+2311 AGNETVTDVLTVK

-2415 ARDHAGNVSDTK
+2415 ARDYAGNVSDTK

-2504 TSIRT
+2504 TVIRT
-2509 EVKFSIPTE
+2509 EVKFRIPTE

-2526 ITVKAMDNAGNRAE
+2526 ITVKAVDNAGNRAE

-2550 SAVLVQAVEPTCLA
+2550 RAVLVQAVEPTCLA

-2597 KGHTETIDPAK
+2597 KGH
-2608 EATCTQ
+2608 
-2614 TGRTQGSH
+2614 SF
-2622 CSVCGVVIKAQTV
+2622 
-2635 TPALGHHY
+2635 
-2643 SGDYAYDA
+2643 SGDYVYDT
-2651 DGHWRV
+2651 DGHWKV
-2657 CSRCAALEE
+2657 CSRC
-2666 KHSHVYDN
+2666 D
-2674 DKDAICNDCG
+2674 
-2684 FERTIK
+2684 
-2690 NPEPEKPDT
+2690 
-2699 YRVSYKLSL
+2699 
-2708 PDGSVY
+2708 
-2714 EPEDSYKT
+2714 
-2722 YVHGQELTMPVPSQE
+2722 
-2737 GYVFCGWYDN
+2737 
-2747 AGYTGTAYTKIGAEE
+2747 
-2762 YGDKTCYGY
+2762 
-2771 FKDVQKPELAASV
+2771 
-2784 ESNVSPNTK
+2784 
-2793 GWYSTDQI
+2793 
-2801 RMVLSYSDNKGVTGL
+2801 
-2816 YGKVDDGG
+2816 
-2824 YEEINGVITEG
+2824 
-2835 GTTVTKDYA
+2835 
-2844 CVEGWHTYTFKAVDA
+2844 
-2859 AGNETVTDAMTVK
+2859 
-2872 LDTIKPE
+2872 
-2879 MGEAA
+2879 
-2884 FNEGYKNLWNW
+2884 
-2895 LIRKDSLEITIPVA
+2895 
-2909 EAGSGIESV
+2909 
-2918 DYELIREDG
+2918 
-2927 STTAGQASVKK
+2927 
-2938 ASGENSAGYTA
+2938 
-2949 VIYINPDFKGKIKIT
+2949 
-2964 ARDYAGNVSDTKM
+2964 
-2977 IGTDGSG
+2977 
-2984 IHGIIVEDHAPEI
+2984 
-2997 TFLVNGSESPEKE
+2997 
-3010 YEKAPTVVVT
+3010 
-3020 VKDDKENAISAGLAS
+3020 
-3035 AAYQIGNSAE
+3035 
-3045 CVLQEDF
+3045 
-3052 TTGIRTE
+3052 
-3059 VKFSIPEEKLPE
+3059 
-3071 AGADI
+3071 
-3076 TVKAVDNAGNLAEK
+3076 
-3090 KITVR
+3090 
-3095 IHTHRAVLVKAVE
+3095 
-3108 PTCLAE
+3108 
-3114 GNKAYYICDCGRW
+3114 
-3127 YADSSCTTEITSK
+3127 
-3140 DVVLPAKGHTE
+3140 
-3151 AIDPAKEATCMQTGL
+3151 
-3166 TQGSHC
+3166 
-3172 SDCGLVIKAQTV
+3172 
-3184 TPALG
+3184 ALG
-3189 HHYSGDYAY
+3189 K
-3198 DADGHWRVCSR
+3198 
-3209 CAALEEKH
+3209 KH
-3217 SHVYDDDKDA
+3217 SHVYDDDRDT

-3232 GFERTIKNPEPEKP
+3232 GFDRTIKKPEPEKP
-3246 GGSGTETPSP
+3246 GGGGTETPSP
-3256 TVQPEKPENTPEK
+3256 TVQPENTPEKKPENTPEK
-3269 KLENTPE
+3269 KPENTPE
-3276 KKPEKKPENT
+3276 KKPENTPEN
-3286 TEKKPENTPENK
+3286 KPENTPENK

-3317 MTEDGK
+3317 MTDDGK

-3428 TLGMYVDISLFVKI
+3428 VLGMYVDISLFVKI

-3463 PQKMQSID
+3463 PQKLQSID

-3476 VRSHE
+3476 IRSHE

-3523 SLCHICPTF
+3523 NLCHICPTF

-3546 VLLIIFRVIRRN
+3546 VLLIVFRVIRRN